1 MKKIFGYGK
10 KNEKG
15 ITLTALVITVVVLS
29 AIAAVGLKA
38 ADSEIKSV
46 NEIQNE
52 AQKQEDKI
60 ENTGKQINK
69 MYDDL
74 DIKDV
79 DLTAEI
85 KQTTCSFEISNVQL
99 QNSSEIIGRYKYFIK
114 EKDSSSYREL
124 SNTKD
129 NFMTMDKLRHNTQY
143 DIKIEVYNQSGKR
156 IKTSVKTAKTNE
168 LTAGS
173 LILKLKDNAGAEY
186 TPGTWTASDVYVRQV
201 EGNAGKTT
209 YQTVGSSAQTIAQ
222 GTSGEIIVSK
232 SGVTTIRVITTDG
245 TNKVNGKDYV
255 IKIDK
260 EAPISGALK
269 MQLDNSNGAEYKNDT
284 WTNHDI
290 YVSLQQGNS
299 NLSGIKSTIYNVTGA
314 ETHTNQTQPLTLKT
328 TGTYTINVITTN
340 NVGTTSTKTYTVKI
354 DKDAPEA
361 GKLIMKLGDNKGND
375 YADGT
380 WTNQNVYIAKQD
392 GTDALSGHKSTVYN
406 VTGKSNI
413 SNTQDAITLT
423 ETGEYTLTVITTD
436 NAENTSTRIYKVKI
450 DKVNPTTPEVT
461 NPSNGEWTKGQVKIT
476 IKSTDA
482 NSGIDR
488 IEWFENG
495 AWTTRQLTTTNG
507 VGTITYTVDRNTVI
521 RFRAVDKA
529 GNISDEA
536 TTTIKLDTSAPD
548 KQAPEATSTPS
559 TIKLTFKQTDNLSGI
574 NGSTI
579 RYAIY
584 KDGKWS
590 AWQTSDTFTG
600 LIHNAEYKVKT
611 QVSDNVGNTSESN
624 ETTISTKKL
633 EAGTLKLNL
642 INASGNSYVSGQ
654 WTKSNV
660 YVSLSQAQY
669 GTSNY
674 ESISGSAQTV
684 ATGTTADSL
693 ITKAGITT
701 LRVKTIDGPNTVYS
715 QNYIVKVDNQK
726 PTAGTLTM
734 KLNSSTGS
742 TYTSGNWTNQ
752 NVWIHKNDGSD
763 NLSGHQSTT
772 YNVSGAETL
781 NNQTAD
787 NTLQTEGTY
796 TLTVKTLDKVSNS
809 STRGYTVKIDKT
821 APTDAA
827 PTATAT
833 TNSITATFK
842 QTDSLSGINNS
853 SIQYAIKDGNSW
865 SAWQTSKT
873 FTGLKT
879 NQTYII
885 KTKATDNAGN
895 TQESKELS
903 IKTTELKAGTLTL
916 TKETATGSAYTSGQ
930 WSNKN
935 VYVKLVQSSTGTS
948 TYSST
953 SNSAQ
958 LVSAGTKVDTTVS
971 TNGTTTLKVTTTD
984 GNNTTY
990 SQEYVIKVDKELPT
1004 TISPTVSST
1013 TNTITVTCNQTDS
1026 LSGIN
1031 ASSKKYAIYKNGA
1044 WSAWQTSNKFTNL
1057 THNTE
1062 YKVKTQI
1069 TDNAG
1074 NTSESVEATAKTTTL
1089 TAGTLTLRKESST
1102 GSIYQSG
1109 TWSNKSIYVT
1119 LTKSSIGTTTYES
1132 VTGSAQTVAATDSAT
1147 TISADGTTTLRVK
1160 TTDGINTVYSQ
1171 DYVIKIDTVA
1181 PTAGKMALKLDN
1193 GSGGDYTE
1201 NTWTNHSVYAAL
1213 TNGSDILS
1221 GHKSTTYSITGG
1233 ATVSN
1238 ATAAT
1243 TLNDTNTYTIKVT
1256 TIDNAGNSATRT
1268 QIVKI
1273 DKEAPTAPEITNPS
1287 NGAWTNGNVTITA
1300 KSTDAHSGIDKIEW
1314 YENGA
1319 WTTRALTTT
1328 DGTGVIT
1335 YTADRNETIRFRAV
1349 DKAGNASSEST
1360 TVVKIDKT
1368 SPSDTAPTVVS
1379 TTNTI
1384 TVTSKQTDSL
1394 SGIKS
1399 GTIQYAIMKGTTWS
1413 AWQTSNQFTGLTHNT
1428 EYKVKTKVTDNAGNT
1443 KESLTTTI
1451 STKELQAGSLTLT
1464 IGTSSGS
1471 AYSEGTW
1478 TKSDVYVTLNKASTG
1493 TTTYESLAD
1502 SAQTVV
1508 AGTASNVKINTTG
1521 TTTLKVKTTDGK
1533 NTVYSKEYVIKIDK
1547 VVPTAGTLT
1556 MKKGSNTGAT
1566 YSNNTWTNQSVY
1578 IEKINGTDKESGHKS
1593 TVYSVTGK
1601 TTLNNQTGSNTL
1613 TDEGTYTAKVTTTDN
1628 ALNSSTRSYTIKIDK
1643 TAPTNTAPTVT
1654 VTTKSITVT
1663 NKQTDALSGIAS
1675 TQYALKTGSTWSAWQ
1690 TSNVFN
1696 NLTTNKTYSVK
1707 TKTTDNAGN
1716 SSESA
1721 ELSVT
1726 TNNLT
1731 AGSLT
1736 LKHTDAN
1743 GDAYTVNT
1751 WTKDSIYVALTKGS
1765 AGTTTYESILG
1776 SAQTVA
1782 AGTTATTTVNT
1793 NGTTTLR
1800 VKTTDGTNT
1809 VYSQEYIIKID
1820 KETPTNAAPTVNAT
1834 TNSLTVTNKQIDNL
1848 SGIASVQYAIY
1859 KGNSWSAWQTSNQ
1872 FTGLTHNTTYKVK
1885 TKTTDKV
1892 GNASESAENTT
1903 AKTSNLVA
1911 GTLTLTH
1918 NTASGSAYTSNTWTK
1933 DSVYVALAKASTGT
1947 TTYESITGSA
1957 QSVGSGTTADT
1968 TVNTNGTTTLR
1979 VKTTDGTNTVYSSN
1993 YVIKVDKVKPTAGT
2007 LTMKLGSSTGNA
2019 YTSNSW
2025 TNQSVWI
2032 HKNDGSDTLSGHKST
2047 TYTVSGA
2054 NLTNQTADNTISTEG
2069 TYTVT
2074 VTTYDNVDN
2083 SSTNSYNVKI
2093 DKTAPTTTAPTA
2105 TSTTNGIT
2113 VTFKQTDSLSGINAS
2128 TKQYA
2133 IYKNG
2138 AWSAWQ
2144 TSNEF
2149 TGLTYNTSYKVK
2161 TKVSDNAGN
2170 SSEST
2175 ELSISTKN
2183 LTAPTLSFKLE
2194 NNSGSD
2200 YTVGSWVGKNVYVT
2214 LNKAAS
2220 GTSTYESL
2228 QGSAQTVAA
2237 GTTAAA
2243 TISTSGTTTLRAKV
2257 TDGTNT
2263 IYSNNYVVKVDKNAP
2278 TNVAPTAS
2286 TTTNS
2291 ISVASKQTDNLS
2303 GLNSSTL
2310 QYAIYKGSSWSAWQT
2325 SNAFTGLTHNTAY
2338 KVKTKVSDNVGNTS
2352 ESKELSISTKQLTA
2366 GGLTLK
2372 HTNSSGADYTSNT
2385 WTKDN
2390 VFVTLKAG
2398 SAGTTTYESITGS
2411 AQTVAVGTTADTTVN
2426 TNGTTTLRVKTT
2438 DGTNTVYSSNYI
2450 IKKDTQKPTAGTLTM
2465 KLGSSTGSTY
2475 TSGAWT
2481 NQSVWLHKN
2490 DGSDTLSGHKST
2502 TYTVTGASLTNQTAD
2517 NTISTE
2523 GKYTATVTTYDNVSN
2538 SSTRNYTINIDKT
2551 APTTIAP
2558 TVTQTTNSVTIANKQ
2573 TDALSG
2579 IASVQ
2584 YALYNGSSWSSWQT
2598 TNTFTGLTT
2607 NKVYKVKTKTKDK
2620 AGNSSESAETS
2631 VTTTT
2636 LTAGTLTMKLGNSS
2650 GSTYTSGA
2658 WTNQNVYV
2666 TLNKATTG
2674 TTTYESVTG
2683 SAQTIASGTTAAS
2696 TVSTEGTTTL
2706 KVKTTD
2712 GTNTVYSSEYVIKV
2726 DKTAPDTTAP
2736 TISKTTKSIT
2746 VTCKQSDSLSG
2757 INASTK
2763 QYAIYKN
2770 GTWSAWQTSNV
2781 FNGLAAGKEYQVKTK
2796 VSDNAG
2802 NSAESAATKVT
2813 TTTLTAG
2820 TLTMKLGSSTG
2831 NNYTSGTWTNQKV
2844 YVSLNN
2850 GSAGTTTYESI
2861 SGSAQTVAAGTT
2873 AATTI
2878 SSEGTTTLRVTTTD
2892 GTNTVYSQNYVI
2904 KIDTVAPTAGKM
2916 TLKLDNNSGADYTEN
2931 TWTNHSVYAALTN
2944 GSDALSGH
2952 KSTTYSITGG
2962 ATVSNATAAT
2972 TLEGTNTYTIKVTT
2986 VDNAGN
2992 SATRTQI
2999 VKIDK
3004 EVPTAPTI
3012 TNPSNGAW
3020 KNANI
3025 IITAKSTDAHSGINR
3040 IEWYENGAWTTR
3052 ALTTTNGT
3060 GVITYTADRNE
3071 TIRFRAV
3078 DNVGNASTESTATV
3092 KIDKTAPTKDAP
3104 TATSTAQ
3111 SITVK
3116 CKQADVLSG
3125 INSSKTQY
3133 ALKTGDTWSAWQ
3145 TSNTFTKLTQS
3156 TSYVVKTKVT
3166 DNAGNSTESNETT
3179 ISTAKLAAGTLTLK
3193 LTNSSGNAY
3202 TSGSW
3207 TKTNVYVKLN
3217 AASVGTTTYAS
3228 ESGSAQTVASTTNDT
3243 TITTTGTT
3251 TLKVTTTDGT
3261 NTSTNTYT
3269 IKIDKVAPT
3278 AGTLTMKLG
3287 SSTGT
3292 AYTSG
3297 NWTNKNVWI
3306 HKNDGS
3312 DGQSGH
3318 KSTTYTI
3325 SAASLTNQTTDNTLT
3340 DEGKYTAVVT
3350 TTDNVS
3356 NSSTKNYNIN
3366 IDKTAP
3372 TTVAPTA
3379 SQTTNSITVTNKQTD
3394 SLSGVSSTQY
3404 AIYNGSSWSNWQS
3417 SNVFSGLTANK
3428 AYKVKTK
3435 STDKAGN
3442 SSESAALSITTSNL
3456 TAGSLTLK
3464 HTNASGA
3471 AYTANTWTKD
3481 SVYVTLNS
3489 GSSGTTTYASVSGSA
3504 QTVAATSSAT
3514 TISISG
3520 TTTLVVT
3527 TTDGSNTVKSGE
3539 YIIKVD
3545 KNAPTNTAPTIS
3557 ATTNSV
3563 TVTCK
3568 QTDNL
3573 SGINASTKQ
3582 YAIYKDGAWS
3592 AWQTSN
3598 VFTGLKHNTTYKVK
3612 TKVSDNVGNTSESAE
3627 NTAAKTSNLVAG
3639 TLTLTHNTA
3648 SGSAYTANTWTKD
3661 SVYVAL
3667 VKAATGTTTYESI
3680 SGSAQ
3685 TIAANTTNASTIST
3699 TGTTTLRVKTTD
3711 GTNTVYSSNYI
3722 IKIDKAKP
3730 TAGTLTMK
3738 LGSSTGNAYTS
3749 GNWTN
3754 QNVWLH
3760 KNDGS
3765 DNQSGHKS
3773 TTYTVSG
3780 ANLTNQTADNTISA
3794 EGKYTAT
3801 VTTYDNVDNSN
3812 TNTYNIN
3819 IDKTAPTNV
3828 APTASSTT
3836 NSVTVTF
3843 AQTDSL
3849 SGINASTKQ
3858 YAIYKDGT
3866 WSAWQTSNTFTGLK
3880 HNTAYT
3886 VKTKVSDNA
3895 GNSAESNT
3903 TAISTKNLAAASL
3916 TFKVGNNDYT
3926 LNSWTSSNVSV
3937 TLNKAASGTSTYE
3950 SISGSA
3956 QTIAVGTTATTTI
3969 STSGTTTLRAKVTDG
3984 TNTIYSNNY
3993 VVKVDKNAPT
4003 TTAPTVASTTNSITV
4018 TCKQTD
4024 NLSGINASTT
4034 QYAIYKGSSWS
4045 AWQTSNT
4052 FTGLTH
4058 NTAYKVK
4065 TKISDNV
4072 GNTSESTELSISTKQ
4087 LTAGGLTLK
4096 HTNSSGSAYTAN
4108 TWTKDNVYVTLNKA
4122 ASGTST
4128 YESVSGSAQTVAVG
4142 TTADT
4147 TINTNGTTTLRVKT
4161 TDGTNT
4167 VYSSNYIIKKDA
4179 QKPTAGTLT
4188 MKLRSSTGSA
4198 YTSGAWTNQN
4208 VWLHKNDG
4216 SDTLSGHKSTTYT
4229 VTAASLTNQTAD
4241 NTISAEGKYTAV
4253 VTTYDNV
4260 SNSSTRNYTINIDKT
4275 APTTVAPTAS
4285 TTTNSITVSNKQT
4298 DALSGIASVQ
4308 YALYNGSSWS
4318 SWQSSNTFTG
4328 LTTNK
4333 VYKVKT
4339 KTTDKAGNSSESIEA
4354 SATTTNLTVGTL
4366 TMKLGSSSG
4375 STYTSGAWTNQNVYV
4390 TLNKATTGTT
4400 TYLSTDS
4407 SVQAVAETAS
4417 ATTIN
4422 KEGTSILK
4430 VKTTDGTNTAYSSE
4444 YTIKIDKTAPTT
4456 AAPTASKTTKS
4467 ITVTCNQTDGLSGI
4481 NASTKQ
4487 YAIYKD
4493 GAWSAWQKSNVF
4505 NSLTAGKE
4513 YQVKTKVSDN
4523 AGNSAESTAT
4533 KVTTTTLTAG
4543 TLNLKLINST
4553 GANYTA
4559 GTWTNQNVYVTLNN
4573 GSAGSTT
4580 YSSVSGSAQS
4590 VASTTGATTITTAGT
4605 TTLKVTT
4612 TDGTNSASNTYV
4624 IKIDKTAPTAG
4635 TLTMKLNSSAGAAY
4649 TENTWTAN
4657 SVYVHLNNGSDETNG
4672 SGHKSTSY
4680 SITGPTTA
4688 SGTNDV
4694 TLTTTGTYTV
4704 KITTTDNA
4712 GNSATRTVTIKIDK
4726 ENPATPTITN
4736 AKNNTWTN
4744 DNVTVTIKSSDNHS
4758 GIDRIEWYENNA
4770 WTTRALTTTN
4780 GTGTISY
4787 TVNRNETVRFR
4798 AVDKV
4803 GNVSAEATTI
4813 VKIDKTAPTN
4823 TAPTATVT
4831 AQSIIVTCKQTDSLS
4846 GIKSGTTQYALK
4858 TGTTWSAWQTSNT
4871 FTKLKQST
4879 SYVVKTKVTDNAGN
4893 SAESSE
4899 TTVSTSKLT
4908 AGTLTLK
4915 HTNASGAAY
4924 TSNTWTKDNVYV
4936 TLNKGSAGTTTY
4948 ASESGSAQTVA
4959 VGTTA
4964 ATTITTAGTTT
4975 LKVTTT
4981 DGTNTST
4988 NTYTIKIDKTAPT
5001 AGTLTMKLGSSTGTT
5016 YTSGAWTN
5024 QNVWVHK
5031 NDGSDSQSGHKSTTY
5046 TISAASLTNQTA
5058 DNTLTK
5064 EGKYTAVVT
5073 TTDNV
5078 SNSSTKNYNINIDK
5092 TAPTTV
5098 APTASQTT
5106 NSITVTNKQT
5116 DALSGV
5122 SSTQYAIYNGSSWSS
5137 WQSSNVF
5144 SGLTTNKTYKVKT
5157 KTTDKA
5163 GNSSE
5168 SAELSVT
5175 TSNLKAGSL
5184 TLKHTNAS
5192 GAAYTAN
5199 TWTKDS
5205 VYVTLNNGSAGTTT
5219 YASVSGSAQTVAATS
5234 SATTITTSGTT
5245 TLVVTTTDGTNTV
5258 KSGEYIIKVDKNAP
5272 TTAAPKT
5279 SVTTNSVTVTCKQTD
5294 SLSGINAST
5303 TQYAIYKGSS
5313 WSAWQTSNKF
5323 TGLTHNTSYK
5333 VKTKISDN
5341 VGNSGESA
5349 ETTVS
5354 TSKLTAGNL
5363 TLKHTNAS
5371 GAAYTSGSWSTTNI
5385 YVALTSASTGTT
5397 TYESISGSAQTVATG
5412 TTTATTITTAGT
5424 TTLRVKTT
5432 DGTNTVYSSNYVIK
5446 IDKTKPTAGT
5456 MTMKLGSSSGSTYTS
5471 GTWTNQSVYIALKN
5485 GSDET
5490 GGSGHSSTTYSISG
5504 AATQSNQTA
5513 AQTLTAAGK
5522 YTITITTKDVAGNS
5536 STRTQYVYIDKT
5548 KPTAGTLTMKLD
5560 SSTGSSYTNNT
5571 WTNHSVY
5578 ISLNNG
5584 SDETNGSGHSSTTY
5598 SISGSAT
5605 QSNQTAAQTLSATG
5619 TYNITVTTKDKT
5631 GNTSTNNYVIKID
5644 KTAPNVG
5651 TLTMKLDSASGE
5663 NYTNDTWTNHNIYI
5677 AVNNGNDANSGHQ
5690 STTYSISGP
5699 ITVSNSSEAR
5709 TLTEEGTYTVVLTTK
5724 DMAGNTATR
5733 TYTIKVDKTPPIVSF
5748 DTNGCDSIALGQEI
5762 KTLIHINDEL
5772 SGNNIQYGRWMQS
5785 LEETTFP
5792 ILTQLSDFTG
5802 AGSWNAINNS
5812 YSGSVSADLLGYWK
5826 LWIYAEDVAGNYSI
5840 IHSNDFKTEKNNL
5853 DWWSFKN
5860 PNTFNRS
5867 YNAADGM
5874 NTINF
5879 CGINGYEIIYIPL
5892 KTIPGQKYY
5901 FRCAFQNLSTYT
5913 TGLYSG
5919 IMLQVLNNV
5928 TDGFN
5933 NENKIVENSY
5943 FPKTAGS
5950 EQYNGVE
5957 FTATQSITYIAFNFS
5972 TVDDWQNISLKLGK
5986 FILTTR

>member
-10 KNEKG
+10 KNERG

-52 AQKQEDKI
+52 AQKQEDKL

-114 EKDSSSYREL
+114 EKDSSSYREI
-124 SNTKD
+124 SSTKD

-143 DIKIEVYNQSGKR
+143 DIKIEVYNQSGKK

-209 YQTVGSSAQTIAQ
+209 YQTIGSSAQTIAQ
-222 GTSGEIIVSK
+222 GTSGETIVSK

-245 TNKVNGKDYV
+245 TNTVNGKDYV

-284 WTNHDI
+284 WTKHDI

-299 NLSGIKSTIYNVTGA
+299 NLSGIKSTVYNVTGA
-314 ETHTNQTQPLTLKT
+314 ETHTNQTQQLTLKT

-340 NVGTTSTKTYTVKI
+340 NVGITSTKTYTVKI

-380 WTNQNVYIAKQD
+380 WTNQNVYTAKQD

-476 IKSTDA
+476 IKSTDT

-536 TTTIKLDTSAPD
+536 TTTIKLDTSAPN

-674 ESISGSAQTV
+674 ESIAGSAQTV
-684 ATGTTADSL
+684 TTGTTADSL
-693 ITKAGITT
+693 ITKSGITT
-701 LRVKTIDGPNTVYS
+701 LRVKTVDGPNTVYS
-715 QNYIVKVDNQK
+715 QNYIVKVDNQN

-821 APTDAA
+821 APTDVA
-827 PTATAT
+827 PIATAT

-935 VYVKLVQSSTGTS
+935 VCVKLVQSSTGTS

-1057 THNTE
+1057 AHNTE

-1132 VTGSAQTVAATDSAT
+1132 VTGSAQTVTSTDSAT
-1147 TISADGTTTLRVK
+1147 TISANGTTTLRVK

-1193 GSGGDYTE
+1193 SSGGDYTE

-1213 TNGSDILS
+1213 TNGSDTLS

-1243 TLNDTNTYTIKVT
+1243 TLEDTNTYTIKVT

-1300 KSTDAHSGIDKIEW
+1300 KSTDAHSGIDRIEW

-1451 STKELQAGSLTLT
+1451 STKKLQAGSLTLT
-1464 IGTSSGS
+1464 IGTNSGS

-1521 TTTLKVKTTDGK
+1521 TTTLKVKTTDGS

-1593 TVYSVTGK
+1593 TVYSIIGK
-1601 TTLNNQTGSNTL
+1601 ATLNNQTGSNTL

-1696 NLTTNKTYSVK
+1696 NLITNKTYSVK

-1765 AGTTTYESILG
+1765 AGITTYESISG

-1782 AGTTATTTVNT
+1782 AGTTAATTVTT

-1800 VKTTDGTNT
+1800 VKTTEGTNT

-1820 KETPTNAAPTVNAT
+1820 KEAPTNAAPTVNAT

-1933 DSVYVALAKASTGT
+1933 DSVYVALVKASTGT

-1968 TVNTNGTTTLR
+1968 TVTTNGTTTLR

-1993 YVIKVDKVKPTAGT
+1993 YVIKVDKAKPTAGT

-2025 TNQSVWI
+2025 TNQNVWL

-2069 TYTVT
+2069 KYTAT

-2093 DKTAPTTTAPTA
+2093 DKTAPTTTTPTA

-2149 TGLTYNTSYKVK
+2149 TGLTYNTPYKVK

-2194 NNSGSD
+2194 NNTGSD

-2220 GTSTYESL
+2220 GTSTYESIS
-2228 QGSAQTVAA
+2228 GSAQTVAA
-2237 GTTAAA
+2237 TTAAT

-2303 GLNSSTL
+2303 GLNSATL
-2310 QYAIYKGSSWSAWQT
+2310 QYAIYKG
-2325 SNAFTGLTHNTAY
+2325 N
-2338 KVKTKVSDNVGNTS
+2338 
-2352 ESKELSISTKQLTA
+2352 
-2366 GGLTLK
+2366 
-2372 HTNSSGADYTSNT
+2372 
-2385 WTKDN
+2385 
-2390 VFVTLKAG
+2390 
-2398 SAGTTTYESITGS
+2398 
-2411 AQTVAVGTTADTTVN
+2411 
-2426 TNGTTTLRVKTT
+2426 
-2438 DGTNTVYSSNYI
+2438 
-2450 IKKDTQKPTAGTLTM
+2450 
-2465 KLGSSTGSTY
+2465 
-2475 TSGAWT
+2475 
-2481 NQSVWLHKN
+2481 
-2490 DGSDTLSGHKST
+2490 
-2502 TYTVTGASLTNQTAD
+2502 
-2517 NTISTE
+2517 
-2523 GKYTATVTTYDNVSN
+2523 
-2538 SSTRNYTINIDKT
+2538 
-2551 APTTIAP
+2551 
-2558 TVTQTTNSVTIANKQ
+2558 
-2573 TDALSG
+2573 
-2579 IASVQ
+2579 
-2584 YALYNGSSWSSWQT
+2584 
-2598 TNTFTGLTT
+2598 
-2607 NKVYKVKTKTKDK
+2607 
-2620 AGNSSESAETS
+2620 
-2631 VTTTT
+2631 
-2636 LTAGTLTMKLGNSS
+2636 
-2650 GSTYTSGA
+2650 
-2658 WTNQNVYV
+2658 
-2666 TLNKATTG
+2666 
-2674 TTTYESVTG
+2674 
-2683 SAQTIASGTTAAS
+2683 
-2696 TVSTEGTTTL
+2696 
-2706 KVKTTD
+2706 
-2712 GTNTVYSSEYVIKV
+2712 
-2726 DKTAPDTTAP
+2726 
-2736 TISKTTKSIT
+2736 
-2746 VTCKQSDSLSG
+2746 
-2757 INASTK
+2757 
-2763 QYAIYKN
+2763 
-2770 GTWSAWQTSNV
+2770 
-2781 FNGLAAGKEYQVKTK
+2781 
-2796 VSDNAG
+2796 
-2802 NSAESAATKVT
+2802 
-2813 TTTLTAG
+2813 
-2820 TLTMKLGSSTG
+2820 
-2831 NNYTSGTWTNQKV
+2831 
-2844 YVSLNN
+2844 
-2850 GSAGTTTYESI
+2850 
-2861 SGSAQTVAAGTT
+2861 
-2873 AATTI
+2873 
-2878 SSEGTTTLRVTTTD
+2878 
-2892 GTNTVYSQNYVI
+2892 
-2904 KIDTVAPTAGKM
+2904 
-2916 TLKLDNNSGADYTEN
+2916 
-2931 TWTNHSVYAALTN
+2931 
-2944 GSDALSGH
+2944 
-2952 KSTTYSITGG
+2952 
-2962 ATVSNATAAT
+2962 
-2972 TLEGTNTYTIKVTT
+2972 
-2986 VDNAGN
+2986 
-2992 SATRTQI
+2992 
-2999 VKIDK
+2999 
-3004 EVPTAPTI
+3004 
-3012 TNPSNGAW
+3012 
-3020 KNANI
+3020 
-3025 IITAKSTDAHSGINR
+3025 
-3040 IEWYENGAWTTR
+3040 
-3052 ALTTTNGT
+3052 
-3060 GVITYTADRNE
+3060 
-3071 TIRFRAV
+3071 
-3078 DNVGNASTESTATV
+3078 
-3092 KIDKTAPTKDAP
+3092 
-3104 TATSTAQ
+3104 
-3111 SITVK
+3111 
-3116 CKQADVLSG
+3116 
-3125 INSSKTQY
+3125 
-3133 ALKTGDTWSAWQ
+3133 
-3145 TSNTFTKLTQS
+3145 
-3156 TSYVVKTKVT
+3156 
-3166 DNAGNSTESNETT
+3166 
-3179 ISTAKLAAGTLTLK
+3179 
-3193 LTNSSGNAY
+3193 
-3202 TSGSW
+3202 
-3207 TKTNVYVKLN
+3207 
-3217 AASVGTTTYAS
+3217 
-3228 ESGSAQTVASTTNDT
+3228 
-3243 TITTTGTT
+3243 
-3251 TLKVTTTDGT
+3251 
-3261 NTSTNTYT
+3261 
-3269 IKIDKVAPT
+3269 
-3278 AGTLTMKLG
+3278 
-3287 SSTGT
+3287 
-3292 AYTSG
+3292 
-3297 NWTNKNVWI
+3297 
-3306 HKNDGS
+3306 
-3312 DGQSGH
+3312 
-3318 KSTTYTI
+3318 
-3325 SAASLTNQTTDNTLT
+3325 
-3340 DEGKYTAVVT
+3340 
-3350 TTDNVS
+3350 
-3356 NSSTKNYNIN
+3356 
-3366 IDKTAP
+3366 
-3372 TTVAPTA
+3372 
-3379 SQTTNSITVTNKQTD
+3379 
-3394 SLSGVSSTQY
+3394 
-3404 AIYNGSSWSNWQS
+3404 
-3417 SNVFSGLTANK
+3417 
-3428 AYKVKTK
+3428 
-3435 STDKAGN
+3435 
-3442 SSESAALSITTSNL
+3442 
-3456 TAGSLTLK
+3456 
-3464 HTNASGA
+3464 
-3471 AYTANTWTKD
+3471 
-3481 SVYVTLNS
+3481 
-3489 GSSGTTTYASVSGSA
+3489 
-3504 QTVAATSSAT
+3504 
-3514 TISISG
+3514 
-3520 TTTLVVT
+3520 
-3527 TTDGSNTVKSGE
+3527 
-3539 YIIKVD
+3539 
-3545 KNAPTNTAPTIS
+3545 
-3557 ATTNSV
+3557 
-3563 TVTCK
+3563 
-3568 QTDNL
+3568 
-3573 SGINASTKQ
+3573 
-3582 YAIYKDGAWS
+3582 
-3592 AWQTSN
+3592 
-3598 VFTGLKHNTTYKVK
+3598 
-3612 TKVSDNVGNTSESAE
+3612 
-3627 NTAAKTSNLVAG
+3627 
-3639 TLTLTHNTA
+3639 
-3648 SGSAYTANTWTKD
+3648 
-3661 SVYVAL
+3661 
-3667 VKAATGTTTYESI
+3667 
-3680 SGSAQ
+3680 
-3685 TIAANTTNASTIST
+3685 
-3699 TGTTTLRVKTTD
+3699 
-3711 GTNTVYSSNYI
+3711 
-3722 IKIDKAKP
+3722 
-3730 TAGTLTMK
+3730 
-3738 LGSSTGNAYTS
+3738 
-3749 GNWTN
+3749 
-3754 QNVWLH
+3754 
-3760 KNDGS
+3760 
-3765 DNQSGHKS
+3765 
-3773 TTYTVSG
+3773 
-3780 ANLTNQTADNTISA
+3780 
-3794 EGKYTAT
+3794 
-3801 VTTYDNVDNSN
+3801 
-3812 TNTYNIN
+3812 
-3819 IDKTAPTNV
+3819 
-3828 APTASSTT
+3828 
-3836 NSVTVTF
+3836 
-3843 AQTDSL
+3843 
-3849 SGINASTKQ
+3849 
-3858 YAIYKDGT
+3858 
-3866 WSAWQTSNTFTGLK
+3866 
-3880 HNTAYT
+3880 
-3886 VKTKVSDNA
+3886 
-3895 GNSAESNT
+3895 
-3903 TAISTKNLAAASL
+3903 
-3916 TFKVGNNDYT
+3916 
-3926 LNSWTSSNVSV
+3926 
-3937 TLNKAASGTSTYE
+3937 
-3950 SISGSA
+3950 
-3956 QTIAVGTTATTTI
+3956 
-3969 STSGTTTLRAKVTDG
+3969 
-3984 TNTIYSNNY
+3984 
-3993 VVKVDKNAPT
+3993 
-4003 TTAPTVASTTNSITV
+4003 
-4018 TCKQTD
+4018 
-4024 NLSGINASTT
+4024 
-4034 QYAIYKGSSWS
+4034 SWS

-4052 FTGLTH
+4052 FKGLTH

-4096 HTNSSGSAYTAN
+4096 HTNSSGAAYTAN

-4147 TINTNGTTTLRVKT
+4147 TVNTNGTTTLRVKT

-4167 VYSSNYIIKKDA
+4167 VYSGNYIIKKDA
-4179 QKPTAGTLT
+4179 QNPTAGTLT
-4188 MKLRSSTGSA
+4188 MKLNNSSGGA
-4198 YTSGAWTNQN
+4198 YTSGNWTNQS

-4229 VTAASLTNQTAD
+4229 VASTSITNQTAD
-4241 NTISAEGKYTAV
+4241 NTISTEGKYTAT

-4275 APTTVAPTAS
+4275 APTTIAPGVK
-4285 TTTNSITVSNKQT
+4285 TTTNSITVSSKQT

-4354 SATTTNLTVGTL
+4354 SATTTNITAGTL

-4407 SVQAVAETAS
+4407 SAQAVAETAS

-4487 YAIYKD
+4487 YAIYKN
-4493 GAWSAWQKSNVF
+4493 GAWSAWQTSNVF
-4505 NSLTAGKE
+4505 NNLTSGKE

-4573 GSAGSTT
+4573 GSAGTTT
-4580 YSSVSGSAQS
+4580 YASVSGSAQS
-4590 VASTTGATTITTAGT
+4590 VASTTGATTIEAAGT

-4612 TDGTNSASNTYV
+4612 TDGTNSVSNTYV

-4635 TLTMKLNSSAGAAY
+4635 TLTMKLNSSKGAAY
-4649 TENTWTAN
+4649 TANTWTAN

-4688 SGTNDV
+4688 SGTNDA
-4694 TLTTTGTYTV
+4694 TLTTTGTYTA

-4726 ENPATPTITN
+4726 EKPVTPTITN
-4736 AKNNTWTN
+4736 AKNNTWTH

-4831 AQSIIVTCKQTDSLS
+4831 AQSITVTCKQTDSLS

-4858 TGTTWSAWQTSNT
+4858 TGDTWSAWQTSNK

-4899 TTVSTSKLT
+4899 TTVYTSKLA

-4915 HTNASGAAY
+4915 HTDASGAAY

-4936 TLNKGSAGTTTY
+4936 TLNNGSAGTTTY
-4948 ASESGSAQTVA
+4948 ASVSGSAQTVA
-4959 VGTTA
+4959 AGTTG

-4988 NTYTIKIDKTAPT
+4988 NSYIIKIDKTAPT
-5001 AGTLTMKLGSSTGTT
+5001 VGTLTMKLGSSTGTT
-5016 YTSGAWTN
+5016 YTSGNWTN

-5106 NSITVTNKQT
+5106 NLITVTNKQT

-5175 TSNLKAGSL
+5175 TSNLTAGSL

-5245 TLVVTTTDGTNTV
+5245 KLVVTTTDGTNTV

-5272 TTAAPKT
+5272 TTAAPTT

-5354 TSKLTAGNL
+5354 TSKLAAGSL

-5371 GAAYTSGSWSTTNI
+5371 GAAYTSGSWSTTDI
-5385 YVALTSASTGTT
+5385 YVTLTRASTGTT

-5412 TTTATTITTAGT
+5412 TTAAITITTAGT

-5471 GTWTNQSVYIALKN
+5471 GTWTNQSVYIALNN

-5522 YTITITTKDVAGNS
+5522 YTITITTKDIAGNS

-5571 WTNHSVY
+5571 WTKHNVY

-5605 QSNQTAAQTLSATG
+5605 QSNQTAAQTLLATG
-5619 TYNITVTTKDKT
+5619 TYNITVTTKDKA

-5651 TLTMKLDSASGE
+5651 TLTMKLDSISGE

-5699 ITVSNSSEAR
+5699 ITVTNSSEAR
-5709 TLTEEGTYTVVLTTK
+5709 TLTAEGTYTVVLTTK
-5724 DMAGNTATR
+5724 DNAQNTATR
-5733 TYTIKVDKTPPIVSF
+5733 TYTIKVDKTPPQVQLSNNGGDFNIKSREELLNYSDYNKISSEWTTRITYGSASHDATDVENSNFYGNFPSVALNLNVSYKNSVSIFSKQKLDVTNIDKIVLKAFLYENGPNNDMINTTRFGLATSDAEADKNWLTYVQKEYKGSPETCENGTVAQTVNYETF
-5748 DTNGCDSIALGQEI
+5748 EIDTTSIVGEYYVQLNVSHNFLGGYTANTHIETMYYEYNSSTVGNMSSKISCSDNNGISNVRYSWSTSSTQEPANWTNITNNSVVNQKLKKGSYYLWVKATDNVGNEKIFVSSPYNVNYEISYDTNGSSQPPKTQTKIPGKQLTLTEEIPTRRGYTFKCWNTKEDGTGTNYYPGSIYQ
-5762 KTLIHINDEL
+5762 NDESITL
-5772 SGNNIQYGRWMQS
+5772 CAIWNRNIVPDLRKPNVTFTLTPSELTSGNVTVNVSIS
-5785 LEETTFP
+5785 
-5792 ILTQLSDFTG
+5792 SDLISRGYTLQTSKNYNTG
-5802 AGSWNAINNS
+5802 WTDASSQIATAN
-5812 YSGSVSADLLGYWK
+5812 YDR
-5826 LWIYAEDVAGNYSI
+5826 IYARLRDNNGNFGDYVTYI
-5840 IHSNDFKTEKNNL
+5840 VQNIDKDPPVIQQITVVSN
-5853 DWWSFKN
+5853 
-5860 PNTFNRS
+5860 
-5867 YNAADGM
+5867 
-5874 NTINF
+5874 
-5879 CGINGYEIIYIPL
+5879 GIKLTVIDP
-5892 KTIPGQKYY
+5892 
-5901 FRCAFQNLSTYT
+5901 
-5913 TGLYSG
+5913 
-5919 IMLQVLNNV
+5919 
-5928 TDGFN
+5928 
-5933 NENKIVENSY
+5933 
-5943 FPKTAGS
+5943 
-5950 EQYNGVE
+5950 YNGVITGYAITE
-5957 FTATQSITYIAFNFS
+5957 NNVQPSTFIDCYVGTLDTTITNIALTKGKTYYIWVRDRMNFITYKTI
-5972 TVDDWQNISLKLGK
+5972 TI
-5986 FILTTR
+5986 

>member
-1 MKKIFGYGK
+1 MKKIFCYGK

-52 AQKQEDKI
+52 AQKQEDKL

-114 EKDSSSYREL
+114 EKDSSSYREI
-124 SNTKD
+124 SSTKD

-143 DIKIEVYNQSGKR
+143 DIKIEVYNQSGKK

-222 GTSGEIIVSK
+222 GTSGETIVSK

-245 TNKVNGKDYV
+245 TNTVNGKDYV

-269 MQLDNSNGAEYKNDT
+269 MQLDNNNGAEYKNDT
-284 WTNHDI
+284 WTKHDV

-299 NLSGIKSTIYNVTGA
+299 NLSGIKSTVYNVTGA
-314 ETHTNQTQPLTLKT
+314 ESHTNQTQPLTLKT

-375 YADGT
+375 YTDGT

-529 GNISDEA
+529 GNISDEV
-536 TTTIKLDTSAPD
+536 TTTIKLDTSTPD

-559 TIKLTFKQTDNLSGI
+559 TIKVTFKQTDNLSGI
-574 NGSTI
+574 NESTI

-701 LRVKTIDGPNTVYS
+701 LRVKTVDGPNTVYS
-715 QNYIVKVDNQK
+715 QNYIVKVDNQN

-833 TNSITATFK
+833 TNRITVTFK

-865 SAWQTSKT
+865 SSWQTSKT

-903 IKTTELKAGTLTL
+903 ITTTELKAGTLTL

-958 LVSAGTKVDTTVS
+958 LVSAGTTVDTTVS

-984 GNNTTY
+984 GNNTAY

-1044 WSAWQTSNKFTNL
+1044 WSSWQTSNKFTNL

-1132 VTGSAQTVAATDSAT
+1132 VTGSAQTVTPTDSAT
-1147 TISADGTTTLRVK
+1147 KISADGTTTVRVK
-1160 TTDGINTVYSQ
+1160 TTDGINTVYSKE
-1171 DYVIKIDTVA
+1171 YIIKIDTVA

-1193 GSGGDYTE
+1193 SSGGDYTE

-1213 TNGSDILS
+1213 TNGSDTLS

-1243 TLNDTNTYTIKVT
+1243 TLATTNTYTIKVT
-1256 TIDNAGNSATRT
+1256 TVDNAGNSATRT

-1335 YTADRNETIRFRAV
+1335 YTVDRNKTIRFRAV

-1368 SPSDTAPTVVS
+1368 SPLDTAPTVVS

-1451 STKELQAGSLTLT
+1451 STKKLQAGSLTLT
-1464 IGTSSGS
+1464 IGTNSGS

-1521 TTTLKVKTTDGK
+1521 TTTLKVKTTDGS

-1593 TVYSVTGK
+1593 TVYSITGK
-1601 TTLNNQTGSNTL
+1601 ATLNNQTGSNTL

-1654 VTTKSITVT
+1654 VTTNSITVT

-1721 ELSVT
+1721 ELSIT

-1743 GDAYTVNT
+1743 GDVYTVNT

-1765 AGTTTYESILG
+1765 AGTTTYESISG

-1782 AGTTATTTVNT
+1782 AGTTAATTVTT

-1800 VKTTDGTNT
+1800 VKTTDGMNT

-1820 KETPTNAAPTVNAT
+1820 KEAPTNAAPTVNAT

-1872 FTGLTHNTTYKVK
+1872 FTGLIHNTTYKVK

-1933 DSVYVALAKASTGT
+1933 DSVYVALVKASTGT

-1979 VKTTDGTNTVYSSN
+1979 VKTTDGTNTVYSGN
-1993 YVIKVDKVKPTAGT
+1993 YIIKKDAQNPTAGT
-2007 LTMKLGSSTGNA
+2007 LTMKLNNSSGGA
-2019 YTSNSW
+2019 YTS
-2025 TNQSVWI
+2025 
-2032 HKNDGSDTLSGHKST
+2032 
-2047 TYTVSGA
+2047 
-2054 NLTNQTADNTISTEG
+2054 
-2069 TYTVT
+2069 
-2074 VTTYDNVDN
+2074 
-2083 SSTNSYNVKI
+2083 
-2093 DKTAPTTTAPTA
+2093 
-2105 TSTTNGIT
+2105 
-2113 VTFKQTDSLSGINAS
+2113 
-2128 TKQYA
+2128 
-2133 IYKNG
+2133 
-2138 AWSAWQ
+2138 
-2144 TSNEF
+2144 
-2149 TGLTYNTSYKVK
+2149 
-2161 TKVSDNAGN
+2161 GN
-2170 SSEST
+2170 
-2175 ELSISTKN
+2175 
-2183 LTAPTLSFKLE
+2183 
-2194 NNSGSD
+2194 
-2200 YTVGSWVGKNVYVT
+2200 
-2214 LNKAAS
+2214 
-2220 GTSTYESL
+2220 
-2228 QGSAQTVAA
+2228 
-2237 GTTAAA
+2237 
-2243 TISTSGTTTLRAKV
+2243 
-2257 TDGTNT
+2257 
-2263 IYSNNYVVKVDKNAP
+2263 
-2278 TNVAPTAS
+2278 
-2286 TTTNS
+2286 
-2291 ISVASKQTDNLS
+2291 
-2303 GLNSSTL
+2303 
-2310 QYAIYKGSSWSAWQT
+2310 
-2325 SNAFTGLTHNTAY
+2325 
-2338 KVKTKVSDNVGNTS
+2338 
-2352 ESKELSISTKQLTA
+2352 
-2366 GGLTLK
+2366 
-2372 HTNSSGADYTSNT
+2372 
-2385 WTKDN
+2385 
-2390 VFVTLKAG
+2390 
-2398 SAGTTTYESITGS
+2398 
-2411 AQTVAVGTTADTTVN
+2411 
-2426 TNGTTTLRVKTT
+2426 
-2438 DGTNTVYSSNYI
+2438 
-2450 IKKDTQKPTAGTLTM
+2450 
-2465 KLGSSTGSTY
+2465 
-2475 TSGAWT
+2475 WT

-2502 TYTVTGASLTNQTAD
+2502 TYTVASTSITNQTAD

-2558 TVTQTTNSVTIANKQ
+2558 GVKTTTNSITISSKQ

-2598 TNTFTGLTT
+2598 
-2607 NKVYKVKTKTKDK
+2607 
-2620 AGNSSESAETS
+2620 
-2631 VTTTT
+2631 
-2636 LTAGTLTMKLGNSS
+2636 
-2650 GSTYTSGA
+2650 
-2658 WTNQNVYV
+2658 
-2666 TLNKATTG
+2666 
-2674 TTTYESVTG
+2674 
-2683 SAQTIASGTTAAS
+2683 
-2696 TVSTEGTTTL
+2696 
-2706 KVKTTD
+2706 
-2712 GTNTVYSSEYVIKV
+2712 
-2726 DKTAPDTTAP
+2726 
-2736 TISKTTKSIT
+2736 
-2746 VTCKQSDSLSG
+2746 
-2757 INASTK
+2757 
-2763 QYAIYKN
+2763 
-2770 GTWSAWQTSNV
+2770 
-2781 FNGLAAGKEYQVKTK
+2781 
-2796 VSDNAG
+2796 
-2802 NSAESAATKVT
+2802 
-2813 TTTLTAG
+2813 
-2820 TLTMKLGSSTG
+2820 
-2831 NNYTSGTWTNQKV
+2831 
-2844 YVSLNN
+2844 
-2850 GSAGTTTYESI
+2850 
-2861 SGSAQTVAAGTT
+2861 
-2873 AATTI
+2873 
-2878 SSEGTTTLRVTTTD
+2878 
-2892 GTNTVYSQNYVI
+2892 
-2904 KIDTVAPTAGKM
+2904 
-2916 TLKLDNNSGADYTEN
+2916 
-2931 TWTNHSVYAALTN
+2931 
-2944 GSDALSGH
+2944 
-2952 KSTTYSITGG
+2952 
-2962 ATVSNATAAT
+2962 
-2972 TLEGTNTYTIKVTT
+2972 
-2986 VDNAGN
+2986 
-2992 SATRTQI
+2992 
-2999 VKIDK
+2999 
-3004 EVPTAPTI
+3004 
-3012 TNPSNGAW
+3012 
-3020 KNANI
+3020 
-3025 IITAKSTDAHSGINR
+3025 
-3040 IEWYENGAWTTR
+3040 
-3052 ALTTTNGT
+3052 
-3060 GVITYTADRNE
+3060 
-3071 TIRFRAV
+3071 
-3078 DNVGNASTESTATV
+3078 
-3092 KIDKTAPTKDAP
+3092 
-3104 TATSTAQ
+3104 
-3111 SITVK
+3111 
-3116 CKQADVLSG
+3116 
-3125 INSSKTQY
+3125 
-3133 ALKTGDTWSAWQ
+3133 
-3145 TSNTFTKLTQS
+3145 
-3156 TSYVVKTKVT
+3156 
-3166 DNAGNSTESNETT
+3166 
-3179 ISTAKLAAGTLTLK
+3179 
-3193 LTNSSGNAY
+3193 
-3202 TSGSW
+3202 
-3207 TKTNVYVKLN
+3207 
-3217 AASVGTTTYAS
+3217 
-3228 ESGSAQTVASTTNDT
+3228 
-3243 TITTTGTT
+3243 
-3251 TLKVTTTDGT
+3251 
-3261 NTSTNTYT
+3261 
-3269 IKIDKVAPT
+3269 
-3278 AGTLTMKLG
+3278 
-3287 SSTGT
+3287 
-3292 AYTSG
+3292 
-3297 NWTNKNVWI
+3297 
-3306 HKNDGS
+3306 
-3312 DGQSGH
+3312 
-3318 KSTTYTI
+3318 
-3325 SAASLTNQTTDNTLT
+3325 
-3340 DEGKYTAVVT
+3340 
-3350 TTDNVS
+3350 
-3356 NSSTKNYNIN
+3356 
-3366 IDKTAP
+3366 
-3372 TTVAPTA
+3372 
-3379 SQTTNSITVTNKQTD
+3379 
-3394 SLSGVSSTQY
+3394 
-3404 AIYNGSSWSNWQS
+3404 
-3417 SNVFSGLTANK
+3417 
-3428 AYKVKTK
+3428 
-3435 STDKAGN
+3435 
-3442 SSESAALSITTSNL
+3442 
-3456 TAGSLTLK
+3456 
-3464 HTNASGA
+3464 
-3471 AYTANTWTKD
+3471 
-3481 SVYVTLNS
+3481 
-3489 GSSGTTTYASVSGSA
+3489 
-3504 QTVAATSSAT
+3504 
-3514 TISISG
+3514 
-3520 TTTLVVT
+3520 
-3527 TTDGSNTVKSGE
+3527 
-3539 YIIKVD
+3539 
-3545 KNAPTNTAPTIS
+3545 
-3557 ATTNSV
+3557 
-3563 TVTCK
+3563 
-3568 QTDNL
+3568 
-3573 SGINASTKQ
+3573 
-3582 YAIYKDGAWS
+3582 
-3592 AWQTSN
+3592 
-3598 VFTGLKHNTTYKVK
+3598 
-3612 TKVSDNVGNTSESAE
+3612 
-3627 NTAAKTSNLVAG
+3627 
-3639 TLTLTHNTA
+3639 
-3648 SGSAYTANTWTKD
+3648 
-3661 SVYVAL
+3661 
-3667 VKAATGTTTYESI
+3667 
-3680 SGSAQ
+3680 
-3685 TIAANTTNASTIST
+3685 
-3699 TGTTTLRVKTTD
+3699 
-3711 GTNTVYSSNYI
+3711 
-3722 IKIDKAKP
+3722 
-3730 TAGTLTMK
+3730 
-3738 LGSSTGNAYTS
+3738 
-3749 GNWTN
+3749 
-3754 QNVWLH
+3754 
-3760 KNDGS
+3760 
-3765 DNQSGHKS
+3765 
-3773 TTYTVSG
+3773 
-3780 ANLTNQTADNTISA
+3780 
-3794 EGKYTAT
+3794 
-3801 VTTYDNVDNSN
+3801 
-3812 TNTYNIN
+3812 
-3819 IDKTAPTNV
+3819 
-3828 APTASSTT
+3828 
-3836 NSVTVTF
+3836 
-3843 AQTDSL
+3843 
-3849 SGINASTKQ
+3849 
-3858 YAIYKDGT
+3858 
-3866 WSAWQTSNTFTGLK
+3866 
-3880 HNTAYT
+3880 
-3886 VKTKVSDNA
+3886 
-3895 GNSAESNT
+3895 
-3903 TAISTKNLAAASL
+3903 
-3916 TFKVGNNDYT
+3916 
-3926 LNSWTSSNVSV
+3926 
-3937 TLNKAASGTSTYE
+3937 
-3950 SISGSA
+3950 
-3956 QTIAVGTTATTTI
+3956 
-3969 STSGTTTLRAKVTDG
+3969 
-3984 TNTIYSNNY
+3984 
-3993 VVKVDKNAPT
+3993 
-4003 TTAPTVASTTNSITV
+4003 
-4018 TCKQTD
+4018 
-4024 NLSGINASTT
+4024 
-4034 QYAIYKGSSWS
+4034 
-4045 AWQTSNT
+4045 
-4052 FTGLTH
+4052 
-4058 NTAYKVK
+4058 
-4065 TKISDNV
+4065 
-4072 GNTSESTELSISTKQ
+4072 
-4087 LTAGGLTLK
+4087 
-4096 HTNSSGSAYTAN
+4096 
-4108 TWTKDNVYVTLNKA
+4108 
-4122 ASGTST
+4122 
-4128 YESVSGSAQTVAVG
+4128 
-4142 TTADT
+4142 
-4147 TINTNGTTTLRVKT
+4147 
-4161 TDGTNT
+4161 
-4167 VYSSNYIIKKDA
+4167 
-4179 QKPTAGTLT
+4179 
-4188 MKLRSSTGSA
+4188 
-4198 YTSGAWTNQN
+4198 
-4208 VWLHKNDG
+4208 
-4216 SDTLSGHKSTTYT
+4216 
-4229 VTAASLTNQTAD
+4229 
-4241 NTISAEGKYTAV
+4241 
-4253 VTTYDNV
+4253 
-4260 SNSSTRNYTINIDKT
+4260 
-4275 APTTVAPTAS
+4275 
-4285 TTTNSITVSNKQT
+4285 
-4298 DALSGIASVQ
+4298 
-4308 YALYNGSSWS
+4308 
-4318 SWQSSNTFTG
+4318 SNTFTG

-4339 KTTDKAGNSSESIEA
+4339 KTTDKAGNSSESIET

-4407 SVQAVAETAS
+4407 SAQAVAETAS

-4430 VKTTDGTNTAYSSE
+4430 VKTTDGINTAYSSE

-4493 GAWSAWQKSNVF
+4493 GAWSAWQTSNVF

-4573 GSAGSTT
+4573 GYVGTTT
-4580 YSSVSGSAQS
+4580 YASVSGSAQS
-4590 VASTTGATTITTAGT
+4590 VASTTGATTIEAAGT

-4612 TDGTNSASNTYV
+4612 TDGTNSVSNTYV

-4635 TLTMKLNSSAGAAY
+4635 TLTMKLNSSTGAAY
-4649 TENTWTAN
+4649 TANTWTAN

-4688 SGTNDV
+4688 SGTNDA
-4694 TLTTTGTYTV
+4694 TLTTTGTYTA

-4726 ENPATPTITN
+4726 EKPATPTITN
-4736 AKNNTWTN
+4736 AKNNTWTH
-4744 DNVTVTIKSSDNHS
+4744 DNVTVTIKSLDNHS
-4758 GIDRIEWYENNA
+4758 GIDRIEWYENSA

-4787 TVNRNETVRFR
+4787 TANRNETVRFR

-4831 AQSIIVTCKQTDSLS
+4831 AQSITVTCKQTDSLS

-4858 TGTTWSAWQTSNT
+4858 TGDTWSAWQTSNT

-4899 TTVSTSKLT
+4899 TTVSTSKLA

-4915 HTNASGAAY
+4915 HTDASGATY

-4936 TLNKGSAGTTTY
+4936 TLNNGSAGTTTY
-4948 ASESGSAQTVA
+4948 ASVSGSAQTVA
-4959 VGTTA
+4959 AGTTG
-4964 ATTITTAGTTT
+4964 ATTIEAAGTTK
-4975 LKVTTT
+4975 LVVTTT

-4988 NTYTIKIDKTAPT
+4988 NSYIIKIDKTAPT
-5001 AGTLTMKLGSSTGTT
+5001 VGTLTMKLGSSTGTT
-5016 YTSGAWTN
+5016 YTSGNWTN

-5175 TSNLKAGSL
+5175 TSNLTAGSL

-5245 TLVVTTTDGTNTV
+5245 KLVVTTTDGTNTA

-5272 TTAAPKT
+5272 TNTAPTT

-5354 TSKLTAGNL
+5354 TSKLAAGSL

-5371 GAAYTSGSWSTTNI
+5371 GAAYTSGSWSTTDI
-5385 YVALTSASTGTT
+5385 YVTLTRASTGTT

-5412 TTTATTITTAGT
+5412 TTAAITITTAGT

-5471 GTWTNQSVYIALKN
+5471 GTWTNQSVYIALNN

-5522 YTITITTKDVAGNS
+5522 YTITITTKDIAGNS

-5571 WTNHSVY
+5571 WTKHNVY

-5619 TYNITVTTKDKT
+5619 TYNITVTTKDKA

-5644 KTAPNVG
+5644 KKAPNVG

-5699 ITVSNSSEAR
+5699 ITVTNSSEAR
-5709 TLTEEGTYTVVLTTK
+5709 TLTAEGTYTVVLTTK
-5724 DMAGNTATR
+5724 DNVGNSSSR
-5733 TYTIKVDKTPPIVSF
+5733 TYVLKIDKTPPSVSF
-5748 DTNGCDSIALGQEI
+5748 ETNGCTSIALGQDI

-5785 LEETTFP
+5785 LEKDTFP
-5792 ILTQLSDFTG
+5792 VLTQLSDFTG
-5802 AGSWNAINNS
+5802 AGGWKFINNS
-5812 YSGSVSADLLGYWK
+5812 YSEGVSADFLGYWK
-5826 LWIYAEDVAGNYSI
+5826 LWIYVEDTAGNYSI
-5840 IHSNDFKTEKNNL
+5840 IHSNDFQTEKNNL

-5867 YNAADGM
+5867 YNPSDGM
-5874 NTINF
+5874 NTISF

-5892 KTIPGQKYY
+5892 KTIPGQRYY
-5901 FRCAFQNLSTYT
+5901 FRCAYQNLSTYT

-5919 IMLQVLNNV
+5919 IMMQILKNV
-5928 TDGFN
+5928 SDGFN
-5933 NENKIVENSY
+5933 DENKIVENSY
-5943 FPKTAGS
+5943 FAKTAGS

-5957 FTATQSITYIAFNFS
+5957 FTATQSVTYIAFNFS

>member
-52 AQKQEDKI
+52 AQKQEDKL

-114 EKDSSSYREL
+114 EKDSSSYREI
-124 SNTKD
+124 SSTKD

-143 DIKIEVYNQSGKR
+143 DIKIEVYNQSGKK

-222 GTSGEIIVSK
+222 GTSGETIVSK

-245 TNKVNGKDYV
+245 TNTVNGKDYV

-284 WTNHDI
+284 WTKHDV

-299 NLSGIKSTIYNVTGA
+299 NLSGIKSTVYNVTGT
-314 ETHTNQTQPLTLKT
+314 ESHTNQTQPLTLKT

-701 LRVKTIDGPNTVYS
+701 LRVKTVDGPNTVYS
-715 QNYIVKVDNQK
+715 QNYIVKVDNQN

-787 NTLQTEGTY
+787 NTIQTEGTY

-821 APTDAA
+821 APTDVA
-827 PTATAT
+827 PIATAT

-865 SAWQTSKT
+865 SSWQTSKT

-895 TQESKELS
+895 TRESKELS
-903 IKTTELKAGTLTL
+903 ITTTELKAGTLTL

-958 LVSAGTKVDTTVS
+958 LVSAGTTVDTTVS

-984 GNNTTY
+984 GNNTAY

-1074 NTSESVEATAKTTTL
+1074 NKSESVEATAKTTTL

-1132 VTGSAQTVAATDSAT
+1132 VTGSAQTITSTDSAT
-1147 TISADGTTTLRVK
+1147 KISADGTTTVRVK
-1160 TTDGINTVYSQ
+1160 TTDGINTVYSKE
-1171 DYVIKIDTVA
+1171 YVIKIDTVA

-1193 GSGGDYTE
+1193 SSGGDYTE

-1213 TNGSDILS
+1213 TNGSDTLS

-1243 TLNDTNTYTIKVT
+1243 TLATTNTYTIKVT
-1256 TIDNAGNSATRT
+1256 TVDNAGNSATRT

-1368 SPSDTAPTVVS
+1368 SPSDIAPTVVS

-1451 STKELQAGSLTLT
+1451 VTKKLQAGSLTLT
-1464 IGTSSGS
+1464 IGTNSGS

-1521 TTTLKVKTTDGK
+1521 TTTLKVKTTDGS

-1593 TVYSVTGK
+1593 TVYSITGK
-1601 TTLNNQTGSNTL
+1601 ATLNNQTGSNTL

-1654 VTTKSITVT
+1654 VTTNSITVT

-1721 ELSVT
+1721 ELSIT

-1765 AGTTTYESILG
+1765 AGTTTYESISG

-1782 AGTTATTTVNT
+1782 AGTTAATTVTT

-1800 VKTTDGTNT
+1800 VKTTDGMNT

-1820 KETPTNAAPTVNAT
+1820 KEAPTNAAPTVNAT

-1872 FTGLTHNTTYKVK
+1872 FTGLIHNTTYKVK

-1933 DSVYVALAKASTGT
+1933 DNVYVALVKASTGT

-1979 VKTTDGTNTVYSSN
+1979 VKTTDGTNTVYNSN
-1993 YVIKVDKVKPTAGT
+1993 YVIKVDKAKPTAGT

-2025 TNQSVWI
+2025 TNQNVWL

-2054 NLTNQTADNTISTEG
+2054 NLTNQTADNTISVEG
-2069 TYTVT
+2069 KYTAT

-2149 TGLTYNTSYKVK
+2149 TGVTYNTSYKVK

-2214 LNKAAS
+2214 LNKATS

-2237 GTTAAA
+2237 TTAAT

-2278 TNVAPTAS
+2278 TNVAPTATS
-2286 TTTNS
+2286 TTNS

-2310 QYAIYKGSSWSAWQT
+2310 QYAIYKGNSWSAWQA
-2325 SNAFTGLTHNTAY
+2325 SNTFTGLTHNTAY

-2352 ESKELSISTKQLTA
+2352 ESTELSISTKQLTA

-2372 HTNSSGADYTSNT
+2372 HTNSSGAAYTANT

-2390 VFVTLKAG
+2390 VYVTLNKAA
-2398 SAGTTTYESITGS
+2398 SGTSTYESVSGS

-2438 DGTNTVYSSNYI
+2438 DGTNTVYSGNYI
-2450 IKKDTQKPTAGTLTM
+2450 IKKDAQNPTAGTLTM
-2465 KLGSSTGSTY
+2465 KLNNSSGGAY
-2475 TSGAWT
+2475 TSGKWT

-2502 TYTVTGASLTNQTAD
+2502 TYTVASTSITNQTAD

-2558 TVTQTTNSVTIANKQ
+2558 
-2573 TDALSG
+2573 G
-2579 IASVQ
+2579 
-2584 YALYNGSSWSSWQT
+2584 
-2598 TNTFTGLTT
+2598 
-2607 NKVYKVKTKTKDK
+2607 VK
-2620 AGNSSESAETS
+2620 
-2631 VTTTT
+2631 
-2636 LTAGTLTMKLGNSS
+2636 
-2650 GSTYTSGA
+2650 
-2658 WTNQNVYV
+2658 
-2666 TLNKATTG
+2666 
-2674 TTTYESVTG
+2674 
-2683 SAQTIASGTTAAS
+2683 
-2696 TVSTEGTTTL
+2696 
-2706 KVKTTD
+2706 
-2712 GTNTVYSSEYVIKV
+2712 
-2726 DKTAPDTTAP
+2726 
-2736 TISKTTKSIT
+2736 
-2746 VTCKQSDSLSG
+2746 
-2757 INASTK
+2757 
-2763 QYAIYKN
+2763 
-2770 GTWSAWQTSNV
+2770 
-2781 FNGLAAGKEYQVKTK
+2781 
-2796 VSDNAG
+2796 
-2802 NSAESAATKVT
+2802 
-2813 TTTLTAG
+2813 
-2820 TLTMKLGSSTG
+2820 
-2831 NNYTSGTWTNQKV
+2831 
-2844 YVSLNN
+2844 
-2850 GSAGTTTYESI
+2850 
-2861 SGSAQTVAAGTT
+2861 
-2873 AATTI
+2873 
-2878 SSEGTTTLRVTTTD
+2878 
-2892 GTNTVYSQNYVI
+2892 
-2904 KIDTVAPTAGKM
+2904 
-2916 TLKLDNNSGADYTEN
+2916 
-2931 TWTNHSVYAALTN
+2931 
-2944 GSDALSGH
+2944 
-2952 KSTTYSITGG
+2952 
-2962 ATVSNATAAT
+2962 
-2972 TLEGTNTYTIKVTT
+2972 
-2986 VDNAGN
+2986 
-2992 SATRTQI
+2992 
-2999 VKIDK
+2999 
-3004 EVPTAPTI
+3004 
-3012 TNPSNGAW
+3012 
-3020 KNANI
+3020 
-3025 IITAKSTDAHSGINR
+3025 
-3040 IEWYENGAWTTR
+3040 
-3052 ALTTTNGT
+3052 
-3060 GVITYTADRNE
+3060 
-3071 TIRFRAV
+3071 
-3078 DNVGNASTESTATV
+3078 
-3092 KIDKTAPTKDAP
+3092 
-3104 TATSTAQ
+3104 
-3111 SITVK
+3111 
-3116 CKQADVLSG
+3116 
-3125 INSSKTQY
+3125 
-3133 ALKTGDTWSAWQ
+3133 
-3145 TSNTFTKLTQS
+3145 
-3156 TSYVVKTKVT
+3156 
-3166 DNAGNSTESNETT
+3166 
-3179 ISTAKLAAGTLTLK
+3179 
-3193 LTNSSGNAY
+3193 
-3202 TSGSW
+3202 
-3207 TKTNVYVKLN
+3207 
-3217 AASVGTTTYAS
+3217 
-3228 ESGSAQTVASTTNDT
+3228 
-3243 TITTTGTT
+3243 
-3251 TLKVTTTDGT
+3251 
-3261 NTSTNTYT
+3261 
-3269 IKIDKVAPT
+3269 
-3278 AGTLTMKLG
+3278 
-3287 SSTGT
+3287 
-3292 AYTSG
+3292 
-3297 NWTNKNVWI
+3297 
-3306 HKNDGS
+3306 
-3312 DGQSGH
+3312 
-3318 KSTTYTI
+3318 
-3325 SAASLTNQTTDNTLT
+3325 
-3340 DEGKYTAVVT
+3340 
-3350 TTDNVS
+3350 
-3356 NSSTKNYNIN
+3356 
-3366 IDKTAP
+3366 
-3372 TTVAPTA
+3372 
-3379 SQTTNSITVTNKQTD
+3379 
-3394 SLSGVSSTQY
+3394 
-3404 AIYNGSSWSNWQS
+3404 
-3417 SNVFSGLTANK
+3417 
-3428 AYKVKTK
+3428 
-3435 STDKAGN
+3435 
-3442 SSESAALSITTSNL
+3442 
-3456 TAGSLTLK
+3456 
-3464 HTNASGA
+3464 
-3471 AYTANTWTKD
+3471 
-3481 SVYVTLNS
+3481 
-3489 GSSGTTTYASVSGSA
+3489 
-3504 QTVAATSSAT
+3504 
-3514 TISISG
+3514 
-3520 TTTLVVT
+3520 
-3527 TTDGSNTVKSGE
+3527 
-3539 YIIKVD
+3539 
-3545 KNAPTNTAPTIS
+3545 
-3557 ATTNSV
+3557 
-3563 TVTCK
+3563 
-3568 QTDNL
+3568 
-3573 SGINASTKQ
+3573 
-3582 YAIYKDGAWS
+3582 
-3592 AWQTSN
+3592 
-3598 VFTGLKHNTTYKVK
+3598 
-3612 TKVSDNVGNTSESAE
+3612 
-3627 NTAAKTSNLVAG
+3627 
-3639 TLTLTHNTA
+3639 
-3648 SGSAYTANTWTKD
+3648 
-3661 SVYVAL
+3661 
-3667 VKAATGTTTYESI
+3667 
-3680 SGSAQ
+3680 
-3685 TIAANTTNASTIST
+3685 
-3699 TGTTTLRVKTTD
+3699 
-3711 GTNTVYSSNYI
+3711 
-3722 IKIDKAKP
+3722 
-3730 TAGTLTMK
+3730 
-3738 LGSSTGNAYTS
+3738 
-3749 GNWTN
+3749 
-3754 QNVWLH
+3754 
-3760 KNDGS
+3760 
-3765 DNQSGHKS
+3765 
-3773 TTYTVSG
+3773 
-3780 ANLTNQTADNTISA
+3780 
-3794 EGKYTAT
+3794 
-3801 VTTYDNVDNSN
+3801 
-3812 TNTYNIN
+3812 
-3819 IDKTAPTNV
+3819 
-3828 APTASSTT
+3828 
-3836 NSVTVTF
+3836 
-3843 AQTDSL
+3843 
-3849 SGINASTKQ
+3849 
-3858 YAIYKDGT
+3858 
-3866 WSAWQTSNTFTGLK
+3866 
-3880 HNTAYT
+3880 
-3886 VKTKVSDNA
+3886 
-3895 GNSAESNT
+3895 
-3903 TAISTKNLAAASL
+3903 
-3916 TFKVGNNDYT
+3916 
-3926 LNSWTSSNVSV
+3926 
-3937 TLNKAASGTSTYE
+3937 
-3950 SISGSA
+3950 
-3956 QTIAVGTTATTTI
+3956 
-3969 STSGTTTLRAKVTDG
+3969 
-3984 TNTIYSNNY
+3984 
-3993 VVKVDKNAPT
+3993 
-4003 TTAPTVASTTNSITV
+4003 
-4018 TCKQTD
+4018 
-4024 NLSGINASTT
+4024 
-4034 QYAIYKGSSWS
+4034 
-4045 AWQTSNT
+4045 
-4052 FTGLTH
+4052 
-4058 NTAYKVK
+4058 
-4065 TKISDNV
+4065 
-4072 GNTSESTELSISTKQ
+4072 
-4087 LTAGGLTLK
+4087 
-4096 HTNSSGSAYTAN
+4096 
-4108 TWTKDNVYVTLNKA
+4108 
-4122 ASGTST
+4122 
-4128 YESVSGSAQTVAVG
+4128 
-4142 TTADT
+4142 
-4147 TINTNGTTTLRVKT
+4147 
-4161 TDGTNT
+4161 
-4167 VYSSNYIIKKDA
+4167 
-4179 QKPTAGTLT
+4179 
-4188 MKLRSSTGSA
+4188 
-4198 YTSGAWTNQN
+4198 
-4208 VWLHKNDG
+4208 
-4216 SDTLSGHKSTTYT
+4216 
-4229 VTAASLTNQTAD
+4229 
-4241 NTISAEGKYTAV
+4241 
-4253 VTTYDNV
+4253 
-4260 SNSSTRNYTINIDKT
+4260 
-4275 APTTVAPTAS
+4275 
-4285 TTTNSITVSNKQT
+4285 TTTNSITISSKQT

-4354 SATTTNLTVGTL
+4354 SATTTNLTAGTL

-4375 STYTSGAWTNQNVYV
+4375 GAYTSGTWTNQNVYV

-4407 SVQAVAETAS
+4407 SAQTVAETAS

-4430 VKTTDGTNTAYSSE
+4430 VKTTDGINTAYSSE

-4467 ITVTCNQTDGLSGI
+4467 ITITCKQTDGLSGI

-4493 GAWSAWQKSNVF
+4493 GAWSAWQTSNVF
-4505 NSLTAGKE
+4505 NNLTSGKE

-4573 GSAGSTT
+4573 GSAGTTT
-4580 YSSVSGSAQS
+4580 YASVSGSAQS
-4590 VASTTGATTITTAGT
+4590 VASTTGATTIEAAGT

-4612 TDGTNSASNTYV
+4612 TDGTNSVSNTYV

-4635 TLTMKLNSSAGAAY
+4635 TLTMKLNSSTGAAY
-4649 TENTWTAN
+4649 TANTWTAN
-4657 SVYVHLNNGSDETNG
+4657 SIHVHLNNGSDETNG

-4694 TLTTTGTYTV
+4694 TLTTTGTYTA

-4726 ENPATPTITN
+4726 EKPATPTITN

-4787 TVNRNETVRFR
+4787 TANRNETVRFR

-4831 AQSIIVTCKQTDSLS
+4831 AQSITVTCKQTDSLS

-4858 TGTTWSAWQTSNT
+4858 TGDTWSAWQTSNT

-4899 TTVSTSKLT
+4899 TTVYTSKLA

-4915 HTNASGAAY
+4915 YTDASGATY

-4936 TLNKGSAGTTTY
+4936 TLNNGSAGTTTY
-4948 ASESGSAQTVA
+4948 ASVSGSAQSVA
-4959 VGTTA
+4959 STTG
-4964 ATTITTAGTTT
+4964 ATTIEAAGTTT

-4988 NTYTIKIDKTAPT
+4988 NSYIIKIDKTAPT
-5001 AGTLTMKLGSSTGTT
+5001 VGTLTMKLGSSTGTT
-5016 YTSGAWTN
+5016 YTSGNWTN

-5175 TSNLKAGSL
+5175 TSNLTAGSL

-5192 GAAYTAN
+5192 GTAYTAN

-5205 VYVTLNNGSAGTTT
+5205 VYATLNNGSAGTTT
-5219 YASVSGSAQTVAATS
+5219 YTSVSGSAQTVAVTS

-5245 TLVVTTTDGTNTV
+5245 KLVVTTTDGTNTA

-5272 TTAAPKT
+5272 TNTAPTT
-5279 SVTTNSVTVTCKQTD
+5279 SATTNSVTVTCKQTD

-5354 TSKLTAGNL
+5354 TSKLAAGSL

-5371 GAAYTSGSWSTTNI
+5371 GAAYTSGSWSTTDI
-5385 YVALTSASTGTT
+5385 YVTLTRASTGTT

-5412 TTTATTITTAGT
+5412 TTAAITITTAGT

-5471 GTWTNQSVYIALKN
+5471 GTWTNQSVYIALNN

-5522 YTITITTKDVAGNS
+5522 YTITITTKDIAGNS

-5560 SSTGSSYTNNT
+5560 SSTGSSYLNNT

-5605 QSNQTAAQTLSATG
+5605 QSNQTAAQTLLATG
-5619 TYNITVTTKDKT
+5619 TYNITVTTKDKA

-5644 KTAPNVG
+5644 KKAPNVG
-5651 TLTMKLDSASGE
+5651 TLTMKLDSTSGE

-5699 ITVSNSSEAR
+5699 ITVTNSSEAR
-5709 TLTEEGTYTVVLTTK
+5709 TLTAEGTYTVVLTTK
-5724 DMAGNTATR
+5724 DNVGNSSSR
-5733 TYTIKVDKTPPIVSF
+5733 TYVLKIDKTPPSVSF
-5748 DTNGCDSIALGQEI
+5748 ETNGCTSIALGQDV

-5785 LEETTFP
+5785 LEKDTFP
-5792 ILTQLSDFTG
+5792 VLTQLSDFTG
-5802 AGSWNAINNS
+5802 AGGWKFINNS
-5812 YSGSVSADLLGYWK
+5812 YSEGVSADFLGYWK
-5826 LWIYAEDVAGNYSI
+5826 LWIYVEDTAGNYSI
-5840 IHSNDFKTEKNNL
+5840 IHSNDFQTEKNNL

-5867 YNAADGM
+5867 YNPSDGM
-5874 NTINF
+5874 NTISF

-5892 KTIPGQKYY
+5892 KTIPGQRYY
-5901 FRCAFQNLSTYT
+5901 FRCAYQNLSTYT

-5919 IMLQVLNNV
+5919 IMMQILKNV
-5928 TDGFN
+5928 SDGFN
-5933 NENKIVENSY
+5933 DENKIVENSY
-5943 FPKTAGS
+5943 FAKTAGS

-5957 FTATQSITYIAFNFS
+5957 FTATQSVTYIAFNFS

>member
-52 AQKQEDKI
+52 AQKQEDKL

-85 KQTTCSFEISNVQL
+85 KQTTCSFEISKVQL

-114 EKDSSSYREL
+114 EKDSSSYREI
-124 SNTKD
+124 SSTKD

-143 DIKIEVYNQSGKR
+143 DIKIEVYNQSGKK

-222 GTSGEIIVSK
+222 GTSGETIVSK

-245 TNKVNGKDYV
+245 TNTVNGKDYV

-269 MQLDNSNGAEYKNDT
+269 MQLDNNNGAEYKNDT
-284 WTNHDI
+284 WTKHDV

-299 NLSGIKSTIYNVTGA
+299 NLSGIKSTVYNVTGT
-314 ETHTNQTQPLTLKT
+314 ESHTNQTQPLTLKT

-529 GNISDEA
+529 GNISDEV
-536 TTTIKLDTSAPD
+536 TTTIKLDTSTPD

-559 TIKLTFKQTDNLSGI
+559 TIKVTFKQTDNLSGI

-701 LRVKTIDGPNTVYS
+701 LRVKTVDGPNTVYS
-715 QNYIVKVDNQK
+715 QNYIVKVDNQN

-833 TNSITATFK
+833 TNRITVTFK

-865 SAWQTSKT
+865 SSWQTSKT

-895 TQESKELS
+895 TRESKELS
-903 IKTTELKAGTLTL
+903 ITTTELKAGTLTL

-958 LVSAGTKVDTTVS
+958 LVSAGTTVDTTVS

-984 GNNTTY
+984 GNNTAY

-1004 TISPTVSST
+1004 TTSPTVSST

-1044 WSAWQTSNKFTNL
+1044 WSSWQTSNKFTNL

-1132 VTGSAQTVAATDSAT
+1132 VTGSAQTITSTDSAT
-1147 TISADGTTTLRVK
+1147 KISADGTTTVRVK
-1160 TTDGINTVYSQ
+1160 TTDGINTVYSKE
-1171 DYVIKIDTVA
+1171 YVIKIDTVA

-1193 GSGGDYTE
+1193 SSGGDYTE

-1213 TNGSDILS
+1213 TNGSDTLS
-1221 GHKSTTYSITGG
+1221 GHKSTTYSRTGG

-1243 TLNDTNTYTIKVT
+1243 TLATTNTYTIKVT
-1256 TIDNAGNSATRT
+1256 TVDNAGNSATRT

-1368 SPSDTAPTVVS
+1368 SPSDIAPTVVS

-1451 STKELQAGSLTLT
+1451 VTKKLQAGSLTLT
-1464 IGTSSGS
+1464 IGTNSGS

-1521 TTTLKVKTTDGK
+1521 TTTLKVKTTDGS

-1593 TVYSVTGK
+1593 TVYSITGK
-1601 TTLNNQTGSNTL
+1601 ATLNNQTGSNTL

-1628 ALNSSTRSYTIKIDK
+1628 ALNSSTKSYTIKIDK

-1654 VTTKSITVT
+1654 VTTNSITVT
-1663 NKQTDALSGIAS
+1663 NKQTDALSGMAS

-1721 ELSVT
+1721 ELSIT
-1726 TNNLT
+1726 TNELT

-1743 GDAYTVNT
+1743 GDVYTVNT

-1765 AGTTTYESILG
+1765 AGTTTYESISG

-1782 AGTTATTTVNT
+1782 AGTTAATTVTT

-1800 VKTTDGTNT
+1800 VKTTDGMNT

-1820 KETPTNAAPTVNAT
+1820 KEAPTNAAPTVNAT

-1872 FTGLTHNTTYKVK
+1872 FTGLIHNTTYKVK

-1933 DSVYVALAKASTGT
+1933 DSVYVALVKASTGT

-1979 VKTTDGTNTVYSSN
+1979 VKTTDGTNTVYNSN
-1993 YVIKVDKVKPTAGT
+1993 YVIKVDKAKPTAGT

-2025 TNQSVWI
+2025 TNQNVWL

-2054 NLTNQTADNTISTEG
+2054 NLTNQTADNTISVEG
-2069 TYTVT
+2069 KYTAT

-2149 TGLTYNTSYKVK
+2149 TGVTYNTSYKVK

-2214 LNKAAS
+2214 LNKATS

-2237 GTTAAA
+2237 TTAAT

-2278 TNVAPTAS
+2278 TNVAPTATS
-2286 TTTNS
+2286 TTNS

-2310 QYAIYKGSSWSAWQT
+2310 QYAIYKGNSWSAWQA
-2325 SNAFTGLTHNTAY
+2325 SNTFTGLTHNTAY

-2352 ESKELSISTKQLTA
+2352 ESTELSISTKQLTA

-2372 HTNSSGADYTSNT
+2372 HTNSSGAAYTANT

-2390 VFVTLKAG
+2390 VYVTLNKAA
-2398 SAGTTTYESITGS
+2398 SGTSTYESVSGS

-2438 DGTNTVYSSNYI
+2438 DGTNTVYSGNYI
-2450 IKKDTQKPTAGTLTM
+2450 IKKDAQNPTAGTLTM
-2465 KLGSSTGSTY
+2465 KLNNSSGGAY
-2475 TSGAWT
+2475 TSGKWT

-2502 TYTVTGASLTNQTAD
+2502 TYTVASTSITNQTAD

-2558 TVTQTTNSVTIANKQ
+2558 
-2573 TDALSG
+2573 G
-2579 IASVQ
+2579 
-2584 YALYNGSSWSSWQT
+2584 
-2598 TNTFTGLTT
+2598 
-2607 NKVYKVKTKTKDK
+2607 VK
-2620 AGNSSESAETS
+2620 
-2631 VTTTT
+2631 
-2636 LTAGTLTMKLGNSS
+2636 
-2650 GSTYTSGA
+2650 
-2658 WTNQNVYV
+2658 
-2666 TLNKATTG
+2666 
-2674 TTTYESVTG
+2674 
-2683 SAQTIASGTTAAS
+2683 
-2696 TVSTEGTTTL
+2696 
-2706 KVKTTD
+2706 
-2712 GTNTVYSSEYVIKV
+2712 
-2726 DKTAPDTTAP
+2726 
-2736 TISKTTKSIT
+2736 
-2746 VTCKQSDSLSG
+2746 
-2757 INASTK
+2757 
-2763 QYAIYKN
+2763 
-2770 GTWSAWQTSNV
+2770 
-2781 FNGLAAGKEYQVKTK
+2781 
-2796 VSDNAG
+2796 
-2802 NSAESAATKVT
+2802 
-2813 TTTLTAG
+2813 
-2820 TLTMKLGSSTG
+2820 
-2831 NNYTSGTWTNQKV
+2831 
-2844 YVSLNN
+2844 
-2850 GSAGTTTYESI
+2850 
-2861 SGSAQTVAAGTT
+2861 
-2873 AATTI
+2873 
-2878 SSEGTTTLRVTTTD
+2878 
-2892 GTNTVYSQNYVI
+2892 
-2904 KIDTVAPTAGKM
+2904 
-2916 TLKLDNNSGADYTEN
+2916 
-2931 TWTNHSVYAALTN
+2931 
-2944 GSDALSGH
+2944 
-2952 KSTTYSITGG
+2952 
-2962 ATVSNATAAT
+2962 
-2972 TLEGTNTYTIKVTT
+2972 
-2986 VDNAGN
+2986 
-2992 SATRTQI
+2992 
-2999 VKIDK
+2999 
-3004 EVPTAPTI
+3004 
-3012 TNPSNGAW
+3012 
-3020 KNANI
+3020 
-3025 IITAKSTDAHSGINR
+3025 
-3040 IEWYENGAWTTR
+3040 
-3052 ALTTTNGT
+3052 
-3060 GVITYTADRNE
+3060 
-3071 TIRFRAV
+3071 
-3078 DNVGNASTESTATV
+3078 
-3092 KIDKTAPTKDAP
+3092 
-3104 TATSTAQ
+3104 
-3111 SITVK
+3111 
-3116 CKQADVLSG
+3116 
-3125 INSSKTQY
+3125 
-3133 ALKTGDTWSAWQ
+3133 
-3145 TSNTFTKLTQS
+3145 
-3156 TSYVVKTKVT
+3156 
-3166 DNAGNSTESNETT
+3166 
-3179 ISTAKLAAGTLTLK
+3179 
-3193 LTNSSGNAY
+3193 
-3202 TSGSW
+3202 
-3207 TKTNVYVKLN
+3207 
-3217 AASVGTTTYAS
+3217 
-3228 ESGSAQTVASTTNDT
+3228 
-3243 TITTTGTT
+3243 
-3251 TLKVTTTDGT
+3251 
-3261 NTSTNTYT
+3261 
-3269 IKIDKVAPT
+3269 
-3278 AGTLTMKLG
+3278 
-3287 SSTGT
+3287 
-3292 AYTSG
+3292 
-3297 NWTNKNVWI
+3297 
-3306 HKNDGS
+3306 
-3312 DGQSGH
+3312 
-3318 KSTTYTI
+3318 
-3325 SAASLTNQTTDNTLT
+3325 
-3340 DEGKYTAVVT
+3340 
-3350 TTDNVS
+3350 
-3356 NSSTKNYNIN
+3356 
-3366 IDKTAP
+3366 
-3372 TTVAPTA
+3372 
-3379 SQTTNSITVTNKQTD
+3379 
-3394 SLSGVSSTQY
+3394 
-3404 AIYNGSSWSNWQS
+3404 
-3417 SNVFSGLTANK
+3417 
-3428 AYKVKTK
+3428 
-3435 STDKAGN
+3435 
-3442 SSESAALSITTSNL
+3442 
-3456 TAGSLTLK
+3456 
-3464 HTNASGA
+3464 
-3471 AYTANTWTKD
+3471 
-3481 SVYVTLNS
+3481 
-3489 GSSGTTTYASVSGSA
+3489 
-3504 QTVAATSSAT
+3504 
-3514 TISISG
+3514 
-3520 TTTLVVT
+3520 
-3527 TTDGSNTVKSGE
+3527 
-3539 YIIKVD
+3539 
-3545 KNAPTNTAPTIS
+3545 
-3557 ATTNSV
+3557 
-3563 TVTCK
+3563 
-3568 QTDNL
+3568 
-3573 SGINASTKQ
+3573 
-3582 YAIYKDGAWS
+3582 
-3592 AWQTSN
+3592 
-3598 VFTGLKHNTTYKVK
+3598 
-3612 TKVSDNVGNTSESAE
+3612 
-3627 NTAAKTSNLVAG
+3627 
-3639 TLTLTHNTA
+3639 
-3648 SGSAYTANTWTKD
+3648 
-3661 SVYVAL
+3661 
-3667 VKAATGTTTYESI
+3667 
-3680 SGSAQ
+3680 
-3685 TIAANTTNASTIST
+3685 
-3699 TGTTTLRVKTTD
+3699 
-3711 GTNTVYSSNYI
+3711 
-3722 IKIDKAKP
+3722 
-3730 TAGTLTMK
+3730 
-3738 LGSSTGNAYTS
+3738 
-3749 GNWTN
+3749 
-3754 QNVWLH
+3754 
-3760 KNDGS
+3760 
-3765 DNQSGHKS
+3765 
-3773 TTYTVSG
+3773 
-3780 ANLTNQTADNTISA
+3780 
-3794 EGKYTAT
+3794 
-3801 VTTYDNVDNSN
+3801 
-3812 TNTYNIN
+3812 
-3819 IDKTAPTNV
+3819 
-3828 APTASSTT
+3828 
-3836 NSVTVTF
+3836 
-3843 AQTDSL
+3843 
-3849 SGINASTKQ
+3849 
-3858 YAIYKDGT
+3858 
-3866 WSAWQTSNTFTGLK
+3866 
-3880 HNTAYT
+3880 
-3886 VKTKVSDNA
+3886 
-3895 GNSAESNT
+3895 
-3903 TAISTKNLAAASL
+3903 
-3916 TFKVGNNDYT
+3916 
-3926 LNSWTSSNVSV
+3926 
-3937 TLNKAASGTSTYE
+3937 
-3950 SISGSA
+3950 
-3956 QTIAVGTTATTTI
+3956 
-3969 STSGTTTLRAKVTDG
+3969 
-3984 TNTIYSNNY
+3984 
-3993 VVKVDKNAPT
+3993 
-4003 TTAPTVASTTNSITV
+4003 
-4018 TCKQTD
+4018 
-4024 NLSGINASTT
+4024 
-4034 QYAIYKGSSWS
+4034 
-4045 AWQTSNT
+4045 
-4052 FTGLTH
+4052 
-4058 NTAYKVK
+4058 
-4065 TKISDNV
+4065 
-4072 GNTSESTELSISTKQ
+4072 
-4087 LTAGGLTLK
+4087 
-4096 HTNSSGSAYTAN
+4096 
-4108 TWTKDNVYVTLNKA
+4108 
-4122 ASGTST
+4122 
-4128 YESVSGSAQTVAVG
+4128 
-4142 TTADT
+4142 
-4147 TINTNGTTTLRVKT
+4147 
-4161 TDGTNT
+4161 
-4167 VYSSNYIIKKDA
+4167 
-4179 QKPTAGTLT
+4179 
-4188 MKLRSSTGSA
+4188 
-4198 YTSGAWTNQN
+4198 
-4208 VWLHKNDG
+4208 
-4216 SDTLSGHKSTTYT
+4216 
-4229 VTAASLTNQTAD
+4229 
-4241 NTISAEGKYTAV
+4241 
-4253 VTTYDNV
+4253 
-4260 SNSSTRNYTINIDKT
+4260 
-4275 APTTVAPTAS
+4275 
-4285 TTTNSITVSNKQT
+4285 TTTNSITISSKQT

-4354 SATTTNLTVGTL
+4354 SATTTNLTAGTL

-4375 STYTSGAWTNQNVYV
+4375 GAYTSGTWTNQNVYV

-4407 SVQAVAETAS
+4407 SAQTVAETAS

-4430 VKTTDGTNTAYSSE
+4430 VKTTDGINTAYSSE

-4467 ITVTCNQTDGLSGI
+4467 ITITCKQTDGLSGI

-4493 GAWSAWQKSNVF
+4493 GAWSAWQTSNVF
-4505 NSLTAGKE
+4505 NNLTSGKE

-4573 GSAGSTT
+4573 GSAGTTT
-4580 YSSVSGSAQS
+4580 YASVSGSAQS
-4590 VASTTGATTITTAGT
+4590 VASTTGATTIEAAGT

-4612 TDGTNSASNTYV
+4612 TDGTNSVSNTYV

-4635 TLTMKLNSSAGAAY
+4635 TLTMKLNSSTGAAY
-4649 TENTWTAN
+4649 TANTWTAN
-4657 SVYVHLNNGSDETNG
+4657 SIHVHLNNGSDETNG

-4694 TLTTTGTYTV
+4694 TLTTTGTYTA

-4726 ENPATPTITN
+4726 EKPATPTITN

-4787 TVNRNETVRFR
+4787 TANRNETVRFR

-4831 AQSIIVTCKQTDSLS
+4831 AQSITVTCKQTDSLS

-4858 TGTTWSAWQTSNT
+4858 TGDTWSAWQTSNT

-4899 TTVSTSKLT
+4899 TTVYTSKLA

-4915 HTNASGAAY
+4915 YTDASGATY

-4936 TLNKGSAGTTTY
+4936 TLNNGSAGTTTY
-4948 ASESGSAQTVA
+4948 ASVSGSAQSVA
-4959 VGTTA
+4959 STTG
-4964 ATTITTAGTTT
+4964 ATTIEAAGTTT

-4988 NTYTIKIDKTAPT
+4988 NSYIIKIDKTAPT
-5001 AGTLTMKLGSSTGTT
+5001 VGTLTMKLGSSTGTT
-5016 YTSGAWTN
+5016 YTSGNWTN

-5175 TSNLKAGSL
+5175 TSNLTAGSL

-5192 GAAYTAN
+5192 GTAYTAN

-5205 VYVTLNNGSAGTTT
+5205 VYATLNNGSAGTTT
-5219 YASVSGSAQTVAATS
+5219 YTSVSGSAQTVAVTS

-5245 TLVVTTTDGTNTV
+5245 KLVVTTTDGTNTA

-5272 TTAAPKT
+5272 TNTAPTT
-5279 SVTTNSVTVTCKQTD
+5279 SATTNSVTVTCKQTD

-5354 TSKLTAGNL
+5354 TSKLAAGSL

-5371 GAAYTSGSWSTTNI
+5371 GAAYTSGSWSTTDI
-5385 YVALTSASTGTT
+5385 YVTLTRASTGTT

-5412 TTTATTITTAGT
+5412 TTAATTVTTAGT

-5471 GTWTNQSVYIALKN
+5471 GTWTNQSVYIALNN

-5536 STRTQYVYIDKT
+5536 STRTQYIYIDKT

-5560 SSTGSSYTNNT
+5560 SSTGSSYSNNT

-5619 TYNITVTTKDKT
+5619 TYNITVTTKDKA

-5644 KTAPNVG
+5644 KKAPNVG

-5699 ITVSNSSEAR
+5699 ITVTNSSEAR
-5709 TLTEEGTYTVVLTTK
+5709 TLTAEGTYTVVLTTK
-5724 DMAGNTATR
+5724 DNVGNSSSR
-5733 TYTIKVDKTPPIVSF
+5733 TYVLKIDKTPPSVSF
-5748 DTNGCDSIALGQEI
+5748 ETNGCTSIALGQDV

-5785 LEETTFP
+5785 LEKDTFP
-5792 ILTQLSDFTG
+5792 VLTQLSDFTG
-5802 AGSWNAINNS
+5802 AGGWKFINNS
-5812 YSGSVSADLLGYWK
+5812 YSESVSADFLGYWK
-5826 LWIYAEDVAGNYSI
+5826 LWIYVEDTAGNYSI
-5840 IHSNDFKTEKNNL
+5840 IHSNDFQTEKNNL

-5867 YNAADGM
+5867 YNPSDGM
-5874 NTINF
+5874 NTISF

-5892 KTIPGQKYY
+5892 KTIPGQRYY
-5901 FRCAFQNLSTYT
+5901 FRCAYQNLSTYT

-5919 IMLQVLNNV
+5919 IMMQILKNV
-5928 TDGFN
+5928 SDGFN
-5933 NENKIVENSY
+5933 DENKIVENSY
-5943 FPKTAGS
+5943 FAKTAGS

-5957 FTATQSITYIAFNFS
+5957 FTATQSVTYIAFNFS

>member
-52 AQKQEDKI
+52 AQKQEDKL

-85 KQTTCSFEISNVQL
+85 KQTTCSFEISKVQL

-114 EKDSSSYREL
+114 EKDSSSYREI
-124 SNTKD
+124 SSTKD

-143 DIKIEVYNQSGKR
+143 DIKIEVYNQSGKK

-222 GTSGEIIVSK
+222 GTSGETIVSK

-245 TNKVNGKDYV
+245 TNTVNGKDYV

-269 MQLDNSNGAEYKNDT
+269 MQLDNNNGAEYKNDT
-284 WTNHDI
+284 WTKHDV

-299 NLSGIKSTIYNVTGA
+299 NLSGIKSTVYNVTGT
-314 ETHTNQTQPLTLKT
+314 ESHTNQTQPLTLKT

-529 GNISDEA
+529 GNISDEV
-536 TTTIKLDTSAPD
+536 TTTIKLDTSTPD

-559 TIKLTFKQTDNLSGI
+559 TIKVTFKQTDNLSGI

-701 LRVKTIDGPNTVYS
+701 LRVKTVDGPNTVYS
-715 QNYIVKVDNQK
+715 QNYIVKVDNQN

-833 TNSITATFK
+833 TNRITVTFK

-865 SAWQTSKT
+865 SSWQTSKT

-895 TQESKELS
+895 TRESKELS
-903 IKTTELKAGTLTL
+903 ITTTELKAGTLTL

-958 LVSAGTKVDTTVS
+958 LVSAGTTVDTTVS

-984 GNNTTY
+984 GNNTAY

-1004 TISPTVSST
+1004 TTSPTVSST

-1044 WSAWQTSNKFTNL
+1044 WSSWQTSNKFTNL

-1132 VTGSAQTVAATDSAT
+1132 VTGSAQTITSTDSAT
-1147 TISADGTTTLRVK
+1147 KISADGTTTVRVK
-1160 TTDGINTVYSQ
+1160 TTDGINTVYSKE
-1171 DYVIKIDTVA
+1171 YVIKIDTVA

-1193 GSGGDYTE
+1193 SSGGDYTE

-1213 TNGSDILS
+1213 TNGSDTLS
-1221 GHKSTTYSITGG
+1221 GHKSTTYSRTGG

-1243 TLNDTNTYTIKVT
+1243 TLATTNTYTIKVT
-1256 TIDNAGNSATRT
+1256 TVDNAGNSATRT

-1368 SPSDTAPTVVS
+1368 SPSDTAPTAIS

-1451 STKELQAGSLTLT
+1451 STKKLQAGSLTLT
-1464 IGTSSGS
+1464 IGTNSGS
-1471 AYSEGTW
+1471 AYSEGIW

-1521 TTTLKVKTTDGK
+1521 TTTLKVKTTDGS

-1593 TVYSVTGK
+1593 TVYSITGK
-1601 TTLNNQTGSNTL
+1601 ATLNNQTGSNTL

-1654 VTTKSITVT
+1654 VTTNSITIT

-1765 AGTTTYESILG
+1765 AGTTTYESISG

-1782 AGTTATTTVNT
+1782 AGTTAATTVTT

-1800 VKTTDGTNT
+1800 VKTTDRTNT

-1820 KETPTNAAPTVNAT
+1820 KEAPTNAAPTVNAT

-1933 DSVYVALAKASTGT
+1933 DSVYVALVKASTGT

-1968 TVNTNGTTTLR
+1968 TVTTNGTTTLR

-1993 YVIKVDKVKPTAGT
+1993 YVIKVDKAKPTAGT

-2025 TNQSVWI
+2025 TNQNVWL

-2054 NLTNQTADNTISTEG
+2054 NLTNQTADNTISVEG
-2069 TYTVT
+2069 KYTAT

-2149 TGLTYNTSYKVK
+2149 TGVTYNTSYKVK

-2214 LNKAAS
+2214 LNKATS

-2237 GTTAAA
+2237 TTAAT

-2278 TNVAPTAS
+2278 TNVAPTATS
-2286 TTTNS
+2286 TTNS

-2310 QYAIYKGSSWSAWQT
+2310 QYAIYKGNSWSAWQA
-2325 SNAFTGLTHNTAY
+2325 SNTFTGLTHNTAY

-2352 ESKELSISTKQLTA
+2352 ESTELSISTKQLTA

-2372 HTNSSGADYTSNT
+2372 HTNSSGAAYTANT

-2390 VFVTLKAG
+2390 VYVTLNKAA
-2398 SAGTTTYESITGS
+2398 SGTSTYESVSGS

-2438 DGTNTVYSSNYI
+2438 DGTNTVYSGNYI
-2450 IKKDTQKPTAGTLTM
+2450 IKKDAQNPTAGTLTM
-2465 KLGSSTGSTY
+2465 KLNNSSGGAY
-2475 TSGAWT
+2475 TSGNWT

-2502 TYTVTGASLTNQTAD
+2502 TYTVASTSITNQTAD

-2558 TVTQTTNSVTIANKQ
+2558 
-2573 TDALSG
+2573 G
-2579 IASVQ
+2579 
-2584 YALYNGSSWSSWQT
+2584 
-2598 TNTFTGLTT
+2598 
-2607 NKVYKVKTKTKDK
+2607 VK
-2620 AGNSSESAETS
+2620 
-2631 VTTTT
+2631 
-2636 LTAGTLTMKLGNSS
+2636 
-2650 GSTYTSGA
+2650 
-2658 WTNQNVYV
+2658 
-2666 TLNKATTG
+2666 
-2674 TTTYESVTG
+2674 
-2683 SAQTIASGTTAAS
+2683 
-2696 TVSTEGTTTL
+2696 
-2706 KVKTTD
+2706 
-2712 GTNTVYSSEYVIKV
+2712 
-2726 DKTAPDTTAP
+2726 
-2736 TISKTTKSIT
+2736 
-2746 VTCKQSDSLSG
+2746 
-2757 INASTK
+2757 
-2763 QYAIYKN
+2763 
-2770 GTWSAWQTSNV
+2770 
-2781 FNGLAAGKEYQVKTK
+2781 
-2796 VSDNAG
+2796 
-2802 NSAESAATKVT
+2802 
-2813 TTTLTAG
+2813 
-2820 TLTMKLGSSTG
+2820 
-2831 NNYTSGTWTNQKV
+2831 
-2844 YVSLNN
+2844 
-2850 GSAGTTTYESI
+2850 
-2861 SGSAQTVAAGTT
+2861 
-2873 AATTI
+2873 
-2878 SSEGTTTLRVTTTD
+2878 
-2892 GTNTVYSQNYVI
+2892 
-2904 KIDTVAPTAGKM
+2904 
-2916 TLKLDNNSGADYTEN
+2916 
-2931 TWTNHSVYAALTN
+2931 
-2944 GSDALSGH
+2944 
-2952 KSTTYSITGG
+2952 
-2962 ATVSNATAAT
+2962 
-2972 TLEGTNTYTIKVTT
+2972 
-2986 VDNAGN
+2986 
-2992 SATRTQI
+2992 
-2999 VKIDK
+2999 
-3004 EVPTAPTI
+3004 
-3012 TNPSNGAW
+3012 
-3020 KNANI
+3020 
-3025 IITAKSTDAHSGINR
+3025 
-3040 IEWYENGAWTTR
+3040 
-3052 ALTTTNGT
+3052 
-3060 GVITYTADRNE
+3060 
-3071 TIRFRAV
+3071 
-3078 DNVGNASTESTATV
+3078 
-3092 KIDKTAPTKDAP
+3092 
-3104 TATSTAQ
+3104 
-3111 SITVK
+3111 
-3116 CKQADVLSG
+3116 
-3125 INSSKTQY
+3125 
-3133 ALKTGDTWSAWQ
+3133 
-3145 TSNTFTKLTQS
+3145 
-3156 TSYVVKTKVT
+3156 
-3166 DNAGNSTESNETT
+3166 
-3179 ISTAKLAAGTLTLK
+3179 
-3193 LTNSSGNAY
+3193 
-3202 TSGSW
+3202 
-3207 TKTNVYVKLN
+3207 
-3217 AASVGTTTYAS
+3217 
-3228 ESGSAQTVASTTNDT
+3228 
-3243 TITTTGTT
+3243 
-3251 TLKVTTTDGT
+3251 
-3261 NTSTNTYT
+3261 
-3269 IKIDKVAPT
+3269 
-3278 AGTLTMKLG
+3278 
-3287 SSTGT
+3287 
-3292 AYTSG
+3292 
-3297 NWTNKNVWI
+3297 
-3306 HKNDGS
+3306 
-3312 DGQSGH
+3312 
-3318 KSTTYTI
+3318 
-3325 SAASLTNQTTDNTLT
+3325 
-3340 DEGKYTAVVT
+3340 
-3350 TTDNVS
+3350 
-3356 NSSTKNYNIN
+3356 
-3366 IDKTAP
+3366 
-3372 TTVAPTA
+3372 
-3379 SQTTNSITVTNKQTD
+3379 
-3394 SLSGVSSTQY
+3394 
-3404 AIYNGSSWSNWQS
+3404 
-3417 SNVFSGLTANK
+3417 
-3428 AYKVKTK
+3428 
-3435 STDKAGN
+3435 
-3442 SSESAALSITTSNL
+3442 
-3456 TAGSLTLK
+3456 
-3464 HTNASGA
+3464 
-3471 AYTANTWTKD
+3471 
-3481 SVYVTLNS
+3481 
-3489 GSSGTTTYASVSGSA
+3489 
-3504 QTVAATSSAT
+3504 
-3514 TISISG
+3514 
-3520 TTTLVVT
+3520 
-3527 TTDGSNTVKSGE
+3527 
-3539 YIIKVD
+3539 
-3545 KNAPTNTAPTIS
+3545 
-3557 ATTNSV
+3557 
-3563 TVTCK
+3563 
-3568 QTDNL
+3568 
-3573 SGINASTKQ
+3573 
-3582 YAIYKDGAWS
+3582 
-3592 AWQTSN
+3592 
-3598 VFTGLKHNTTYKVK
+3598 
-3612 TKVSDNVGNTSESAE
+3612 
-3627 NTAAKTSNLVAG
+3627 
-3639 TLTLTHNTA
+3639 
-3648 SGSAYTANTWTKD
+3648 
-3661 SVYVAL
+3661 
-3667 VKAATGTTTYESI
+3667 
-3680 SGSAQ
+3680 
-3685 TIAANTTNASTIST
+3685 
-3699 TGTTTLRVKTTD
+3699 
-3711 GTNTVYSSNYI
+3711 
-3722 IKIDKAKP
+3722 
-3730 TAGTLTMK
+3730 
-3738 LGSSTGNAYTS
+3738 
-3749 GNWTN
+3749 
-3754 QNVWLH
+3754 
-3760 KNDGS
+3760 
-3765 DNQSGHKS
+3765 
-3773 TTYTVSG
+3773 
-3780 ANLTNQTADNTISA
+3780 
-3794 EGKYTAT
+3794 
-3801 VTTYDNVDNSN
+3801 
-3812 TNTYNIN
+3812 
-3819 IDKTAPTNV
+3819 
-3828 APTASSTT
+3828 
-3836 NSVTVTF
+3836 
-3843 AQTDSL
+3843 
-3849 SGINASTKQ
+3849 
-3858 YAIYKDGT
+3858 
-3866 WSAWQTSNTFTGLK
+3866 
-3880 HNTAYT
+3880 
-3886 VKTKVSDNA
+3886 
-3895 GNSAESNT
+3895 
-3903 TAISTKNLAAASL
+3903 
-3916 TFKVGNNDYT
+3916 
-3926 LNSWTSSNVSV
+3926 
-3937 TLNKAASGTSTYE
+3937 
-3950 SISGSA
+3950 
-3956 QTIAVGTTATTTI
+3956 
-3969 STSGTTTLRAKVTDG
+3969 
-3984 TNTIYSNNY
+3984 
-3993 VVKVDKNAPT
+3993 
-4003 TTAPTVASTTNSITV
+4003 
-4018 TCKQTD
+4018 
-4024 NLSGINASTT
+4024 
-4034 QYAIYKGSSWS
+4034 
-4045 AWQTSNT
+4045 
-4052 FTGLTH
+4052 
-4058 NTAYKVK
+4058 
-4065 TKISDNV
+4065 
-4072 GNTSESTELSISTKQ
+4072 
-4087 LTAGGLTLK
+4087 
-4096 HTNSSGSAYTAN
+4096 
-4108 TWTKDNVYVTLNKA
+4108 
-4122 ASGTST
+4122 
-4128 YESVSGSAQTVAVG
+4128 
-4142 TTADT
+4142 
-4147 TINTNGTTTLRVKT
+4147 
-4161 TDGTNT
+4161 
-4167 VYSSNYIIKKDA
+4167 
-4179 QKPTAGTLT
+4179 
-4188 MKLRSSTGSA
+4188 
-4198 YTSGAWTNQN
+4198 
-4208 VWLHKNDG
+4208 
-4216 SDTLSGHKSTTYT
+4216 
-4229 VTAASLTNQTAD
+4229 
-4241 NTISAEGKYTAV
+4241 
-4253 VTTYDNV
+4253 
-4260 SNSSTRNYTINIDKT
+4260 
-4275 APTTVAPTAS
+4275 
-4285 TTTNSITVSNKQT
+4285 TTTNSITVSSKQT

-4318 SWQSSNTFTG
+4318 SWQSANTFTG

-4354 SATTTNLTVGTL
+4354 SATTTNLTAGTL

-4375 STYTSGAWTNQNVYV
+4375 GAYTSGIWTNQNVYV

-4407 SVQAVAETAS
+4407 SAQAVAETAS

-4430 VKTTDGTNTAYSSE
+4430 VKTTDGINTAYSSE

-4467 ITVTCNQTDGLSGI
+4467 ITITCKQTDGLSGI

-4493 GAWSAWQKSNVF
+4493 GAWSAWQTSNVF
-4505 NSLTAGKE
+4505 NNLTSGKE

-4573 GSAGSTT
+4573 GSAGTTT
-4580 YSSVSGSAQS
+4580 YASVSGSAQS
-4590 VASTTGATTITTAGT
+4590 VASTTGATTIEAAGT

-4612 TDGTNSASNTYV
+4612 TDGTNSVSNTYV

-4635 TLTMKLNSSAGAAY
+4635 TLTMKLNSSTGAAY
-4649 TENTWTAN
+4649 TANTWTAN

-4688 SGTNDV
+4688 SGTNDA
-4694 TLTTTGTYTV
+4694 TLTTTGTYTA

-4726 ENPATPTITN
+4726 EKPVTPTITN
-4736 AKNNTWTN
+4736 AKNNTWTH

-4787 TVNRNETVRFR
+4787 TANRNETVRFR

-4831 AQSIIVTCKQTDSLS
+4831 AQSITVTCKQTDSLS

-4858 TGTTWSAWQTSNT
+4858 TGDTWSAWQTSNT

-4899 TTVSTSKLT
+4899 TTVYTSKLA

-4915 HTNASGAAY
+4915 HTDASGATY

-4936 TLNKGSAGTTTY
+4936 TLNNGSAGKTTY
-4948 ASESGSAQTVA
+4948 ASVSGSAQTVA
-4959 VGTTA
+4959 AGTTG
-4964 ATTITTAGTTT
+4964 ATTIEAAGTTT

-4988 NTYTIKIDKTAPT
+4988 NSYIIKIDKTAPT
-5001 AGTLTMKLGSSTGTT
+5001 VGTLTMKLGSSTGTT
-5016 YTSGAWTN
+5016 YTSGNWTN

-5122 SSTQYAIYNGSSWSS
+5122 SSIQYAIYNGSSWSS

-5175 TSNLKAGSL
+5175 TSNLTAGSL

-5192 GAAYTAN
+5192 GTAYTAN

-5205 VYVTLNNGSAGTTT
+5205 VYATLNNGSAGTTT
-5219 YASVSGSAQTVAATS
+5219 YTSVSGSAQTVAVTS

-5245 TLVVTTTDGTNTV
+5245 KLVVTTTDGTNTA

-5272 TTAAPKT
+5272 TNTAPTT
-5279 SVTTNSVTVTCKQTD
+5279 SATTNSVTVTCKQTD

-5354 TSKLTAGNL
+5354 TSKLAAGSL

-5371 GAAYTSGSWSTTNI
+5371 GAAYTSGSWSTTDI
-5385 YVALTSASTGTT
+5385 YVTLTRASTGTT

-5412 TTTATTITTAGT
+5412 TTAATTVTTAGT

-5471 GTWTNQSVYIALKN
+5471 GTWTNQSVYIALNN

-5536 STRTQYVYIDKT
+5536 STRTQYIYIDKT

-5560 SSTGSSYTNNT
+5560 SSTGSSYSNNT

-5619 TYNITVTTKDKT
+5619 TYNITVTTKDKA

-5644 KTAPNVG
+5644 KKAPNVG

-5699 ITVSNSSEAR
+5699 ITVTNSSEAR
-5709 TLTEEGTYTVVLTTK
+5709 TLTAEGTYTVVLTTK
-5724 DMAGNTATR
+5724 DNVGNSSSR
-5733 TYTIKVDKTPPIVSF
+5733 TYVLKIDKTPPSVSF
-5748 DTNGCDSIALGQEI
+5748 ETNGCTSIALGQDI

-5785 LEETTFP
+5785 LEKDTFP
-5792 ILTQLSDFTG
+5792 VLTQLSDFTG
-5802 AGSWNAINNS
+5802 AGGWKFINNS
-5812 YSGSVSADLLGYWK
+5812 YSEGVSADFLGYWK
-5826 LWIYAEDVAGNYSI
+5826 LWIYVEDTAGNYSI
-5840 IHSNDFKTEKNNL
+5840 IHSNDFQTEKNNL

-5867 YNAADGM
+5867 YNPSDGM
-5874 NTINF
+5874 NTISF

-5892 KTIPGQKYY
+5892 KTIPGQRYY
-5901 FRCAFQNLSTYT
+5901 FRCAYQNLSTYT

-5919 IMLQVLNNV
+5919 IMMQILKNV
-5928 TDGFN
+5928 SDGFN
-5933 NENKIVENSY
+5933 DENKIVENSY
-5943 FPKTAGS
+5943 FAKTAGS

-5957 FTATQSITYIAFNFS
+5957 FTATQSVTYIAFNFS

>member
-52 AQKQEDKI
+52 AQKQEDKL

-85 KQTTCSFEISNVQL
+85 KQTTCSFEISKVQL

-114 EKDSSSYREL
+114 EKDSSSYREI
-124 SNTKD
+124 SSTKD

-143 DIKIEVYNQSGKR
+143 DIKIEVYNQSGKK

-222 GTSGEIIVSK
+222 GTSGETIVSK

-245 TNKVNGKDYV
+245 TNTVNGKDYV

-269 MQLDNSNGAEYKNDT
+269 MQLDNNNGAEYKNDT
-284 WTNHDI
+284 WTKHDV

-299 NLSGIKSTIYNVTGA
+299 NLSGIKSTVYNVTGT
-314 ETHTNQTQPLTLKT
+314 ESHTNQTQPLTLKT

-529 GNISDEA
+529 GNISDEV
-536 TTTIKLDTSAPD
+536 TTTIKLDTSTPD

-559 TIKLTFKQTDNLSGI
+559 TIKVTFKQTDNLSGI

-701 LRVKTIDGPNTVYS
+701 LRVKTVDGPNTVYS
-715 QNYIVKVDNQK
+715 QNYIVKVDNQN

-833 TNSITATFK
+833 TNRITVTFK

-865 SAWQTSKT
+865 SSWQTSKT

-895 TQESKELS
+895 TRESKELS
-903 IKTTELKAGTLTL
+903 ITTTELKAGTLTL

-958 LVSAGTKVDTTVS
+958 LVSAGTTVDTTVS

-984 GNNTTY
+984 GNNTAY

-1004 TISPTVSST
+1004 TTSPTVSST

-1044 WSAWQTSNKFTNL
+1044 WSSWQTSNKFTNL

-1132 VTGSAQTVAATDSAT
+1132 VTGSAQTITSTDSAT
-1147 TISADGTTTLRVK
+1147 KISADGTTTVRVK
-1160 TTDGINTVYSQ
+1160 TTDGINTVYSKE
-1171 DYVIKIDTVA
+1171 YVIKIDTVA

-1193 GSGGDYTE
+1193 SSGGDYTE

-1213 TNGSDILS
+1213 TNGSDTLS
-1221 GHKSTTYSITGG
+1221 GHKSTTYSRTGG

-1243 TLNDTNTYTIKVT
+1243 TLATTNTYTIKVT
-1256 TIDNAGNSATRT
+1256 TVDNAGNSATRT

-1368 SPSDTAPTVVS
+1368 SPSDTAPTAIS

-1413 AWQTSNQFTGLTHNT
+1413 AWQTSNQFTGLTQNT

-1451 STKELQAGSLTLT
+1451 STKKLQAGSLTLT
-1464 IGTSSGS
+1464 IGTNSGS
-1471 AYSEGTW
+1471 AYSEGIW

-1521 TTTLKVKTTDGK
+1521 TTTLKVKTTDGS

-1593 TVYSVTGK
+1593 TVYSITGK
-1601 TTLNNQTGSNTL
+1601 ATLNNQTGSNTL

-1654 VTTKSITVT
+1654 VTTNSITIT

-1765 AGTTTYESILG
+1765 AGTTTYESISG

-1782 AGTTATTTVNT
+1782 AGTTAATTVTT

-1800 VKTTDGTNT
+1800 VKTTDRTNT

-1820 KETPTNAAPTVNAT
+1820 KEAPTNAAPTVNAT

-1933 DSVYVALAKASTGT
+1933 DSVYVALVKASTGT

-1968 TVNTNGTTTLR
+1968 TVTTNGTTTLR

-1993 YVIKVDKVKPTAGT
+1993 YVIKVDKAKPTAGT

-2025 TNQSVWI
+2025 TNQNVWL

-2054 NLTNQTADNTISTEG
+2054 NLTNQTADNTISVEG
-2069 TYTVT
+2069 KYTAT

-2149 TGLTYNTSYKVK
+2149 TGVTYNTSYKVK

-2214 LNKAAS
+2214 LNKATS

-2237 GTTAAA
+2237 TTAAT

-2278 TNVAPTAS
+2278 TNVAPTATS
-2286 TTTNS
+2286 TTNS

-2310 QYAIYKGSSWSAWQT
+2310 QYAIYKGNSWSAWQA
-2325 SNAFTGLTHNTAY
+2325 SNTFTGLTHNTAY

-2352 ESKELSISTKQLTA
+2352 ESTELSISTKQLTA

-2372 HTNSSGADYTSNT
+2372 HTNSSGAAYTANT

-2390 VFVTLKAG
+2390 VYVTLNKAA
-2398 SAGTTTYESITGS
+2398 SGTSTYESVSGS

-2438 DGTNTVYSSNYI
+2438 DGTNTVYSGNYI
-2450 IKKDTQKPTAGTLTM
+2450 IKKDAQNPTAGTLTM
-2465 KLGSSTGSTY
+2465 KLNNSSGGAY
-2475 TSGAWT
+2475 TSGNWT

-2502 TYTVTGASLTNQTAD
+2502 TYTVASTSITNQTAD

-2558 TVTQTTNSVTIANKQ
+2558 
-2573 TDALSG
+2573 G
-2579 IASVQ
+2579 
-2584 YALYNGSSWSSWQT
+2584 
-2598 TNTFTGLTT
+2598 
-2607 NKVYKVKTKTKDK
+2607 VK
-2620 AGNSSESAETS
+2620 
-2631 VTTTT
+2631 
-2636 LTAGTLTMKLGNSS
+2636 
-2650 GSTYTSGA
+2650 
-2658 WTNQNVYV
+2658 
-2666 TLNKATTG
+2666 
-2674 TTTYESVTG
+2674 
-2683 SAQTIASGTTAAS
+2683 
-2696 TVSTEGTTTL
+2696 
-2706 KVKTTD
+2706 
-2712 GTNTVYSSEYVIKV
+2712 
-2726 DKTAPDTTAP
+2726 
-2736 TISKTTKSIT
+2736 
-2746 VTCKQSDSLSG
+2746 
-2757 INASTK
+2757 
-2763 QYAIYKN
+2763 
-2770 GTWSAWQTSNV
+2770 
-2781 FNGLAAGKEYQVKTK
+2781 
-2796 VSDNAG
+2796 
-2802 NSAESAATKVT
+2802 
-2813 TTTLTAG
+2813 
-2820 TLTMKLGSSTG
+2820 
-2831 NNYTSGTWTNQKV
+2831 
-2844 YVSLNN
+2844 
-2850 GSAGTTTYESI
+2850 
-2861 SGSAQTVAAGTT
+2861 
-2873 AATTI
+2873 
-2878 SSEGTTTLRVTTTD
+2878 
-2892 GTNTVYSQNYVI
+2892 
-2904 KIDTVAPTAGKM
+2904 
-2916 TLKLDNNSGADYTEN
+2916 
-2931 TWTNHSVYAALTN
+2931 
-2944 GSDALSGH
+2944 
-2952 KSTTYSITGG
+2952 
-2962 ATVSNATAAT
+2962 
-2972 TLEGTNTYTIKVTT
+2972 
-2986 VDNAGN
+2986 
-2992 SATRTQI
+2992 
-2999 VKIDK
+2999 
-3004 EVPTAPTI
+3004 
-3012 TNPSNGAW
+3012 
-3020 KNANI
+3020 
-3025 IITAKSTDAHSGINR
+3025 
-3040 IEWYENGAWTTR
+3040 
-3052 ALTTTNGT
+3052 
-3060 GVITYTADRNE
+3060 
-3071 TIRFRAV
+3071 
-3078 DNVGNASTESTATV
+3078 
-3092 KIDKTAPTKDAP
+3092 
-3104 TATSTAQ
+3104 
-3111 SITVK
+3111 
-3116 CKQADVLSG
+3116 
-3125 INSSKTQY
+3125 
-3133 ALKTGDTWSAWQ
+3133 
-3145 TSNTFTKLTQS
+3145 
-3156 TSYVVKTKVT
+3156 
-3166 DNAGNSTESNETT
+3166 
-3179 ISTAKLAAGTLTLK
+3179 
-3193 LTNSSGNAY
+3193 
-3202 TSGSW
+3202 
-3207 TKTNVYVKLN
+3207 
-3217 AASVGTTTYAS
+3217 
-3228 ESGSAQTVASTTNDT
+3228 
-3243 TITTTGTT
+3243 
-3251 TLKVTTTDGT
+3251 
-3261 NTSTNTYT
+3261 
-3269 IKIDKVAPT
+3269 
-3278 AGTLTMKLG
+3278 
-3287 SSTGT
+3287 
-3292 AYTSG
+3292 
-3297 NWTNKNVWI
+3297 
-3306 HKNDGS
+3306 
-3312 DGQSGH
+3312 
-3318 KSTTYTI
+3318 
-3325 SAASLTNQTTDNTLT
+3325 
-3340 DEGKYTAVVT
+3340 
-3350 TTDNVS
+3350 
-3356 NSSTKNYNIN
+3356 
-3366 IDKTAP
+3366 
-3372 TTVAPTA
+3372 
-3379 SQTTNSITVTNKQTD
+3379 
-3394 SLSGVSSTQY
+3394 
-3404 AIYNGSSWSNWQS
+3404 
-3417 SNVFSGLTANK
+3417 
-3428 AYKVKTK
+3428 
-3435 STDKAGN
+3435 
-3442 SSESAALSITTSNL
+3442 
-3456 TAGSLTLK
+3456 
-3464 HTNASGA
+3464 
-3471 AYTANTWTKD
+3471 
-3481 SVYVTLNS
+3481 
-3489 GSSGTTTYASVSGSA
+3489 
-3504 QTVAATSSAT
+3504 
-3514 TISISG
+3514 
-3520 TTTLVVT
+3520 
-3527 TTDGSNTVKSGE
+3527 
-3539 YIIKVD
+3539 
-3545 KNAPTNTAPTIS
+3545 
-3557 ATTNSV
+3557 
-3563 TVTCK
+3563 
-3568 QTDNL
+3568 
-3573 SGINASTKQ
+3573 
-3582 YAIYKDGAWS
+3582 
-3592 AWQTSN
+3592 
-3598 VFTGLKHNTTYKVK
+3598 
-3612 TKVSDNVGNTSESAE
+3612 
-3627 NTAAKTSNLVAG
+3627 
-3639 TLTLTHNTA
+3639 
-3648 SGSAYTANTWTKD
+3648 
-3661 SVYVAL
+3661 
-3667 VKAATGTTTYESI
+3667 
-3680 SGSAQ
+3680 
-3685 TIAANTTNASTIST
+3685 
-3699 TGTTTLRVKTTD
+3699 
-3711 GTNTVYSSNYI
+3711 
-3722 IKIDKAKP
+3722 
-3730 TAGTLTMK
+3730 
-3738 LGSSTGNAYTS
+3738 
-3749 GNWTN
+3749 
-3754 QNVWLH
+3754 
-3760 KNDGS
+3760 
-3765 DNQSGHKS
+3765 
-3773 TTYTVSG
+3773 
-3780 ANLTNQTADNTISA
+3780 
-3794 EGKYTAT
+3794 
-3801 VTTYDNVDNSN
+3801 
-3812 TNTYNIN
+3812 
-3819 IDKTAPTNV
+3819 
-3828 APTASSTT
+3828 
-3836 NSVTVTF
+3836 
-3843 AQTDSL
+3843 
-3849 SGINASTKQ
+3849 
-3858 YAIYKDGT
+3858 
-3866 WSAWQTSNTFTGLK
+3866 
-3880 HNTAYT
+3880 
-3886 VKTKVSDNA
+3886 
-3895 GNSAESNT
+3895 
-3903 TAISTKNLAAASL
+3903 
-3916 TFKVGNNDYT
+3916 
-3926 LNSWTSSNVSV
+3926 
-3937 TLNKAASGTSTYE
+3937 
-3950 SISGSA
+3950 
-3956 QTIAVGTTATTTI
+3956 
-3969 STSGTTTLRAKVTDG
+3969 
-3984 TNTIYSNNY
+3984 
-3993 VVKVDKNAPT
+3993 
-4003 TTAPTVASTTNSITV
+4003 
-4018 TCKQTD
+4018 
-4024 NLSGINASTT
+4024 
-4034 QYAIYKGSSWS
+4034 
-4045 AWQTSNT
+4045 
-4052 FTGLTH
+4052 
-4058 NTAYKVK
+4058 
-4065 TKISDNV
+4065 
-4072 GNTSESTELSISTKQ
+4072 
-4087 LTAGGLTLK
+4087 
-4096 HTNSSGSAYTAN
+4096 
-4108 TWTKDNVYVTLNKA
+4108 
-4122 ASGTST
+4122 
-4128 YESVSGSAQTVAVG
+4128 
-4142 TTADT
+4142 
-4147 TINTNGTTTLRVKT
+4147 
-4161 TDGTNT
+4161 
-4167 VYSSNYIIKKDA
+4167 
-4179 QKPTAGTLT
+4179 
-4188 MKLRSSTGSA
+4188 
-4198 YTSGAWTNQN
+4198 
-4208 VWLHKNDG
+4208 
-4216 SDTLSGHKSTTYT
+4216 
-4229 VTAASLTNQTAD
+4229 
-4241 NTISAEGKYTAV
+4241 
-4253 VTTYDNV
+4253 
-4260 SNSSTRNYTINIDKT
+4260 
-4275 APTTVAPTAS
+4275 
-4285 TTTNSITVSNKQT
+4285 TTTNSITVSSKQT

-4318 SWQSSNTFTG
+4318 SWQSANTFTG

-4354 SATTTNLTVGTL
+4354 SATTTNLTAGTL

-4375 STYTSGAWTNQNVYV
+4375 GAYTSGIWTNQNVYV

-4407 SVQAVAETAS
+4407 SAQAVAETAS

-4430 VKTTDGTNTAYSSE
+4430 VKTTDGINTAYSSE

-4467 ITVTCNQTDGLSGI
+4467 ITITCKQTDGLSGI

-4493 GAWSAWQKSNVF
+4493 GAWSAWQTSNVF
-4505 NSLTAGKE
+4505 NNLTSGKE

-4573 GSAGSTT
+4573 GSAGTTT
-4580 YSSVSGSAQS
+4580 YASVSGSAQS
-4590 VASTTGATTITTAGT
+4590 VASTTGATTIEAAGT

-4612 TDGTNSASNTYV
+4612 TDGTNSVSNTYV

-4635 TLTMKLNSSAGAAY
+4635 TLTMKLNSSTGAAY
-4649 TENTWTAN
+4649 TANTWTAN

-4688 SGTNDV
+4688 SGTNDA
-4694 TLTTTGTYTV
+4694 TLTTTGTYTA

-4726 ENPATPTITN
+4726 EKPVTPTITN
-4736 AKNNTWTN
+4736 AKNNTWTH

-4787 TVNRNETVRFR
+4787 TANRNETVRFR

-4831 AQSIIVTCKQTDSLS
+4831 AQSITVTCKQTDSLS

-4858 TGTTWSAWQTSNT
+4858 TGDTWSAWQTSNT

-4899 TTVSTSKLT
+4899 TTVYTSKLA

-4915 HTNASGAAY
+4915 HTDASGATY

-4936 TLNKGSAGTTTY
+4936 TLNNGSAGKTTY
-4948 ASESGSAQTVA
+4948 ASVSGSAQTVA
-4959 VGTTA
+4959 AGTTG
-4964 ATTITTAGTTT
+4964 ATTIEAAGTTT

-4988 NTYTIKIDKTAPT
+4988 NSYIIKIDKTAPT
-5001 AGTLTMKLGSSTGTT
+5001 VGTLTMKLGSSTGTT
-5016 YTSGAWTN
+5016 YTSGNWTN

-5122 SSTQYAIYNGSSWSS
+5122 SSIQYAIYNGSSWSS

-5175 TSNLKAGSL
+5175 TSNLTAGSL

-5192 GAAYTAN
+5192 GTAYTAN

-5205 VYVTLNNGSAGTTT
+5205 VYATLNNGSAGTTT
-5219 YASVSGSAQTVAATS
+5219 YTSVSGSAQTVAVTS

-5245 TLVVTTTDGTNTV
+5245 KLVVTTTDGTNTA

-5272 TTAAPKT
+5272 TNTAPTT
-5279 SVTTNSVTVTCKQTD
+5279 SATTNSVTVTCKQTD

-5354 TSKLTAGNL
+5354 TSKLAAGSL

-5371 GAAYTSGSWSTTNI
+5371 GAAYTSGSWSTTDI
-5385 YVALTSASTGTT
+5385 YVTLTRASTGTT

-5412 TTTATTITTAGT
+5412 TTAATTVTTAGT

-5471 GTWTNQSVYIALKN
+5471 GTWTNQSVYIALNN

-5536 STRTQYVYIDKT
+5536 STRTQYIYIDKT

-5560 SSTGSSYTNNT
+5560 SSTGSSYSNNT

-5619 TYNITVTTKDKT
+5619 TYNITVTTKDKA

-5644 KTAPNVG
+5644 KKAPNVG

-5699 ITVSNSSEAR
+5699 ITVTNSSEAR
-5709 TLTEEGTYTVVLTTK
+5709 TLTAEGTYTVVLTTK

-5733 TYTIKVDKTPPIVSF
+5733 TYTIKVDKTPPQVQLSNNGGDFNIKSREELLNYSDYNKISSEWTTRITYGSASHNDTDVENSNFYGNFPSVALNLNVSYKNSVSIFSKQKLDVTNIDKIVLKAFLYENGPNNDMINTTRFGLATSDAEADKNWLTYVQKEYKGSPETCENGTVAQTVNYETF
-5748 DTNGCDSIALGQEI
+5748 EIDTTSIVGEYYVQLNVSHNFLGGYTATTHIETMYYEYNSSTVGNMSSKISCSDNNGISNVRYSWSTSSTQEPANWTNITNNSLVNQKLKKGSYYLWVKATDNVGNEKIFVSSPYNVNYEISYDTNGSSQPPKTQTKIPGKQLTLTEEIPTRRGYTFKCWNTKEDGTGTNYYPGSIYQ
-5762 KTLIHINDEL
+5762 NDESITL
-5772 SGNNIQYGRWMQS
+5772 CAIWNRNIVPDLRKPNVTFTQTPSELTSGNVTVNVSIS
-5785 LEETTFP
+5785 
-5792 ILTQLSDFTG
+5792 SDLISRGYTLQTSKNYNTG
-5802 AGSWNAINNS
+5802 WTDASSQIATEN
-5812 YSGSVSADLLGYWK
+5812 YDR
-5826 LWIYAEDVAGNYSI
+5826 IYARLRDNNGNFGDYVTYI
-5840 IHSNDFKTEKNNL
+5840 VQNIDKYPPVIQQITVVSN
-5853 DWWSFKN
+5853 
-5860 PNTFNRS
+5860 
-5867 YNAADGM
+5867 
-5874 NTINF
+5874 
-5879 CGINGYEIIYIPL
+5879 GIKLTVIDP
-5892 KTIPGQKYY
+5892 
-5901 FRCAFQNLSTYT
+5901 
-5913 TGLYSG
+5913 
-5919 IMLQVLNNV
+5919 
-5928 TDGFN
+5928 
-5933 NENKIVENSY
+5933 
-5943 FPKTAGS
+5943 
-5950 EQYNGVE
+5950 YNGVITGYAITE
-5957 FTATQSITYIAFNFS
+5957 NNAQPSTFIDCYVGTLDTTITNIALTKGKTYYIWVRDRMNFITYKTI
-5972 TVDDWQNISLKLGK
+5972 TI
-5986 FILTTR
+5986 

>member
-1 MKKIFGYGK
+1 MKKIFCYGK

-52 AQKQEDKI
+52 AQKQEDKL

-85 KQTTCSFEISNVQL
+85 KQTTCSFEISKVQL

-114 EKDSSSYREL
+114 EKDSSSYREI
-124 SNTKD
+124 SSTKD

-143 DIKIEVYNQSGKR
+143 DIKIEVYNQSGKK

-222 GTSGEIIVSK
+222 GTSGETIVSK

-245 TNKVNGKDYV
+245 TNTVNGKDYV

-269 MQLDNSNGAEYKNDT
+269 MQLDNNNGAEYKNDT
-284 WTNHDI
+284 WTKHDV

-299 NLSGIKSTIYNVTGA
+299 NLSGIKSTVYNVTGT
-314 ETHTNQTQPLTLKT
+314 ESHTNQTQPLTLKT

-529 GNISDEA
+529 GNISDEV
-536 TTTIKLDTSAPD
+536 TTTIKLDTSTPD

-559 TIKLTFKQTDNLSGI
+559 TIKVTFKQTDHLSGI

-701 LRVKTIDGPNTVYS
+701 LRVKTVDGPNTVYS
-715 QNYIVKVDNQK
+715 QNYIVKVDNQN

-787 NTLQTEGTY
+787 NTIQTEGTY

-821 APTDAA
+821 APTDVA
-827 PTATAT
+827 PIATAT

-865 SAWQTSKT
+865 SSWQTSKT

-895 TQESKELS
+895 TRESKELS
-903 IKTTELKAGTLTL
+903 ITTTELKAGTLTL

-958 LVSAGTKVDTTVS
+958 LVSAGTTVDTTVS

-984 GNNTTY
+984 GNNTAY

-1004 TISPTVSST
+1004 TTSPTVSST

-1044 WSAWQTSNKFTNL
+1044 WSSWQTSNKFTNL

-1132 VTGSAQTVAATDSAT
+1132 VTGSAQTVTPTDSAT
-1147 TISADGTTTLRVK
+1147 KISADGTTTVRVK
-1160 TTDGINTVYSQ
+1160 TTDGINTVYSKE
-1171 DYVIKIDTVA
+1171 YVIKIDTVA

-1193 GSGGDYTE
+1193 SSGGDYTE

-1213 TNGSDILS
+1213 TNGSDTLS

-1243 TLNDTNTYTIKVT
+1243 TLATTNTYTIKVT
-1256 TIDNAGNSATRT
+1256 TVDNAGNSATRT

-1368 SPSDTAPTVVS
+1368 SPSDIAPTVVS

-1451 STKELQAGSLTLT
+1451 VTKKLQAGSLTLT
-1464 IGTSSGS
+1464 IGTNSGS

-1521 TTTLKVKTTDGK
+1521 TTTLKVKTTDGS

-1593 TVYSVTGK
+1593 TVYSITGK
-1601 TTLNNQTGSNTL
+1601 ATLNNQTGSNTL

-1628 ALNSSTRSYTIKIDK
+1628 ALNSSTKSYTIKIDK

-1654 VTTKSITVT
+1654 VTTNSITVT
-1663 NKQTDALSGIAS
+1663 NKQTDALSGMAS

-1721 ELSVT
+1721 ELSIT
-1726 TNNLT
+1726 TNELT

-1765 AGTTTYESILG
+1765 AGTTTYESISG

-1782 AGTTATTTVNT
+1782 AGTTAATTVTT

-1800 VKTTDGTNT
+1800 VKTTDGMNT

-1820 KETPTNAAPTVNAT
+1820 KEAPTNAAPTVNAT

-1872 FTGLTHNTTYKVK
+1872 FTGLIHNTTYKVK

-1933 DSVYVALAKASTGT
+1933 DSVYVALVKASTGT

-1957 QSVGSGTTADT
+1957 QSVGSGTIADT
-1968 TVNTNGTTTLR
+1968 TVTTNGTTTLR

-1993 YVIKVDKVKPTAGT
+1993 YVIKVDKAKPTAGT

-2025 TNQSVWI
+2025 TNQNVWL

-2054 NLTNQTADNTISTEG
+2054 NLTNQTVDNTISTEG

-2074 VTTYDNVDN
+2074 VTTYDNVNN
-2083 SSTNSYNVKI
+2083 SSTNSYNLKI

-2105 TSTTNGIT
+2105 TSTTNGIK
-2113 VTFKQTDSLSGINAS
+2113 VTFKQTDSLSGINNS
-2128 TKQYA
+2128 SIQYA

-2144 TSNEF
+2144 TSDSF

-2161 TKVSDNAGN
+2161 TKVRDNAGN

-2214 LNKAAS
+2214 LNKATS

-2237 GTTAAA
+2237 TTAAT

-2278 TNVAPTAS
+2278 TNVAPTATS
-2286 TTTNS
+2286 TTNS

-2310 QYAIYKGSSWSAWQT
+2310 QYAIYKGNSWSAWQ
-2325 SNAFTGLTHNTAY
+2325 A
-2338 KVKTKVSDNVGNTS
+2338 
-2352 ESKELSISTKQLTA
+2352 
-2366 GGLTLK
+2366 
-2372 HTNSSGADYTSNT
+2372 
-2385 WTKDN
+2385 
-2390 VFVTLKAG
+2390 
-2398 SAGTTTYESITGS
+2398 
-2411 AQTVAVGTTADTTVN
+2411 
-2426 TNGTTTLRVKTT
+2426 
-2438 DGTNTVYSSNYI
+2438 
-2450 IKKDTQKPTAGTLTM
+2450 
-2465 KLGSSTGSTY
+2465 
-2475 TSGAWT
+2475 
-2481 NQSVWLHKN
+2481 
-2490 DGSDTLSGHKST
+2490 
-2502 TYTVTGASLTNQTAD
+2502 
-2517 NTISTE
+2517 
-2523 GKYTATVTTYDNVSN
+2523 
-2538 SSTRNYTINIDKT
+2538 
-2551 APTTIAP
+2551 
-2558 TVTQTTNSVTIANKQ
+2558 
-2573 TDALSG
+2573 
-2579 IASVQ
+2579 
-2584 YALYNGSSWSSWQT
+2584 
-2598 TNTFTGLTT
+2598 
-2607 NKVYKVKTKTKDK
+2607 
-2620 AGNSSESAETS
+2620 
-2631 VTTTT
+2631 
-2636 LTAGTLTMKLGNSS
+2636 
-2650 GSTYTSGA
+2650 
-2658 WTNQNVYV
+2658 
-2666 TLNKATTG
+2666 
-2674 TTTYESVTG
+2674 
-2683 SAQTIASGTTAAS
+2683 
-2696 TVSTEGTTTL
+2696 
-2706 KVKTTD
+2706 
-2712 GTNTVYSSEYVIKV
+2712 
-2726 DKTAPDTTAP
+2726 
-2736 TISKTTKSIT
+2736 
-2746 VTCKQSDSLSG
+2746 
-2757 INASTK
+2757 
-2763 QYAIYKN
+2763 
-2770 GTWSAWQTSNV
+2770 
-2781 FNGLAAGKEYQVKTK
+2781 
-2796 VSDNAG
+2796 
-2802 NSAESAATKVT
+2802 
-2813 TTTLTAG
+2813 
-2820 TLTMKLGSSTG
+2820 
-2831 NNYTSGTWTNQKV
+2831 
-2844 YVSLNN
+2844 
-2850 GSAGTTTYESI
+2850 
-2861 SGSAQTVAAGTT
+2861 
-2873 AATTI
+2873 
-2878 SSEGTTTLRVTTTD
+2878 
-2892 GTNTVYSQNYVI
+2892 
-2904 KIDTVAPTAGKM
+2904 
-2916 TLKLDNNSGADYTEN
+2916 
-2931 TWTNHSVYAALTN
+2931 
-2944 GSDALSGH
+2944 
-2952 KSTTYSITGG
+2952 
-2962 ATVSNATAAT
+2962 
-2972 TLEGTNTYTIKVTT
+2972 
-2986 VDNAGN
+2986 
-2992 SATRTQI
+2992 
-2999 VKIDK
+2999 
-3004 EVPTAPTI
+3004 
-3012 TNPSNGAW
+3012 
-3020 KNANI
+3020 
-3025 IITAKSTDAHSGINR
+3025 
-3040 IEWYENGAWTTR
+3040 
-3052 ALTTTNGT
+3052 
-3060 GVITYTADRNE
+3060 
-3071 TIRFRAV
+3071 
-3078 DNVGNASTESTATV
+3078 
-3092 KIDKTAPTKDAP
+3092 
-3104 TATSTAQ
+3104 
-3111 SITVK
+3111 
-3116 CKQADVLSG
+3116 
-3125 INSSKTQY
+3125 
-3133 ALKTGDTWSAWQ
+3133 
-3145 TSNTFTKLTQS
+3145 
-3156 TSYVVKTKVT
+3156 
-3166 DNAGNSTESNETT
+3166 
-3179 ISTAKLAAGTLTLK
+3179 
-3193 LTNSSGNAY
+3193 
-3202 TSGSW
+3202 
-3207 TKTNVYVKLN
+3207 
-3217 AASVGTTTYAS
+3217 
-3228 ESGSAQTVASTTNDT
+3228 
-3243 TITTTGTT
+3243 
-3251 TLKVTTTDGT
+3251 
-3261 NTSTNTYT
+3261 
-3269 IKIDKVAPT
+3269 
-3278 AGTLTMKLG
+3278 
-3287 SSTGT
+3287 
-3292 AYTSG
+3292 
-3297 NWTNKNVWI
+3297 
-3306 HKNDGS
+3306 
-3312 DGQSGH
+3312 
-3318 KSTTYTI
+3318 
-3325 SAASLTNQTTDNTLT
+3325 
-3340 DEGKYTAVVT
+3340 
-3350 TTDNVS
+3350 
-3356 NSSTKNYNIN
+3356 
-3366 IDKTAP
+3366 
-3372 TTVAPTA
+3372 
-3379 SQTTNSITVTNKQTD
+3379 
-3394 SLSGVSSTQY
+3394 
-3404 AIYNGSSWSNWQS
+3404 
-3417 SNVFSGLTANK
+3417 
-3428 AYKVKTK
+3428 
-3435 STDKAGN
+3435 
-3442 SSESAALSITTSNL
+3442 
-3456 TAGSLTLK
+3456 
-3464 HTNASGA
+3464 
-3471 AYTANTWTKD
+3471 
-3481 SVYVTLNS
+3481 
-3489 GSSGTTTYASVSGSA
+3489 
-3504 QTVAATSSAT
+3504 
-3514 TISISG
+3514 
-3520 TTTLVVT
+3520 
-3527 TTDGSNTVKSGE
+3527 
-3539 YIIKVD
+3539 
-3545 KNAPTNTAPTIS
+3545 
-3557 ATTNSV
+3557 
-3563 TVTCK
+3563 
-3568 QTDNL
+3568 
-3573 SGINASTKQ
+3573 
-3582 YAIYKDGAWS
+3582 
-3592 AWQTSN
+3592 
-3598 VFTGLKHNTTYKVK
+3598 
-3612 TKVSDNVGNTSESAE
+3612 
-3627 NTAAKTSNLVAG
+3627 
-3639 TLTLTHNTA
+3639 
-3648 SGSAYTANTWTKD
+3648 
-3661 SVYVAL
+3661 
-3667 VKAATGTTTYESI
+3667 
-3680 SGSAQ
+3680 
-3685 TIAANTTNASTIST
+3685 
-3699 TGTTTLRVKTTD
+3699 
-3711 GTNTVYSSNYI
+3711 
-3722 IKIDKAKP
+3722 
-3730 TAGTLTMK
+3730 
-3738 LGSSTGNAYTS
+3738 
-3749 GNWTN
+3749 
-3754 QNVWLH
+3754 
-3760 KNDGS
+3760 
-3765 DNQSGHKS
+3765 
-3773 TTYTVSG
+3773 
-3780 ANLTNQTADNTISA
+3780 
-3794 EGKYTAT
+3794 
-3801 VTTYDNVDNSN
+3801 
-3812 TNTYNIN
+3812 
-3819 IDKTAPTNV
+3819 
-3828 APTASSTT
+3828 
-3836 NSVTVTF
+3836 
-3843 AQTDSL
+3843 
-3849 SGINASTKQ
+3849 
-3858 YAIYKDGT
+3858 
-3866 WSAWQTSNTFTGLK
+3866 
-3880 HNTAYT
+3880 
-3886 VKTKVSDNA
+3886 
-3895 GNSAESNT
+3895 
-3903 TAISTKNLAAASL
+3903 
-3916 TFKVGNNDYT
+3916 
-3926 LNSWTSSNVSV
+3926 
-3937 TLNKAASGTSTYE
+3937 
-3950 SISGSA
+3950 
-3956 QTIAVGTTATTTI
+3956 
-3969 STSGTTTLRAKVTDG
+3969 
-3984 TNTIYSNNY
+3984 
-3993 VVKVDKNAPT
+3993 
-4003 TTAPTVASTTNSITV
+4003 
-4018 TCKQTD
+4018 
-4024 NLSGINASTT
+4024 
-4034 QYAIYKGSSWS
+4034 
-4045 AWQTSNT
+4045 SNT

-4065 TKISDNV
+4065 TKVSDNV

-4096 HTNSSGSAYTAN
+4096 HTNSSGAAYTAN

-4147 TINTNGTTTLRVKT
+4147 TVNTNGTTTLRVKT

-4167 VYSSNYIIKKDA
+4167 VYSGNYIIKKDA
-4179 QKPTAGTLT
+4179 QNPTAGTLT
-4188 MKLRSSTGSA
+4188 MKLGNSTGST

-4229 VTAASLTNQTAD
+4229 VASTSITNQTAD
-4241 NTISAEGKYTAV
+4241 NTISTEGKYTAT

-4275 APTTVAPTAS
+4275 VPTTIAPGVK
-4285 TTTNSITVSNKQT
+4285 TTTNSITISSKQT

-4339 KTTDKAGNSSESIEA
+4339 KTIDKAGNSSESIET

-4375 STYTSGAWTNQNVYV
+4375 GAYTSGTWTNQNVYV

-4407 SVQAVAETAS
+4407 SAQTVAETAS

-4430 VKTTDGTNTAYSSE
+4430 VKTTDGINTAYSSE

-4467 ITVTCNQTDGLSGI
+4467 ITITCKQTDGLSGI

-4493 GAWSAWQKSNVF
+4493 GAWSAWQTSNVF
-4505 NSLTAGKE
+4505 NNLTSGKE

-4573 GSAGSTT
+4573 GSAGTTT
-4580 YSSVSGSAQS
+4580 YASVSGSAQS
-4590 VASTTGATTITTAGT
+4590 VASTTGATTIEAAGT

-4612 TDGTNSASNTYV
+4612 TDGTNSVSNTYV

-4635 TLTMKLNSSAGAAY
+4635 TLTMKLNSSTGAAY
-4649 TENTWTAN
+4649 TANTWTAN
-4657 SVYVHLNNGSDETNG
+4657 SIHVHLNNGSDETNG

-4694 TLTTTGTYTV
+4694 TLTTTGTYTA

-4726 ENPATPTITN
+4726 EKPATPTITN

-4787 TVNRNETVRFR
+4787 TANRNETVRFR

-4831 AQSIIVTCKQTDSLS
+4831 AQSITVTCKQTDSLS

-4858 TGTTWSAWQTSNT
+4858 TGDTWSAWQTSNT

-4899 TTVSTSKLT
+4899 TTVYTSKLA

-4915 HTNASGAAY
+4915 YTDASGATY

-4936 TLNKGSAGTTTY
+4936 TLNNGSAGTTTY
-4948 ASESGSAQTVA
+4948 ASVSGSAQSVA
-4959 VGTTA
+4959 STTG
-4964 ATTITTAGTTT
+4964 ATTIEAAGTTT

-4988 NTYTIKIDKTAPT
+4988 NSYIIKIDKTAPT
-5001 AGTLTMKLGSSTGTT
+5001 VGTLTMKLGSSTGTT
-5016 YTSGAWTN
+5016 YTSGNWTN

-5175 TSNLKAGSL
+5175 TSNLTAGSL

-5192 GAAYTAN
+5192 GTAYTAN

-5205 VYVTLNNGSAGTTT
+5205 VYATLNNGSAGTTT
-5219 YASVSGSAQTVAATS
+5219 YTSVSGSAQTVAVTS

-5245 TLVVTTTDGTNTV
+5245 KLVVTTTDGTNTA

-5272 TTAAPKT
+5272 TNTAPTT
-5279 SVTTNSVTVTCKQTD
+5279 SATTNSVTVTCKQTD

-5354 TSKLTAGNL
+5354 TSKLAAGSL

-5371 GAAYTSGSWSTTNI
+5371 GAAYTSGSWSTTDI
-5385 YVALTSASTGTT
+5385 YVTLTRASTGTT

-5412 TTTATTITTAGT
+5412 TTAATTVTTAGT

-5471 GTWTNQSVYIALKN
+5471 GTWTNQSVYIALNN

-5536 STRTQYVYIDKT
+5536 STRTQYIYIDKT

-5560 SSTGSSYTNNT
+5560 SSTGSSYSNNT

-5619 TYNITVTTKDKT
+5619 TYNITVTTKDKA

-5644 KTAPNVG
+5644 KKAPNVG

-5699 ITVSNSSEAR
+5699 ITVTNSSEAR
-5709 TLTEEGTYTVVLTTK
+5709 TLTAEGTYTVVLTTK

-5733 TYTIKVDKTPPIVSF
+5733 TYTIKVDKTPPQVQLSNNGGDFNIKSREELLNYSDYNKISSEWTTRITYGSASHDDTDVENSNFYGNFPSVALNLNVSYKNSVSIFSKQKLDVTNIDKIVLKAFLYENGPNNDMINTTRFGLATSDAEADKNWLTYVQKEYKGSPETCENGTVAQTVNYETF
-5748 DTNGCDSIALGQEI
+5748 EIDTTSIVGEYYVQLNVSHNFLGGYTANTHIETMYYEYNSSTVGNMSSKISCSDNNGISNVRYSWSTSSTQEPANWTNITNNSVVNQKLKKGSYYLWVKATDNVGNEKIFVSSPYNVNYEISYDTNGSSQPPKTQTKIPGKQLTLTEEIPTRRGYTFKCWNTKEDGTGTNYYPGSIYQ
-5762 KTLIHINDEL
+5762 NDESITL
-5772 SGNNIQYGRWMQS
+5772 CAIWNRNIVPDLRKPNVTFTLTPSELTSGNVTVNVSIS
-5785 LEETTFP
+5785 
-5792 ILTQLSDFTG
+5792 SDLISRGYTLQTSKNYNTG
-5802 AGSWNAINNS
+5802 WTDASSQIATAN
-5812 YSGSVSADLLGYWK
+5812 YDR
-5826 LWIYAEDVAGNYSI
+5826 IYARLRDNNGNFGDYVTYI
-5840 IHSNDFKTEKNNL
+5840 VQNIDKDPPVIQQITVVSN
-5853 DWWSFKN
+5853 
-5860 PNTFNRS
+5860 
-5867 YNAADGM
+5867 
-5874 NTINF
+5874 
-5879 CGINGYEIIYIPL
+5879 GIKLTVIDP
-5892 KTIPGQKYY
+5892 
-5901 FRCAFQNLSTYT
+5901 
-5913 TGLYSG
+5913 
-5919 IMLQVLNNV
+5919 
-5928 TDGFN
+5928 
-5933 NENKIVENSY
+5933 
-5943 FPKTAGS
+5943 
-5950 EQYNGVE
+5950 YNGVITGYAITE
-5957 FTATQSITYIAFNFS
+5957 NNVQPSTFIDCYVGTLDTTITNIALTKGKTYYIWVRDRMNFITYKTI
-5972 TVDDWQNISLKLGK
+5972 TI
-5986 FILTTR
+5986 

>member
-52 AQKQEDKI
+52 AQKQEDKL

-85 KQTTCSFEISNVQL
+85 KQTTCSFEISKVQL

-114 EKDSSSYREL
+114 EKDSSSYREI
-124 SNTKD
+124 SSTKD

-143 DIKIEVYNQSGKR
+143 DIKIEVYNQSGKK

-222 GTSGEIIVSK
+222 GTSGETIVSK

-245 TNKVNGKDYV
+245 TNTVNGKDYV

-269 MQLDNSNGAEYKNDT
+269 MQLDNNNGAEYKNDT
-284 WTNHDI
+284 WTKHDV

-299 NLSGIKSTIYNVTGA
+299 NLSGIKSTVYNVTGT
-314 ETHTNQTQPLTLKT
+314 ESHTNQTQPLTLKT

-476 IKSTDA
+476 IKSTDT

-529 GNISDEA
+529 GNISDEV
-536 TTTIKLDTSAPD
+536 TTTIKLDTSTPD

-559 TIKLTFKQTDNLSGI
+559 TIKVTFKQTDNLSGI

-701 LRVKTIDGPNTVYS
+701 LRVKTVDGPNTVYS
-715 QNYIVKVDNQK
+715 QNYIVKVDNQN

-833 TNSITATFK
+833 TNRITVTFK

-865 SAWQTSKT
+865 SSWQTSKT

-895 TQESKELS
+895 TRESKELS
-903 IKTTELKAGTLTL
+903 ITTTELKAGTLTL

-958 LVSAGTKVDTTVS
+958 LVSAGTTVDTTVS

-984 GNNTTY
+984 GNNTAY

-1044 WSAWQTSNKFTNL
+1044 WSSWQTSNKFTNL

-1132 VTGSAQTVAATDSAT
+1132 VTGSAQTITSTDSAT
-1147 TISADGTTTLRVK
+1147 KISADGTTTVRVK
-1160 TTDGINTVYSQ
+1160 TTDGINTVYSKE
-1171 DYVIKIDTVA
+1171 YVIKIDTVA

-1193 GSGGDYTE
+1193 SSGGDYTE

-1213 TNGSDILS
+1213 TNGSDTLS

-1243 TLNDTNTYTIKVT
+1243 TLATTNTYTIKVT
-1256 TIDNAGNSATRT
+1256 TVDNAGNSATRT

-1368 SPSDTAPTVVS
+1368 SPSDIAPTVVS

-1451 STKELQAGSLTLT
+1451 VTKKLQAGSLTLT
-1464 IGTSSGS
+1464 IGTNSGS

-1521 TTTLKVKTTDGK
+1521 TTTLKVKTTDGS

-1593 TVYSVTGK
+1593 TVYSITGK
-1601 TTLNNQTGSNTL
+1601 ATLNNQTGSNTL

-1654 VTTKSITVT
+1654 VTTNSITVT

-1721 ELSVT
+1721 ELSIT

-1765 AGTTTYESILG
+1765 AGTTTYESISG

-1782 AGTTATTTVNT
+1782 AGTTAATTVTT

-1800 VKTTDGTNT
+1800 VKTTDGMNT

-1820 KETPTNAAPTVNAT
+1820 KEAPTNAAPTVNAT

-1872 FTGLTHNTTYKVK
+1872 FTGLIHNTTYKVK

-1933 DSVYVALAKASTGT
+1933 DSVYVALVKASTGT

-1968 TVNTNGTTTLR
+1968 TVTTNGTTTLR

-1993 YVIKVDKVKPTAGT
+1993 YVIKVDKAKPTAGT

-2025 TNQSVWI
+2025 TNQNVWL

-2054 NLTNQTADNTISTEG
+2054 NLTNQTVDNTINTEG

-2074 VTTYDNVDN
+2074 VTTYDNVNN

-2144 TSNEF
+2144 TSNSF

-2214 LNKAAS
+2214 LNKATS

-2237 GTTAAA
+2237 TTAAT

-2278 TNVAPTAS
+2278 TNVAPTATS
-2286 TTTNS
+2286 TTNS

-2310 QYAIYKGSSWSAWQT
+2310 QYAIYKGNSWSAWQA
-2325 SNAFTGLTHNTAY
+2325 SNTFTGLTHNTAY

-2352 ESKELSISTKQLTA
+2352 ESTELSISTKQLTA

-2372 HTNSSGADYTSNT
+2372 HTNSSGAAYTANT

-2390 VFVTLKAG
+2390 VYVTLNKAA
-2398 SAGTTTYESITGS
+2398 SGTSTYESVSGS

-2438 DGTNTVYSSNYI
+2438 DGTNTVYSGNYI
-2450 IKKDTQKPTAGTLTM
+2450 IKKDAQNPTAGTLTM
-2465 KLGSSTGSTY
+2465 KLNNSSGGAY
-2475 TSGAWT
+2475 TSGNWT

-2502 TYTVTGASLTNQTAD
+2502 TYTVASTSITNQTAD

-2558 TVTQTTNSVTIANKQ
+2558 
-2573 TDALSG
+2573 G
-2579 IASVQ
+2579 
-2584 YALYNGSSWSSWQT
+2584 
-2598 TNTFTGLTT
+2598 
-2607 NKVYKVKTKTKDK
+2607 VK
-2620 AGNSSESAETS
+2620 
-2631 VTTTT
+2631 
-2636 LTAGTLTMKLGNSS
+2636 
-2650 GSTYTSGA
+2650 
-2658 WTNQNVYV
+2658 
-2666 TLNKATTG
+2666 
-2674 TTTYESVTG
+2674 
-2683 SAQTIASGTTAAS
+2683 
-2696 TVSTEGTTTL
+2696 
-2706 KVKTTD
+2706 
-2712 GTNTVYSSEYVIKV
+2712 
-2726 DKTAPDTTAP
+2726 
-2736 TISKTTKSIT
+2736 
-2746 VTCKQSDSLSG
+2746 
-2757 INASTK
+2757 
-2763 QYAIYKN
+2763 
-2770 GTWSAWQTSNV
+2770 
-2781 FNGLAAGKEYQVKTK
+2781 
-2796 VSDNAG
+2796 
-2802 NSAESAATKVT
+2802 
-2813 TTTLTAG
+2813 
-2820 TLTMKLGSSTG
+2820 
-2831 NNYTSGTWTNQKV
+2831 
-2844 YVSLNN
+2844 
-2850 GSAGTTTYESI
+2850 
-2861 SGSAQTVAAGTT
+2861 
-2873 AATTI
+2873 
-2878 SSEGTTTLRVTTTD
+2878 
-2892 GTNTVYSQNYVI
+2892 
-2904 KIDTVAPTAGKM
+2904 
-2916 TLKLDNNSGADYTEN
+2916 
-2931 TWTNHSVYAALTN
+2931 
-2944 GSDALSGH
+2944 
-2952 KSTTYSITGG
+2952 
-2962 ATVSNATAAT
+2962 
-2972 TLEGTNTYTIKVTT
+2972 
-2986 VDNAGN
+2986 
-2992 SATRTQI
+2992 
-2999 VKIDK
+2999 
-3004 EVPTAPTI
+3004 
-3012 TNPSNGAW
+3012 
-3020 KNANI
+3020 
-3025 IITAKSTDAHSGINR
+3025 
-3040 IEWYENGAWTTR
+3040 
-3052 ALTTTNGT
+3052 
-3060 GVITYTADRNE
+3060 
-3071 TIRFRAV
+3071 
-3078 DNVGNASTESTATV
+3078 
-3092 KIDKTAPTKDAP
+3092 
-3104 TATSTAQ
+3104 
-3111 SITVK
+3111 
-3116 CKQADVLSG
+3116 
-3125 INSSKTQY
+3125 
-3133 ALKTGDTWSAWQ
+3133 
-3145 TSNTFTKLTQS
+3145 
-3156 TSYVVKTKVT
+3156 
-3166 DNAGNSTESNETT
+3166 
-3179 ISTAKLAAGTLTLK
+3179 
-3193 LTNSSGNAY
+3193 
-3202 TSGSW
+3202 
-3207 TKTNVYVKLN
+3207 
-3217 AASVGTTTYAS
+3217 
-3228 ESGSAQTVASTTNDT
+3228 
-3243 TITTTGTT
+3243 
-3251 TLKVTTTDGT
+3251 
-3261 NTSTNTYT
+3261 
-3269 IKIDKVAPT
+3269 
-3278 AGTLTMKLG
+3278 
-3287 SSTGT
+3287 
-3292 AYTSG
+3292 
-3297 NWTNKNVWI
+3297 
-3306 HKNDGS
+3306 
-3312 DGQSGH
+3312 
-3318 KSTTYTI
+3318 
-3325 SAASLTNQTTDNTLT
+3325 
-3340 DEGKYTAVVT
+3340 
-3350 TTDNVS
+3350 
-3356 NSSTKNYNIN
+3356 
-3366 IDKTAP
+3366 
-3372 TTVAPTA
+3372 
-3379 SQTTNSITVTNKQTD
+3379 
-3394 SLSGVSSTQY
+3394 
-3404 AIYNGSSWSNWQS
+3404 
-3417 SNVFSGLTANK
+3417 
-3428 AYKVKTK
+3428 
-3435 STDKAGN
+3435 
-3442 SSESAALSITTSNL
+3442 
-3456 TAGSLTLK
+3456 
-3464 HTNASGA
+3464 
-3471 AYTANTWTKD
+3471 
-3481 SVYVTLNS
+3481 
-3489 GSSGTTTYASVSGSA
+3489 
-3504 QTVAATSSAT
+3504 
-3514 TISISG
+3514 
-3520 TTTLVVT
+3520 
-3527 TTDGSNTVKSGE
+3527 
-3539 YIIKVD
+3539 
-3545 KNAPTNTAPTIS
+3545 
-3557 ATTNSV
+3557 
-3563 TVTCK
+3563 
-3568 QTDNL
+3568 
-3573 SGINASTKQ
+3573 
-3582 YAIYKDGAWS
+3582 
-3592 AWQTSN
+3592 
-3598 VFTGLKHNTTYKVK
+3598 
-3612 TKVSDNVGNTSESAE
+3612 
-3627 NTAAKTSNLVAG
+3627 
-3639 TLTLTHNTA
+3639 
-3648 SGSAYTANTWTKD
+3648 
-3661 SVYVAL
+3661 
-3667 VKAATGTTTYESI
+3667 
-3680 SGSAQ
+3680 
-3685 TIAANTTNASTIST
+3685 
-3699 TGTTTLRVKTTD
+3699 
-3711 GTNTVYSSNYI
+3711 
-3722 IKIDKAKP
+3722 
-3730 TAGTLTMK
+3730 
-3738 LGSSTGNAYTS
+3738 
-3749 GNWTN
+3749 
-3754 QNVWLH
+3754 
-3760 KNDGS
+3760 
-3765 DNQSGHKS
+3765 
-3773 TTYTVSG
+3773 
-3780 ANLTNQTADNTISA
+3780 
-3794 EGKYTAT
+3794 
-3801 VTTYDNVDNSN
+3801 
-3812 TNTYNIN
+3812 
-3819 IDKTAPTNV
+3819 
-3828 APTASSTT
+3828 
-3836 NSVTVTF
+3836 
-3843 AQTDSL
+3843 
-3849 SGINASTKQ
+3849 
-3858 YAIYKDGT
+3858 
-3866 WSAWQTSNTFTGLK
+3866 
-3880 HNTAYT
+3880 
-3886 VKTKVSDNA
+3886 
-3895 GNSAESNT
+3895 
-3903 TAISTKNLAAASL
+3903 
-3916 TFKVGNNDYT
+3916 
-3926 LNSWTSSNVSV
+3926 
-3937 TLNKAASGTSTYE
+3937 
-3950 SISGSA
+3950 
-3956 QTIAVGTTATTTI
+3956 
-3969 STSGTTTLRAKVTDG
+3969 
-3984 TNTIYSNNY
+3984 
-3993 VVKVDKNAPT
+3993 
-4003 TTAPTVASTTNSITV
+4003 
-4018 TCKQTD
+4018 
-4024 NLSGINASTT
+4024 
-4034 QYAIYKGSSWS
+4034 
-4045 AWQTSNT
+4045 
-4052 FTGLTH
+4052 
-4058 NTAYKVK
+4058 
-4065 TKISDNV
+4065 
-4072 GNTSESTELSISTKQ
+4072 
-4087 LTAGGLTLK
+4087 
-4096 HTNSSGSAYTAN
+4096 
-4108 TWTKDNVYVTLNKA
+4108 
-4122 ASGTST
+4122 
-4128 YESVSGSAQTVAVG
+4128 
-4142 TTADT
+4142 
-4147 TINTNGTTTLRVKT
+4147 
-4161 TDGTNT
+4161 
-4167 VYSSNYIIKKDA
+4167 
-4179 QKPTAGTLT
+4179 
-4188 MKLRSSTGSA
+4188 
-4198 YTSGAWTNQN
+4198 
-4208 VWLHKNDG
+4208 
-4216 SDTLSGHKSTTYT
+4216 
-4229 VTAASLTNQTAD
+4229 
-4241 NTISAEGKYTAV
+4241 
-4253 VTTYDNV
+4253 
-4260 SNSSTRNYTINIDKT
+4260 
-4275 APTTVAPTAS
+4275 
-4285 TTTNSITVSNKQT
+4285 TTTNSITISSKQT

-4354 SATTTNLTVGTL
+4354 SATTTNLTAGTL

-4375 STYTSGAWTNQNVYV
+4375 GAYTSGTWTNQNVYV

-4407 SVQAVAETAS
+4407 SAQTVAETAS

-4430 VKTTDGTNTAYSSE
+4430 VKTTDGINTAYSSE

-4467 ITVTCNQTDGLSGI
+4467 ITITCKQTDGLSGI

-4493 GAWSAWQKSNVF
+4493 GAWSAWQTSNVF
-4505 NSLTAGKE
+4505 NNLTSGKE

-4573 GSAGSTT
+4573 GSAGTTT
-4580 YSSVSGSAQS
+4580 YASVSGSAQS
-4590 VASTTGATTITTAGT
+4590 VASTTGATTIEAAGT

-4612 TDGTNSASNTYV
+4612 TDGTNSVSNTYV

-4635 TLTMKLNSSAGAAY
+4635 TLTMKLNSSTGAAY
-4649 TENTWTAN
+4649 TANTWTAN
-4657 SVYVHLNNGSDETNG
+4657 SIHVHLNNGSDETNG

-4694 TLTTTGTYTV
+4694 TLTTTGTYTA

-4726 ENPATPTITN
+4726 EKPATPTITN

-4787 TVNRNETVRFR
+4787 TANRNETVRFR

-4831 AQSIIVTCKQTDSLS
+4831 AQSITVTCKQTDSLS

-4858 TGTTWSAWQTSNT
+4858 TGDTWSAWQTSNT

-4899 TTVSTSKLT
+4899 TTVYTSKLA

-4915 HTNASGAAY
+4915 YTDASGATY

-4936 TLNKGSAGTTTY
+4936 TLNNGSAGTTTY
-4948 ASESGSAQTVA
+4948 ASVSGSAQSVA
-4959 VGTTA
+4959 STTG
-4964 ATTITTAGTTT
+4964 ATTIEAAGTTT

-4988 NTYTIKIDKTAPT
+4988 NSYIIKIDKTAPT
-5001 AGTLTMKLGSSTGTT
+5001 VGTLTMKLGSSTGTT
-5016 YTSGAWTN
+5016 YTSGNWTN

-5175 TSNLKAGSL
+5175 TSNLTAGSL

-5192 GAAYTAN
+5192 GTAYTTN

-5205 VYVTLNNGSAGTTT
+5205 VYATLNNGSAGTTT
-5219 YASVSGSAQTVAATS
+5219 YTSISGSAQTVAVTS

-5245 TLVVTTTDGTNTV
+5245 KLVVTTTDGTNTA

-5272 TTAAPKT
+5272 TNTAPTT

-5354 TSKLTAGNL
+5354 TSKLAAGSL

-5371 GAAYTSGSWSTTNI
+5371 GAAYTLGSWSTTDI
-5385 YVALTSASTGTT
+5385 YVTLTRASTGTT

-5412 TTTATTITTAGT
+5412 TTAATTITTAGT

-5471 GTWTNQSVYIALKN
+5471 GTWTNQSVYIALNN

-5522 YTITITTKDVAGNS
+5522 YTITITTKDIAGNS

-5560 SSTGSSYTNNT
+5560 SSTGSSYLNNT

-5605 QSNQTAAQTLSATG
+5605 QSNQTAAQTLLATG
-5619 TYNITVTTKDKT
+5619 TYNITVTTKDKA

-5644 KTAPNVG
+5644 KKAPNVG
-5651 TLTMKLDSASGE
+5651 TLTMKLDSTSGE

-5699 ITVSNSSEAR
+5699 IMVTNSSEAR
-5709 TLTEEGTYTVVLTTK
+5709 TLTAEGTYTVVLTTK

-5733 TYTIKVDKTPPIVSF
+5733 TYTIKVDKTPPQVQLSNNGGDFNIKSREELLNYSDYNKISSEWTTRITYGSASHNDTDVENSNFYGNFPSVALNLNVSYKNSVSIFSKQKLDVTNIDKIVLKAFLYENGPNNDMINTTRFGLATSDAEADKNWLTYVQKEYKGSPETCENGTVAQTVNYETF
-5748 DTNGCDSIALGQEI
+5748 EIDTTSIVGEYYVQLNVSHNFLGGYTATTHIETMYYEYNSSTVGNMSSKISCSDNNGISNVRYSWSTSSTQEPANWTNITNNSLVNQKLKKGSYYLWVKATDNVGNEKIFVSSPYNVNYEISYDTNGSSQPPKTQTKIPGKQLTLTEEIPTRRGYTFKCWNTKEDGTGTNYYPGSIYQ
-5762 KTLIHINDEL
+5762 NDESITL
-5772 SGNNIQYGRWMQS
+5772 CAIWNRNIVPDLRKPNVTFTQTPSELTSGNVTVNVSIS
-5785 LEETTFP
+5785 
-5792 ILTQLSDFTG
+5792 SDLISRGYTLQTSKNYNTG
-5802 AGSWNAINNS
+5802 WTDASSQIATEN
-5812 YSGSVSADLLGYWK
+5812 YDR
-5826 LWIYAEDVAGNYSI
+5826 IYARLRDNNGNFGDYVTYI
-5840 IHSNDFKTEKNNL
+5840 VQNIDKYPPVIQQITVVSN
-5853 DWWSFKN
+5853 
-5860 PNTFNRS
+5860 
-5867 YNAADGM
+5867 
-5874 NTINF
+5874 
-5879 CGINGYEIIYIPL
+5879 GIKLTVIDP
-5892 KTIPGQKYY
+5892 
-5901 FRCAFQNLSTYT
+5901 
-5913 TGLYSG
+5913 
-5919 IMLQVLNNV
+5919 
-5928 TDGFN
+5928 
-5933 NENKIVENSY
+5933 
-5943 FPKTAGS
+5943 
-5950 EQYNGVE
+5950 YNGVITGYAITE
-5957 FTATQSITYIAFNFS
+5957 NNAQPSTFIDCYVGTLDTTITNIALTKGKTYYIWVRDRMNFITYKTI
-5972 TVDDWQNISLKLGK
+5972 TI
-5986 FILTTR
+5986 

>member
-52 AQKQEDKI
+52 AQKQEDKL

-114 EKDSSSYREL
+114 EKDSSSYREI
-124 SNTKD
+124 SSTKD

-143 DIKIEVYNQSGKR
+143 DIKIEVYNQSGKK

-222 GTSGEIIVSK
+222 GTSGETIVSK

-245 TNKVNGKDYV
+245 TNTVNGKDYV

-284 WTNHDI
+284 WTKHDV

-299 NLSGIKSTIYNVTGA
+299 NLSGIKSTVYNVTGT
-314 ETHTNQTQPLTLKT
+314 ESHTNQTQPLTLKT

-701 LRVKTIDGPNTVYS
+701 LRVKTVDGPNTVYS
-715 QNYIVKVDNQK
+715 QNYIVKVDNQN

-787 NTLQTEGTY
+787 NTIQTEGTY

-821 APTDAA
+821 APTDVA
-827 PTATAT
+827 PIATAT

-865 SAWQTSKT
+865 SSWQTSKT

-895 TQESKELS
+895 TRESKELS
-903 IKTTELKAGTLTL
+903 ITTTELKAGTLTL

-958 LVSAGTKVDTTVS
+958 LVSAGTTVDTTVS

-984 GNNTTY
+984 GNNTAY

-1074 NTSESVEATAKTTTL
+1074 NKSESVEATAKTTTL

-1132 VTGSAQTVAATDSAT
+1132 VTGSAQTITSTDSAT
-1147 TISADGTTTLRVK
+1147 TISANGTTTVRVK
-1160 TTDGINTVYSQ
+1160 TTDGINTVYSKE
-1171 DYVIKIDTVA
+1171 YVIKIDTVA

-1193 GSGGDYTE
+1193 SSGGDYTE

-1213 TNGSDILS
+1213 TNGSDTLS

-1273 DKEAPTAPEITNPS
+1273 DKGAPTAPEITNSS

-1428 EYKVKTKVTDNAGNT
+1428 EYKLKTKVTDNAGNT

-1451 STKELQAGSLTLT
+1451 STKKLQAGSLTLT
-1464 IGTSSGS
+1464 IGTNSGS

-1521 TTTLKVKTTDGK
+1521 TTTLKVKTTDGS

-1578 IEKINGTDKESGHKS
+1578 IEKINGIDKESGHKS
-1593 TVYSVTGK
+1593 TVYSITGK
-1601 TTLNNQTGSNTL
+1601 ATLNNQTGSNTL

-1654 VTTKSITVT
+1654 VTTNSITIT

-1765 AGTTTYESILG
+1765 AGTTTYESISG

-1782 AGTTATTTVNT
+1782 AGTTAATTVTT

-1800 VKTTDGTNT
+1800 VKTTDGMNT

-1820 KETPTNAAPTVNAT
+1820 KEAPTNAAPTVNAT

-1872 FTGLTHNTTYKVK
+1872 FTGLIHNTTYKVK

-1933 DSVYVALAKASTGT
+1933 DSVYVALVKASTGT

-1993 YVIKVDKVKPTAGT
+1993 YVIKVDKAKPTAGT

-2025 TNQSVWI
+2025 TNQNVWL

-2054 NLTNQTADNTISTEG
+2054 NLTNQTADNTISVEG
-2069 TYTVT
+2069 KYTAT

-2149 TGLTYNTSYKVK
+2149 TGVTYNTSYKVK

-2214 LNKAAS
+2214 LNKATS

-2237 GTTAAA
+2237 TTAAT

-2278 TNVAPTAS
+2278 TNVAPTATS
-2286 TTTNS
+2286 TTNS

-2310 QYAIYKGSSWSAWQT
+2310 QYAIYKGNSWSAWQA
-2325 SNAFTGLTHNTAY
+2325 SNTFTGLTHNTAY

-2352 ESKELSISTKQLTA
+2352 ESTELSISTKQLTA

-2372 HTNSSGADYTSNT
+2372 HTNSSGAAYTANT

-2390 VFVTLKAG
+2390 VYVTLNKAA
-2398 SAGTTTYESITGS
+2398 SGTSTYESVSGS

-2438 DGTNTVYSSNYI
+2438 DGTNTVYSGNYI
-2450 IKKDTQKPTAGTLTM
+2450 IKKDAQNPTAGTLTM
-2465 KLGSSTGSTY
+2465 KLNNSSGGAY
-2475 TSGAWT
+2475 TSGKWT

-2502 TYTVTGASLTNQTAD
+2502 TYTVASTSITNQTAD

-2558 TVTQTTNSVTIANKQ
+2558 
-2573 TDALSG
+2573 G
-2579 IASVQ
+2579 
-2584 YALYNGSSWSSWQT
+2584 
-2598 TNTFTGLTT
+2598 
-2607 NKVYKVKTKTKDK
+2607 VK
-2620 AGNSSESAETS
+2620 
-2631 VTTTT
+2631 
-2636 LTAGTLTMKLGNSS
+2636 
-2650 GSTYTSGA
+2650 
-2658 WTNQNVYV
+2658 
-2666 TLNKATTG
+2666 
-2674 TTTYESVTG
+2674 
-2683 SAQTIASGTTAAS
+2683 
-2696 TVSTEGTTTL
+2696 
-2706 KVKTTD
+2706 
-2712 GTNTVYSSEYVIKV
+2712 
-2726 DKTAPDTTAP
+2726 
-2736 TISKTTKSIT
+2736 
-2746 VTCKQSDSLSG
+2746 
-2757 INASTK
+2757 
-2763 QYAIYKN
+2763 
-2770 GTWSAWQTSNV
+2770 
-2781 FNGLAAGKEYQVKTK
+2781 
-2796 VSDNAG
+2796 
-2802 NSAESAATKVT
+2802 
-2813 TTTLTAG
+2813 
-2820 TLTMKLGSSTG
+2820 
-2831 NNYTSGTWTNQKV
+2831 
-2844 YVSLNN
+2844 
-2850 GSAGTTTYESI
+2850 
-2861 SGSAQTVAAGTT
+2861 
-2873 AATTI
+2873 
-2878 SSEGTTTLRVTTTD
+2878 
-2892 GTNTVYSQNYVI
+2892 
-2904 KIDTVAPTAGKM
+2904 
-2916 TLKLDNNSGADYTEN
+2916 
-2931 TWTNHSVYAALTN
+2931 
-2944 GSDALSGH
+2944 
-2952 KSTTYSITGG
+2952 
-2962 ATVSNATAAT
+2962 
-2972 TLEGTNTYTIKVTT
+2972 
-2986 VDNAGN
+2986 
-2992 SATRTQI
+2992 
-2999 VKIDK
+2999 
-3004 EVPTAPTI
+3004 
-3012 TNPSNGAW
+3012 
-3020 KNANI
+3020 
-3025 IITAKSTDAHSGINR
+3025 
-3040 IEWYENGAWTTR
+3040 
-3052 ALTTTNGT
+3052 
-3060 GVITYTADRNE
+3060 
-3071 TIRFRAV
+3071 
-3078 DNVGNASTESTATV
+3078 
-3092 KIDKTAPTKDAP
+3092 
-3104 TATSTAQ
+3104 
-3111 SITVK
+3111 
-3116 CKQADVLSG
+3116 
-3125 INSSKTQY
+3125 
-3133 ALKTGDTWSAWQ
+3133 
-3145 TSNTFTKLTQS
+3145 
-3156 TSYVVKTKVT
+3156 
-3166 DNAGNSTESNETT
+3166 
-3179 ISTAKLAAGTLTLK
+3179 
-3193 LTNSSGNAY
+3193 
-3202 TSGSW
+3202 
-3207 TKTNVYVKLN
+3207 
-3217 AASVGTTTYAS
+3217 
-3228 ESGSAQTVASTTNDT
+3228 
-3243 TITTTGTT
+3243 
-3251 TLKVTTTDGT
+3251 
-3261 NTSTNTYT
+3261 
-3269 IKIDKVAPT
+3269 
-3278 AGTLTMKLG
+3278 
-3287 SSTGT
+3287 
-3292 AYTSG
+3292 
-3297 NWTNKNVWI
+3297 
-3306 HKNDGS
+3306 
-3312 DGQSGH
+3312 
-3318 KSTTYTI
+3318 
-3325 SAASLTNQTTDNTLT
+3325 
-3340 DEGKYTAVVT
+3340 
-3350 TTDNVS
+3350 
-3356 NSSTKNYNIN
+3356 
-3366 IDKTAP
+3366 
-3372 TTVAPTA
+3372 
-3379 SQTTNSITVTNKQTD
+3379 
-3394 SLSGVSSTQY
+3394 
-3404 AIYNGSSWSNWQS
+3404 
-3417 SNVFSGLTANK
+3417 
-3428 AYKVKTK
+3428 
-3435 STDKAGN
+3435 
-3442 SSESAALSITTSNL
+3442 
-3456 TAGSLTLK
+3456 
-3464 HTNASGA
+3464 
-3471 AYTANTWTKD
+3471 
-3481 SVYVTLNS
+3481 
-3489 GSSGTTTYASVSGSA
+3489 
-3504 QTVAATSSAT
+3504 
-3514 TISISG
+3514 
-3520 TTTLVVT
+3520 
-3527 TTDGSNTVKSGE
+3527 
-3539 YIIKVD
+3539 
-3545 KNAPTNTAPTIS
+3545 
-3557 ATTNSV
+3557 
-3563 TVTCK
+3563 
-3568 QTDNL
+3568 
-3573 SGINASTKQ
+3573 
-3582 YAIYKDGAWS
+3582 
-3592 AWQTSN
+3592 
-3598 VFTGLKHNTTYKVK
+3598 
-3612 TKVSDNVGNTSESAE
+3612 
-3627 NTAAKTSNLVAG
+3627 
-3639 TLTLTHNTA
+3639 
-3648 SGSAYTANTWTKD
+3648 
-3661 SVYVAL
+3661 
-3667 VKAATGTTTYESI
+3667 
-3680 SGSAQ
+3680 
-3685 TIAANTTNASTIST
+3685 
-3699 TGTTTLRVKTTD
+3699 
-3711 GTNTVYSSNYI
+3711 
-3722 IKIDKAKP
+3722 
-3730 TAGTLTMK
+3730 
-3738 LGSSTGNAYTS
+3738 
-3749 GNWTN
+3749 
-3754 QNVWLH
+3754 
-3760 KNDGS
+3760 
-3765 DNQSGHKS
+3765 
-3773 TTYTVSG
+3773 
-3780 ANLTNQTADNTISA
+3780 
-3794 EGKYTAT
+3794 
-3801 VTTYDNVDNSN
+3801 
-3812 TNTYNIN
+3812 
-3819 IDKTAPTNV
+3819 
-3828 APTASSTT
+3828 
-3836 NSVTVTF
+3836 
-3843 AQTDSL
+3843 
-3849 SGINASTKQ
+3849 
-3858 YAIYKDGT
+3858 
-3866 WSAWQTSNTFTGLK
+3866 
-3880 HNTAYT
+3880 
-3886 VKTKVSDNA
+3886 
-3895 GNSAESNT
+3895 
-3903 TAISTKNLAAASL
+3903 
-3916 TFKVGNNDYT
+3916 
-3926 LNSWTSSNVSV
+3926 
-3937 TLNKAASGTSTYE
+3937 
-3950 SISGSA
+3950 
-3956 QTIAVGTTATTTI
+3956 
-3969 STSGTTTLRAKVTDG
+3969 
-3984 TNTIYSNNY
+3984 
-3993 VVKVDKNAPT
+3993 
-4003 TTAPTVASTTNSITV
+4003 
-4018 TCKQTD
+4018 
-4024 NLSGINASTT
+4024 
-4034 QYAIYKGSSWS
+4034 
-4045 AWQTSNT
+4045 
-4052 FTGLTH
+4052 
-4058 NTAYKVK
+4058 
-4065 TKISDNV
+4065 
-4072 GNTSESTELSISTKQ
+4072 
-4087 LTAGGLTLK
+4087 
-4096 HTNSSGSAYTAN
+4096 
-4108 TWTKDNVYVTLNKA
+4108 
-4122 ASGTST
+4122 
-4128 YESVSGSAQTVAVG
+4128 
-4142 TTADT
+4142 
-4147 TINTNGTTTLRVKT
+4147 
-4161 TDGTNT
+4161 
-4167 VYSSNYIIKKDA
+4167 
-4179 QKPTAGTLT
+4179 
-4188 MKLRSSTGSA
+4188 
-4198 YTSGAWTNQN
+4198 
-4208 VWLHKNDG
+4208 
-4216 SDTLSGHKSTTYT
+4216 
-4229 VTAASLTNQTAD
+4229 
-4241 NTISAEGKYTAV
+4241 
-4253 VTTYDNV
+4253 
-4260 SNSSTRNYTINIDKT
+4260 
-4275 APTTVAPTAS
+4275 
-4285 TTTNSITVSNKQT
+4285 TTTNSITISSKQT

-4354 SATTTNLTVGTL
+4354 SATTTNLTAGTL

-4375 STYTSGAWTNQNVYV
+4375 GAYTSGTWTNQNVYV

-4407 SVQAVAETAS
+4407 SAQTVAETAS

-4430 VKTTDGTNTAYSSE
+4430 VKTTDGINTAYSSE

-4467 ITVTCNQTDGLSGI
+4467 ITITCKQTDGLSGI

-4493 GAWSAWQKSNVF
+4493 GAWSAWQTSNVF
-4505 NSLTAGKE
+4505 NNLTSGKE

-4573 GSAGSTT
+4573 GSAGTTT
-4580 YSSVSGSAQS
+4580 YASVSGSAQS
-4590 VASTTGATTITTAGT
+4590 VASTTGATTIEAAGT

-4612 TDGTNSASNTYV
+4612 TDGTNSVSNTYV

-4635 TLTMKLNSSAGAAY
+4635 TLTMKLNSSTGAAY
-4649 TENTWTAN
+4649 TANTWTAN

-4688 SGTNDV
+4688 SGTNDA
-4694 TLTTTGTYTV
+4694 TLTTTGTYTA

-4726 ENPATPTITN
+4726 EKPVTPTITN
-4736 AKNNTWTN
+4736 AKNNTWTH

-4787 TVNRNETVRFR
+4787 TANRNETVRFR

-4831 AQSIIVTCKQTDSLS
+4831 AQSITVTCKQTDSLS

-4858 TGTTWSAWQTSNT
+4858 TGDTWSAWQTSNT

-4899 TTVSTSKLT
+4899 TTVYTSKLA

-4915 HTNASGAAY
+4915 HTDASGATY

-4936 TLNKGSAGTTTY
+4936 TLNNGSAGKTTY
-4948 ASESGSAQTVA
+4948 ASVSGSAQTVA
-4959 VGTTA
+4959 AGTTG
-4964 ATTITTAGTTT
+4964 ATTIEAAGTTT

-4988 NTYTIKIDKTAPT
+4988 NSYIIKIDKTAPT
-5001 AGTLTMKLGSSTGTT
+5001 VGTLTMKLGSSTGTT
-5016 YTSGAWTN
+5016 YTSGNWTN

-5122 SSTQYAIYNGSSWSS
+5122 SSTQYAIYNGNSWSS

-5175 TSNLKAGSL
+5175 TSNLTAGSL

-5205 VYVTLNNGSAGTTT
+5205 VYVILNNGSAGTTT

-5245 TLVVTTTDGTNTV
+5245 KLVVTTTDGTNTA

-5272 TTAAPKT
+5272 TNTAPTT

-5349 ETTVS
+5349 ATTVS
-5354 TSKLTAGNL
+5354 TSKLAAGSL

-5371 GAAYTSGSWSTTNI
+5371 GAAYTSGSWSTTDI
-5385 YVALTSASTGTT
+5385 YVTLTRASTGTT

-5412 TTTATTITTAGT
+5412 TTAATTITTAGT

-5471 GTWTNQSVYIALKN
+5471 GTWTNQSVYIALNN

-5522 YTITITTKDVAGNS
+5522 YTITITTKDIAGNS

-5571 WTNHSVY
+5571 WTKHSVY

-5584 SDETNGSGHSSTTY
+5584 SDETNGSGHSLTTY

-5605 QSNQTAAQTLSATG
+5605 QSNQTAAQTLLATG
-5619 TYNITVTTKDKT
+5619 TYNITVTTKDKA

-5644 KTAPNVG
+5644 KKAPNVG
-5651 TLTMKLDSASGE
+5651 TLTMKLDSTSGE

-5699 ITVSNSSEAR
+5699 ITVTNSSAAR
-5709 TLTEEGTYTVVLTTK
+5709 TLTAEGTYTVVLTTK
-5724 DMAGNTATR
+5724 DNVGNSSSRTYIIKLKFPHIGEYVNYKPDTPNTGYNLRSAQSGYNKNQIIDTSYDPTEWRIMELDELGNITKLFGNAVDKQSVVWFQGTTGYANGVYLLNDICKTRYSNASLGATAKSLSIENIEAEMSEAGIAARNSYKSGETQYGTTRKYTLYTQYPAVYTQEKYSGVGISDIADGTQIVTGNVNNNALSKMNPNGKNRSDVIYNTLPSTPSTAGPAVSSLTCTQTHYYFSNPLSIYYKNENFYNMLFKNGR
-5733 TYTIKVDKTPPIVSF
+5733 DYWIASRYVDCNSGWTDAYFGFFWIKPNYLSQNLLFRSNGIIDYGNHCLAPVVSFNSKITVNSGNGTINNPYTIKK
-5748 DTNGCDSIALGQEI
+5748 
-5762 KTLIHINDEL
+5762 
-5772 SGNNIQYGRWMQS
+5772 
-5785 LEETTFP
+5785 
-5792 ILTQLSDFTG
+5792 
-5802 AGSWNAINNS
+5802 
-5812 YSGSVSADLLGYWK
+5812 
-5826 LWIYAEDVAGNYSI
+5826 
-5840 IHSNDFKTEKNNL
+5840 
-5853 DWWSFKN
+5853 
-5860 PNTFNRS
+5860 
-5867 YNAADGM
+5867 
-5874 NTINF
+5874 
-5879 CGINGYEIIYIPL
+5879 
-5892 KTIPGQKYY
+5892 
-5901 FRCAFQNLSTYT
+5901 
-5913 TGLYSG
+5913 
-5919 IMLQVLNNV
+5919 
-5928 TDGFN
+5928 
-5933 NENKIVENSY
+5933 
-5943 FPKTAGS
+5943 
-5950 EQYNGVE
+5950 
-5957 FTATQSITYIAFNFS
+5957 
-5972 TVDDWQNISLKLGK
+5972 
-5986 FILTTR
+5986 

>member
-52 AQKQEDKI
+52 AQKQEDKL

-85 KQTTCSFEISNVQL
+85 KQTTCSFEISKVQL

-114 EKDSSSYREL
+114 EKDSSSYREI
-124 SNTKD
+124 SSTKD

-143 DIKIEVYNQSGKR
+143 DIKIEVYNQSGKK

-222 GTSGEIIVSK
+222 GTSGETIVSK

-245 TNKVNGKDYV
+245 TNTVNGKDYV

-269 MQLDNSNGAEYKNDT
+269 MQLDNNNGAEYKNDT
-284 WTNHDI
+284 WTKHDV

-299 NLSGIKSTIYNVTGA
+299 NLSGIKSTVYNVTGT
-314 ETHTNQTQPLTLKT
+314 ESHTNQTQPLTLKT

-529 GNISDEA
+529 GNISDEV
-536 TTTIKLDTSAPD
+536 TTTIKLDTSTPD

-559 TIKLTFKQTDNLSGI
+559 TIKVTFKQTDNLSGI

-701 LRVKTIDGPNTVYS
+701 LRVKTVDGPNTVYS
-715 QNYIVKVDNQK
+715 QNYIVKVDNQN

-833 TNSITATFK
+833 TNRITVTFK

-865 SAWQTSKT
+865 SSWQTSKT

-895 TQESKELS
+895 TRESKELS
-903 IKTTELKAGTLTL
+903 ITTTELKAGTLTL

-958 LVSAGTKVDTTVS
+958 LVSAGTTVDTTVS

-984 GNNTTY
+984 GNNTAY

-1044 WSAWQTSNKFTNL
+1044 WSSWQTSNKFTNL

-1132 VTGSAQTVAATDSAT
+1132 VTGSAQTVTPTDSAT
-1147 TISADGTTTLRVK
+1147 KISADGTTTVRVK
-1160 TTDGINTVYSQ
+1160 TTDGINTVYSKE
-1171 DYVIKIDTVA
+1171 YVIKIDTVA

-1193 GSGGDYTE
+1193 SSGGDYTE

-1213 TNGSDILS
+1213 TNGSDTLS

-1243 TLNDTNTYTIKVT
+1243 TLATTNTYTIKVT
-1256 TIDNAGNSATRT
+1256 TVDNAGNSATRT

-1368 SPSDTAPTVVS
+1368 SPSDIAPTVVS

-1451 STKELQAGSLTLT
+1451 VTKKLQAGSLTLT
-1464 IGTSSGS
+1464 IGTNSGS

-1521 TTTLKVKTTDGK
+1521 TTTLKVKTTDGS

-1593 TVYSVTGK
+1593 TVYSITGK
-1601 TTLNNQTGSNTL
+1601 ATLNNQTGSNTL

-1628 ALNSSTRSYTIKIDK
+1628 ALNSSTKSYTIKIDK

-1654 VTTKSITVT
+1654 VTTNSITVT
-1663 NKQTDALSGIAS
+1663 NKQTDALSGMAS

-1721 ELSVT
+1721 ELSIT
-1726 TNNLT
+1726 TNELT

-1743 GDAYTVNT
+1743 GDVYTVNT

-1765 AGTTTYESILG
+1765 AGTTTYESISG

-1782 AGTTATTTVNT
+1782 AGTTAATTVTT

-1800 VKTTDGTNT
+1800 VKTTDGMNT

-1820 KETPTNAAPTVNAT
+1820 KEAPTNAAPTVNAT

-1872 FTGLTHNTTYKVK
+1872 FTGLIHNTTYKVK

-1933 DSVYVALAKASTGT
+1933 DSVYVALVKASTGT

-1979 VKTTDGTNTVYSSN
+1979 VKTTDGTNTVYNSN
-1993 YVIKVDKVKPTAGT
+1993 YVIKVDKAKPTAGT

-2025 TNQSVWI
+2025 TNQNVWL

-2054 NLTNQTADNTISTEG
+2054 NLTNQTADNTISVEG
-2069 TYTVT
+2069 KYTAT

-2149 TGLTYNTSYKVK
+2149 TGVTYNTSYKVK

-2214 LNKAAS
+2214 LNKATS

-2237 GTTAAA
+2237 TTAAT

-2278 TNVAPTAS
+2278 TNVAPTATS
-2286 TTTNS
+2286 TTNS

-2310 QYAIYKGSSWSAWQT
+2310 QYAIYKGNSWSAWQA
-2325 SNAFTGLTHNTAY
+2325 SNTFTGLTHNTAY

-2352 ESKELSISTKQLTA
+2352 ESTELSISTKQLTA

-2372 HTNSSGADYTSNT
+2372 HTNSSGAAYTANT

-2390 VFVTLKAG
+2390 VYVTLNKAA
-2398 SAGTTTYESITGS
+2398 SGTSTYESVSGS

-2438 DGTNTVYSSNYI
+2438 DGTNTVYSGNYI
-2450 IKKDTQKPTAGTLTM
+2450 IKKDAQNPTAGTLTM
-2465 KLGSSTGSTY
+2465 KLNNSSGGAY
-2475 TSGAWT
+2475 TSGKWT

-2502 TYTVTGASLTNQTAD
+2502 TYTVASTSITNQTAD

-2558 TVTQTTNSVTIANKQ
+2558 
-2573 TDALSG
+2573 G
-2579 IASVQ
+2579 
-2584 YALYNGSSWSSWQT
+2584 
-2598 TNTFTGLTT
+2598 
-2607 NKVYKVKTKTKDK
+2607 VK
-2620 AGNSSESAETS
+2620 
-2631 VTTTT
+2631 
-2636 LTAGTLTMKLGNSS
+2636 
-2650 GSTYTSGA
+2650 
-2658 WTNQNVYV
+2658 
-2666 TLNKATTG
+2666 
-2674 TTTYESVTG
+2674 
-2683 SAQTIASGTTAAS
+2683 
-2696 TVSTEGTTTL
+2696 
-2706 KVKTTD
+2706 
-2712 GTNTVYSSEYVIKV
+2712 
-2726 DKTAPDTTAP
+2726 
-2736 TISKTTKSIT
+2736 
-2746 VTCKQSDSLSG
+2746 
-2757 INASTK
+2757 
-2763 QYAIYKN
+2763 
-2770 GTWSAWQTSNV
+2770 
-2781 FNGLAAGKEYQVKTK
+2781 
-2796 VSDNAG
+2796 
-2802 NSAESAATKVT
+2802 
-2813 TTTLTAG
+2813 
-2820 TLTMKLGSSTG
+2820 
-2831 NNYTSGTWTNQKV
+2831 
-2844 YVSLNN
+2844 
-2850 GSAGTTTYESI
+2850 
-2861 SGSAQTVAAGTT
+2861 
-2873 AATTI
+2873 
-2878 SSEGTTTLRVTTTD
+2878 
-2892 GTNTVYSQNYVI
+2892 
-2904 KIDTVAPTAGKM
+2904 
-2916 TLKLDNNSGADYTEN
+2916 
-2931 TWTNHSVYAALTN
+2931 
-2944 GSDALSGH
+2944 
-2952 KSTTYSITGG
+2952 
-2962 ATVSNATAAT
+2962 
-2972 TLEGTNTYTIKVTT
+2972 
-2986 VDNAGN
+2986 
-2992 SATRTQI
+2992 
-2999 VKIDK
+2999 
-3004 EVPTAPTI
+3004 
-3012 TNPSNGAW
+3012 
-3020 KNANI
+3020 
-3025 IITAKSTDAHSGINR
+3025 
-3040 IEWYENGAWTTR
+3040 
-3052 ALTTTNGT
+3052 
-3060 GVITYTADRNE
+3060 
-3071 TIRFRAV
+3071 
-3078 DNVGNASTESTATV
+3078 
-3092 KIDKTAPTKDAP
+3092 
-3104 TATSTAQ
+3104 
-3111 SITVK
+3111 
-3116 CKQADVLSG
+3116 
-3125 INSSKTQY
+3125 
-3133 ALKTGDTWSAWQ
+3133 
-3145 TSNTFTKLTQS
+3145 
-3156 TSYVVKTKVT
+3156 
-3166 DNAGNSTESNETT
+3166 
-3179 ISTAKLAAGTLTLK
+3179 
-3193 LTNSSGNAY
+3193 
-3202 TSGSW
+3202 
-3207 TKTNVYVKLN
+3207 
-3217 AASVGTTTYAS
+3217 
-3228 ESGSAQTVASTTNDT
+3228 
-3243 TITTTGTT
+3243 
-3251 TLKVTTTDGT
+3251 
-3261 NTSTNTYT
+3261 
-3269 IKIDKVAPT
+3269 
-3278 AGTLTMKLG
+3278 
-3287 SSTGT
+3287 
-3292 AYTSG
+3292 
-3297 NWTNKNVWI
+3297 
-3306 HKNDGS
+3306 
-3312 DGQSGH
+3312 
-3318 KSTTYTI
+3318 
-3325 SAASLTNQTTDNTLT
+3325 
-3340 DEGKYTAVVT
+3340 
-3350 TTDNVS
+3350 
-3356 NSSTKNYNIN
+3356 
-3366 IDKTAP
+3366 
-3372 TTVAPTA
+3372 
-3379 SQTTNSITVTNKQTD
+3379 
-3394 SLSGVSSTQY
+3394 
-3404 AIYNGSSWSNWQS
+3404 
-3417 SNVFSGLTANK
+3417 
-3428 AYKVKTK
+3428 
-3435 STDKAGN
+3435 
-3442 SSESAALSITTSNL
+3442 
-3456 TAGSLTLK
+3456 
-3464 HTNASGA
+3464 
-3471 AYTANTWTKD
+3471 
-3481 SVYVTLNS
+3481 
-3489 GSSGTTTYASVSGSA
+3489 
-3504 QTVAATSSAT
+3504 
-3514 TISISG
+3514 
-3520 TTTLVVT
+3520 
-3527 TTDGSNTVKSGE
+3527 
-3539 YIIKVD
+3539 
-3545 KNAPTNTAPTIS
+3545 
-3557 ATTNSV
+3557 
-3563 TVTCK
+3563 
-3568 QTDNL
+3568 
-3573 SGINASTKQ
+3573 
-3582 YAIYKDGAWS
+3582 
-3592 AWQTSN
+3592 
-3598 VFTGLKHNTTYKVK
+3598 
-3612 TKVSDNVGNTSESAE
+3612 
-3627 NTAAKTSNLVAG
+3627 
-3639 TLTLTHNTA
+3639 
-3648 SGSAYTANTWTKD
+3648 
-3661 SVYVAL
+3661 
-3667 VKAATGTTTYESI
+3667 
-3680 SGSAQ
+3680 
-3685 TIAANTTNASTIST
+3685 
-3699 TGTTTLRVKTTD
+3699 
-3711 GTNTVYSSNYI
+3711 
-3722 IKIDKAKP
+3722 
-3730 TAGTLTMK
+3730 
-3738 LGSSTGNAYTS
+3738 
-3749 GNWTN
+3749 
-3754 QNVWLH
+3754 
-3760 KNDGS
+3760 
-3765 DNQSGHKS
+3765 
-3773 TTYTVSG
+3773 
-3780 ANLTNQTADNTISA
+3780 
-3794 EGKYTAT
+3794 
-3801 VTTYDNVDNSN
+3801 
-3812 TNTYNIN
+3812 
-3819 IDKTAPTNV
+3819 
-3828 APTASSTT
+3828 
-3836 NSVTVTF
+3836 
-3843 AQTDSL
+3843 
-3849 SGINASTKQ
+3849 
-3858 YAIYKDGT
+3858 
-3866 WSAWQTSNTFTGLK
+3866 
-3880 HNTAYT
+3880 
-3886 VKTKVSDNA
+3886 
-3895 GNSAESNT
+3895 
-3903 TAISTKNLAAASL
+3903 
-3916 TFKVGNNDYT
+3916 
-3926 LNSWTSSNVSV
+3926 
-3937 TLNKAASGTSTYE
+3937 
-3950 SISGSA
+3950 
-3956 QTIAVGTTATTTI
+3956 
-3969 STSGTTTLRAKVTDG
+3969 
-3984 TNTIYSNNY
+3984 
-3993 VVKVDKNAPT
+3993 
-4003 TTAPTVASTTNSITV
+4003 
-4018 TCKQTD
+4018 
-4024 NLSGINASTT
+4024 
-4034 QYAIYKGSSWS
+4034 
-4045 AWQTSNT
+4045 
-4052 FTGLTH
+4052 
-4058 NTAYKVK
+4058 
-4065 TKISDNV
+4065 
-4072 GNTSESTELSISTKQ
+4072 
-4087 LTAGGLTLK
+4087 
-4096 HTNSSGSAYTAN
+4096 
-4108 TWTKDNVYVTLNKA
+4108 
-4122 ASGTST
+4122 
-4128 YESVSGSAQTVAVG
+4128 
-4142 TTADT
+4142 
-4147 TINTNGTTTLRVKT
+4147 
-4161 TDGTNT
+4161 
-4167 VYSSNYIIKKDA
+4167 
-4179 QKPTAGTLT
+4179 
-4188 MKLRSSTGSA
+4188 
-4198 YTSGAWTNQN
+4198 
-4208 VWLHKNDG
+4208 
-4216 SDTLSGHKSTTYT
+4216 
-4229 VTAASLTNQTAD
+4229 
-4241 NTISAEGKYTAV
+4241 
-4253 VTTYDNV
+4253 
-4260 SNSSTRNYTINIDKT
+4260 
-4275 APTTVAPTAS
+4275 
-4285 TTTNSITVSNKQT
+4285 TTTNSITISSKQT

-4354 SATTTNLTVGTL
+4354 SATTTNLTAGTL

-4375 STYTSGAWTNQNVYV
+4375 GAYTSGTWTNQNVYV

-4407 SVQAVAETAS
+4407 SAQTVAETAS

-4430 VKTTDGTNTAYSSE
+4430 VKTTDGINTAYSSE

-4467 ITVTCNQTDGLSGI
+4467 ITITCKQTDGLSGI

-4493 GAWSAWQKSNVF
+4493 GAWSAWQTSNVF
-4505 NSLTAGKE
+4505 NNLTSGKE

-4573 GSAGSTT
+4573 GSAGTTT
-4580 YSSVSGSAQS
+4580 YASVSGSAQS
-4590 VASTTGATTITTAGT
+4590 VASTTGATTIEAAGT

-4612 TDGTNSASNTYV
+4612 TDGTNSVSNTYV

-4635 TLTMKLNSSAGAAY
+4635 TLTMKLNSSTGAAY
-4649 TENTWTAN
+4649 TANTWTAN
-4657 SVYVHLNNGSDETNG
+4657 SIHVHLNNGSDETNG

-4694 TLTTTGTYTV
+4694 TLTTTGTYTA

-4726 ENPATPTITN
+4726 EKPATPTITN

-4787 TVNRNETVRFR
+4787 TANRNETVRFR

-4831 AQSIIVTCKQTDSLS
+4831 AQSITVTCKQTDSLS

-4858 TGTTWSAWQTSNT
+4858 TGDTWSAWQTSNT

-4899 TTVSTSKLT
+4899 TTVYTSKLA

-4915 HTNASGAAY
+4915 YTDASGATY

-4936 TLNKGSAGTTTY
+4936 TLNNGSAGTTTY
-4948 ASESGSAQTVA
+4948 ASVSGSAQSVA
-4959 VGTTA
+4959 STTG
-4964 ATTITTAGTTT
+4964 ATTIEAAGTTT

-4988 NTYTIKIDKTAPT
+4988 NSYIIKIDKTAPT
-5001 AGTLTMKLGSSTGTT
+5001 VGTLTMKLGSSTGTT
-5016 YTSGAWTN
+5016 YTSGNWTN

-5175 TSNLKAGSL
+5175 TSNLTAGSL

-5192 GAAYTAN
+5192 GTAYTAN

-5205 VYVTLNNGSAGTTT
+5205 VYATLNNGSAGTTT
-5219 YASVSGSAQTVAATS
+5219 YTSVSGSAQTVAVTS

-5245 TLVVTTTDGTNTV
+5245 KLVVTTTDGTNTA

-5272 TTAAPKT
+5272 TNTAPTT
-5279 SVTTNSVTVTCKQTD
+5279 SATTNSVTVTCKQTD

-5354 TSKLTAGNL
+5354 TSKLAAGSL

-5371 GAAYTSGSWSTTNI
+5371 GAAYTSGSWSTTDI
-5385 YVALTSASTGTT
+5385 YVTLTRASTGTT

-5412 TTTATTITTAGT
+5412 TTAATTVTTAGT

-5471 GTWTNQSVYIALKN
+5471 GTWTNQSVYIALNN

-5536 STRTQYVYIDKT
+5536 STRTQYIYIDKT

-5560 SSTGSSYTNNT
+5560 SSTGSSYSNNT

-5619 TYNITVTTKDKT
+5619 TYNITVTTKDKA

-5644 KTAPNVG
+5644 KKAPNVG

-5699 ITVSNSSEAR
+5699 ITVTNSSEAR
-5709 TLTEEGTYTVVLTTK
+5709 TLTAEGTYTVVLTTK
-5724 DMAGNTATR
+5724 DNVGNSSSR
-5733 TYTIKVDKTPPIVSF
+5733 TYTIKLKFPHVGEYVNYKPDTPNTGYNLRSAQSGYNTNQIIDTSYDPTEWRIMEVDENRRITKLFGVPNNNQKSISFGGARGYNNGVLLLNIICEYRYSNSNLGAVAKSLTIEDIESWMSDDGISARDNYKSGTVQYGTTRRYTGSFANYPSIYAQEKYSGVGVNNIIDGTQIINDKDNKNSSAKSKMNPNGRTQSNPVYIMATENDSTGPTVTSLTCTQTLYGGDQLVSYYKDSNFYNMIYGTGTSFWLASRDVDCSSDYINSSFGFRDINNSTLGAYYMFSSNNYNGGTDKRIAPVVAFESTINIVGGNGSKNNPYTISKGISIGDYVKYEPDIPTAGYELSSSKSGYSNAQTIDKTYDPTSWRIMELDNDGNITKIFGVPSSSQNTVYFSGTIGYN
-5748 DTNGCDSIALGQEI
+5748 NGVYLLNDICKKRYGNANLGATARHLNIED
-5762 KTLIHINDEL
+5762 LESEMNE
-5772 SGNNIQYGRWMQS
+5772 SGKFAKNSYKAGTIQYG
-5785 LEETTFP
+5785 TTKK
-5792 ILTQLSDFTG
+5792 
-5802 AGSWNAINNS
+5802 
-5812 YSGSVSADLLGYWK
+5812 YSGRNAQYPE
-5826 LWIYAEDVAGNYSI
+5826 IYAQEKYSGVNVSDI
-5840 IHSNDFKTEKNNL
+5840 LDGTQVITSDANKTAQSKLNPGGKTESDN
-5853 DWWSFKN
+5853 
-5860 PNTFNRS
+5860 
-5867 YNAADGM
+5867 
-5874 NTINF
+5874 
-5879 CGINGYEIIYIPL
+5879 IYTALPA
-5892 KTIPGQKYY
+5892 T
-5901 FRCAFQNLSTYT
+5901 S
-5913 TGLYSG
+5913 
-5919 IMLQVLNNV
+5919 
-5928 TDGFN
+5928 
-5933 NENKIVENSY
+5933 
-5943 FPKTAGS
+5943 KTAGQTVANLTS
-5950 EQYNGVE
+5950 VQTYYGNSQLSLYYN
-5957 FTATQSITYIAFNFS
+5957 TSIFYNMIFGTGTKFWLASRFIYCISSDSFAHFGIRNITNEILYGNELFFSNGNTSADDNRLAPVVSLNLGIKAKSGSGTESDPYI
-5972 TVDDWQNISLKLGK
+5972 IGK
-5986 FILTTR
+5986 

>member
-10 KNEKG
+10 KNERG

-52 AQKQEDKI
+52 AQKQEDKL

-114 EKDSSSYREL
+114 EKDSSSYREI
-124 SNTKD
+124 SSTKD

-143 DIKIEVYNQSGKR
+143 DIKIEVYNQSGKK

-222 GTSGEIIVSK
+222 GTSGETIVSK

-245 TNKVNGKDYV
+245 TNTVNGKDYV

-284 WTNHDI
+284 WTKHDV

-299 NLSGIKSTIYNVTGA
+299 NLSGIKSTAYNVTGA

-340 NVGTTSTKTYTVKI
+340 NVGITSTKTYTVKI

-375 YADGT
+375 YTDGT
-380 WTNQNVYIAKQD
+380 WTNQNVYIAKQN

-476 IKSTDA
+476 IKSTDT

-536 TTTIKLDTSAPD
+536 TTTIKLDTSAPN

-674 ESISGSAQTV
+674 ESISESAQTV

-701 LRVKTIDGPNTVYS
+701 LRVKTVDGPNTVYS
-715 QNYIVKVDNQK
+715 QNYIVKVDNQN

-734 KLNSSTGS
+734 KLNSTTGS

-821 APTDAA
+821 APTDVA
-827 PTATAT
+827 PIATAT

-873 FTGLKT
+873 FTGLKI
-879 NQTYII
+879 NQTYTI

-903 IKTTELKAGTLTL
+903 ITTTELKAGTLTL

-958 LVSAGTKVDTTVS
+958 LVSAGTTVDTTVS

-1004 TISPTVSST
+1004 TTSPTVSST

-1044 WSAWQTSNKFTNL
+1044 WSSWQTSNKFTNL

-1074 NTSESVEATAKTTTL
+1074 NTSDSVEATAKTTTL

-1132 VTGSAQTVAATDSAT
+1132 VTGSAQTVTSTDSTT
-1147 TISADGTTTLRVK
+1147 TIRADGTTTLRVK

-1193 GSGGDYTE
+1193 SSGGDYTE

-1213 TNGSDILS
+1213 TNGSDTLS

-1243 TLNDTNTYTIKVT
+1243 TLATTNTYTIKAT
-1256 TIDNAGNSATRT
+1256 TVDNAGNSATRT

-1335 YTADRNETIRFRAV
+1335 YTVDRNETIRFRAV

-1451 STKELQAGSLTLT
+1451 STKKLQAGSLTLT
-1464 IGTSSGS
+1464 IGTNSGS

-1521 TTTLKVKTTDGK
+1521 TTTLKVKTTDGS

-1593 TVYSVTGK
+1593 TVYSIIGK
-1601 TTLNNQTGSNTL
+1601 ATLNNQTGSNTL
-1613 TDEGTYTAKVTTTDN
+1613 TDEGIYTAKVTTTDN

-1696 NLTTNKTYSVK
+1696 NLITNKTYSVK

-1765 AGTTTYESILG
+1765 AGTTTYESISG

-1782 AGTTATTTVNT
+1782 AGTTAATTVTT

-1800 VKTTDGTNT
+1800 VKTTEGTNT

-1820 KETPTNAAPTVNAT
+1820 KEAPTNAAPTVNAT

-1933 DSVYVALAKASTGT
+1933 DSVYVALVKASTGT

-1968 TVNTNGTTTLR
+1968 TVTTNGTTTLR

-1993 YVIKVDKVKPTAGT
+1993 YVIKVDKAKPTAGT
-2007 LTMKLGSSTGNA
+2007 LTMKVGSSTGNA

-2025 TNQSVWI
+2025 TNQNVWL

-2054 NLTNQTADNTISTEG
+2054 NLTNQTADNTISVEG
-2069 TYTVT
+2069 KYTAT

-2093 DKTAPTTTAPTA
+2093 DKTAPTTTTPTA
-2105 TSTTNGIT
+2105 TSTTNEIT

-2149 TGLTYNTSYKVK
+2149 TGLTYNTPYKVK

-2194 NNSGSD
+2194 NNTGSD

-2220 GTSTYESL
+2220 GTSTYESIT
-2228 QGSAQTVAA
+2228 GSAQTVAA
-2237 GTTAAA
+2237 GTTAAT

-2325 SNAFTGLTHNTAY
+2325 SN
-2338 KVKTKVSDNVGNTS
+2338 
-2352 ESKELSISTKQLTA
+2352 
-2366 GGLTLK
+2366 
-2372 HTNSSGADYTSNT
+2372 
-2385 WTKDN
+2385 
-2390 VFVTLKAG
+2390 
-2398 SAGTTTYESITGS
+2398 
-2411 AQTVAVGTTADTTVN
+2411 
-2426 TNGTTTLRVKTT
+2426 
-2438 DGTNTVYSSNYI
+2438 
-2450 IKKDTQKPTAGTLTM
+2450 
-2465 KLGSSTGSTY
+2465 
-2475 TSGAWT
+2475 
-2481 NQSVWLHKN
+2481 
-2490 DGSDTLSGHKST
+2490 
-2502 TYTVTGASLTNQTAD
+2502 
-2517 NTISTE
+2517 
-2523 GKYTATVTTYDNVSN
+2523 
-2538 SSTRNYTINIDKT
+2538 
-2551 APTTIAP
+2551 
-2558 TVTQTTNSVTIANKQ
+2558 
-2573 TDALSG
+2573 
-2579 IASVQ
+2579 
-2584 YALYNGSSWSSWQT
+2584 
-2598 TNTFTGLTT
+2598 
-2607 NKVYKVKTKTKDK
+2607 
-2620 AGNSSESAETS
+2620 
-2631 VTTTT
+2631 
-2636 LTAGTLTMKLGNSS
+2636 
-2650 GSTYTSGA
+2650 
-2658 WTNQNVYV
+2658 
-2666 TLNKATTG
+2666 
-2674 TTTYESVTG
+2674 
-2683 SAQTIASGTTAAS
+2683 
-2696 TVSTEGTTTL
+2696 
-2706 KVKTTD
+2706 
-2712 GTNTVYSSEYVIKV
+2712 
-2726 DKTAPDTTAP
+2726 
-2736 TISKTTKSIT
+2736 
-2746 VTCKQSDSLSG
+2746 
-2757 INASTK
+2757 
-2763 QYAIYKN
+2763 
-2770 GTWSAWQTSNV
+2770 
-2781 FNGLAAGKEYQVKTK
+2781 
-2796 VSDNAG
+2796 
-2802 NSAESAATKVT
+2802 
-2813 TTTLTAG
+2813 
-2820 TLTMKLGSSTG
+2820 
-2831 NNYTSGTWTNQKV
+2831 
-2844 YVSLNN
+2844 
-2850 GSAGTTTYESI
+2850 
-2861 SGSAQTVAAGTT
+2861 
-2873 AATTI
+2873 
-2878 SSEGTTTLRVTTTD
+2878 
-2892 GTNTVYSQNYVI
+2892 
-2904 KIDTVAPTAGKM
+2904 
-2916 TLKLDNNSGADYTEN
+2916 
-2931 TWTNHSVYAALTN
+2931 
-2944 GSDALSGH
+2944 
-2952 KSTTYSITGG
+2952 
-2962 ATVSNATAAT
+2962 
-2972 TLEGTNTYTIKVTT
+2972 
-2986 VDNAGN
+2986 
-2992 SATRTQI
+2992 
-2999 VKIDK
+2999 
-3004 EVPTAPTI
+3004 
-3012 TNPSNGAW
+3012 
-3020 KNANI
+3020 
-3025 IITAKSTDAHSGINR
+3025 
-3040 IEWYENGAWTTR
+3040 
-3052 ALTTTNGT
+3052 
-3060 GVITYTADRNE
+3060 
-3071 TIRFRAV
+3071 
-3078 DNVGNASTESTATV
+3078 
-3092 KIDKTAPTKDAP
+3092 
-3104 TATSTAQ
+3104 
-3111 SITVK
+3111 
-3116 CKQADVLSG
+3116 
-3125 INSSKTQY
+3125 
-3133 ALKTGDTWSAWQ
+3133 
-3145 TSNTFTKLTQS
+3145 
-3156 TSYVVKTKVT
+3156 
-3166 DNAGNSTESNETT
+3166 
-3179 ISTAKLAAGTLTLK
+3179 
-3193 LTNSSGNAY
+3193 
-3202 TSGSW
+3202 
-3207 TKTNVYVKLN
+3207 
-3217 AASVGTTTYAS
+3217 
-3228 ESGSAQTVASTTNDT
+3228 
-3243 TITTTGTT
+3243 
-3251 TLKVTTTDGT
+3251 
-3261 NTSTNTYT
+3261 
-3269 IKIDKVAPT
+3269 
-3278 AGTLTMKLG
+3278 
-3287 SSTGT
+3287 
-3292 AYTSG
+3292 
-3297 NWTNKNVWI
+3297 
-3306 HKNDGS
+3306 
-3312 DGQSGH
+3312 
-3318 KSTTYTI
+3318 
-3325 SAASLTNQTTDNTLT
+3325 
-3340 DEGKYTAVVT
+3340 
-3350 TTDNVS
+3350 
-3356 NSSTKNYNIN
+3356 
-3366 IDKTAP
+3366 
-3372 TTVAPTA
+3372 
-3379 SQTTNSITVTNKQTD
+3379 
-3394 SLSGVSSTQY
+3394 
-3404 AIYNGSSWSNWQS
+3404 
-3417 SNVFSGLTANK
+3417 
-3428 AYKVKTK
+3428 
-3435 STDKAGN
+3435 
-3442 SSESAALSITTSNL
+3442 
-3456 TAGSLTLK
+3456 
-3464 HTNASGA
+3464 
-3471 AYTANTWTKD
+3471 
-3481 SVYVTLNS
+3481 
-3489 GSSGTTTYASVSGSA
+3489 
-3504 QTVAATSSAT
+3504 
-3514 TISISG
+3514 
-3520 TTTLVVT
+3520 
-3527 TTDGSNTVKSGE
+3527 
-3539 YIIKVD
+3539 
-3545 KNAPTNTAPTIS
+3545 
-3557 ATTNSV
+3557 
-3563 TVTCK
+3563 
-3568 QTDNL
+3568 
-3573 SGINASTKQ
+3573 
-3582 YAIYKDGAWS
+3582 
-3592 AWQTSN
+3592 
-3598 VFTGLKHNTTYKVK
+3598 
-3612 TKVSDNVGNTSESAE
+3612 
-3627 NTAAKTSNLVAG
+3627 
-3639 TLTLTHNTA
+3639 
-3648 SGSAYTANTWTKD
+3648 
-3661 SVYVAL
+3661 
-3667 VKAATGTTTYESI
+3667 
-3680 SGSAQ
+3680 
-3685 TIAANTTNASTIST
+3685 
-3699 TGTTTLRVKTTD
+3699 
-3711 GTNTVYSSNYI
+3711 
-3722 IKIDKAKP
+3722 
-3730 TAGTLTMK
+3730 
-3738 LGSSTGNAYTS
+3738 
-3749 GNWTN
+3749 
-3754 QNVWLH
+3754 
-3760 KNDGS
+3760 
-3765 DNQSGHKS
+3765 
-3773 TTYTVSG
+3773 
-3780 ANLTNQTADNTISA
+3780 
-3794 EGKYTAT
+3794 
-3801 VTTYDNVDNSN
+3801 
-3812 TNTYNIN
+3812 
-3819 IDKTAPTNV
+3819 
-3828 APTASSTT
+3828 
-3836 NSVTVTF
+3836 
-3843 AQTDSL
+3843 
-3849 SGINASTKQ
+3849 
-3858 YAIYKDGT
+3858 
-3866 WSAWQTSNTFTGLK
+3866 
-3880 HNTAYT
+3880 
-3886 VKTKVSDNA
+3886 
-3895 GNSAESNT
+3895 
-3903 TAISTKNLAAASL
+3903 
-3916 TFKVGNNDYT
+3916 
-3926 LNSWTSSNVSV
+3926 
-3937 TLNKAASGTSTYE
+3937 
-3950 SISGSA
+3950 
-3956 QTIAVGTTATTTI
+3956 
-3969 STSGTTTLRAKVTDG
+3969 
-3984 TNTIYSNNY
+3984 
-3993 VVKVDKNAPT
+3993 
-4003 TTAPTVASTTNSITV
+4003 
-4018 TCKQTD
+4018 
-4024 NLSGINASTT
+4024 
-4034 QYAIYKGSSWS
+4034 
-4045 AWQTSNT
+4045 T

-4096 HTNSSGSAYTAN
+4096 HTNSSGAAYTAN

-4147 TINTNGTTTLRVKT
+4147 TVNTNGTTTLRVKT

-4167 VYSSNYIIKKDA
+4167 VYSGNYIIKKDA
-4179 QKPTAGTLT
+4179 QNPTAGTLT
-4188 MKLRSSTGSA
+4188 MKLNNSSGGA
-4198 YTSGAWTNQN
+4198 YTSGNWTNQS

-4229 VTAASLTNQTAD
+4229 VASTSITNQTAD
-4241 NTISAEGKYTAV
+4241 NTISTEGKYTAT

-4275 APTTVAPTAS
+4275 APTTIAPGVK
-4285 TTTNSITVSNKQT
+4285 TTTNSITVSSKQT

-4375 STYTSGAWTNQNVYV
+4375 STYTSGVWTNQNVYV

-4407 SVQAVAETAS
+4407 SAQAVAETAS

-4456 AAPTASKTTKS
+4456 VAPTASKTTKS

-4487 YAIYKD
+4487 YAIYKN
-4493 GAWSAWQKSNVF
+4493 GAWSAWQTSNVF
-4505 NSLTAGKE
+4505 NNLTSGKE

-4573 GSAGSTT
+4573 GSAGTTT
-4580 YSSVSGSAQS
+4580 YASVSGSAQS
-4590 VASTTGATTITTAGT
+4590 VASTTGATTIEAAGT

-4612 TDGTNSASNTYV
+4612 TDGTNSVSNTYV

-4635 TLTMKLNSSAGAAY
+4635 TLTMKLNSSTGAAY
-4649 TENTWTAN
+4649 TANTWTAN

-4688 SGTNDV
+4688 SGTNDA
-4694 TLTTTGTYTV
+4694 TLTTTGTYTD

-4726 ENPATPTITN
+4726 EKPATPTVTN

-4787 TVNRNETVRFR
+4787 TANRNETVRFR

-4831 AQSIIVTCKQTDSLS
+4831 AQSITVTCKQTDSLS

-4858 TGTTWSAWQTSNT
+4858 TGDTWSAWQTSNT

-4899 TTVSTSKLT
+4899 TTVYTSKLA

-4915 HTNASGAAY
+4915 HTDASGATY

-4936 TLNKGSAGTTTY
+4936 TLNNGSAGTTTY
-4948 ASESGSAQTVA
+4948 ASVSGSAQTVA
-4959 VGTTA
+4959 AGTTG

-4988 NTYTIKIDKTAPT
+4988 NSYIIKIDKTAPT
-5001 AGTLTMKLGSSTGTT
+5001 VGTLTMKLGSSTGTT
-5016 YTSGAWTN
+5016 YTSGNWTN

-5106 NSITVTNKQT
+5106 NLITVTNKQT

-5175 TSNLKAGSL
+5175 TSNLTAGSL

-5245 TLVVTTTDGTNTV
+5245 KLVVTTTDGTNTV

-5272 TTAAPKT
+5272 TTAAPTT

-5354 TSKLTAGNL
+5354 TSKLAAGSL
-5363 TLKHTNAS
+5363 TLKHTNTS
-5371 GAAYTSGSWSTTNI
+5371 GAAYTSGSWSTTDI
-5385 YVALTSASTGTT
+5385 YVTLTRASTGTT

-5412 TTTATTITTAGT
+5412 TTAAITITTAGT
-5424 TTLRVKTT
+5424 TKLRVKTT

-5471 GTWTNQSVYIALKN
+5471 GTWTNQSVYIALNN

-5522 YTITITTKDVAGNS
+5522 YTITITTKDIAGNS

-5560 SSTGSSYTNNT
+5560 SSTGSSYLNNT

-5605 QSNQTAAQTLSATG
+5605 QSNQTAAQTLLATG
-5619 TYNITVTTKDKT
+5619 TYNITVTTKDKA

-5644 KTAPNVG
+5644 KKAPNVG
-5651 TLTMKLDSASGE
+5651 TLTIKLDSASGE

-5699 ITVSNSSEAR
+5699 ITVTNSSEAR
-5709 TLTEEGTYTVVLTTK
+5709 TLTAEGTYTVVLTTK
-5724 DMAGNTATR
+5724 DNVGNSCSK
-5733 TYTIKVDKTPPIVSF
+5733 TYTIKVDKTPPSISF
-5748 DTNGCDSIALGQEI
+5748 DTNGCDLVSLGQEA
-5762 KTLIHINDEL
+5762 KTIIRINDNL
-5772 SGNNIQYGRWMQS
+5772 SGTNIQYGRWMQS
-5785 LEETTFP
+5785 SYKDTFYS
-5792 ILTQLSDFTG
+5792 LSSKSDFTG
-5802 AGSWNAINNS
+5802 EGGWSFTNNS
-5812 YSGSVSADLLGYWK
+5812 ESLYNPIDLLGYWR
-5826 LWIYAEDVAGNYSI
+5826 LWIYTKDMAGNENISYTNNFVMRRDNLNLWLFQYPSTFTKSFDDSSNINSVTFKGIGGWEIFYIPIKTVPGKEYS
-5840 IHSNDFKTEKNNL
+5840 F
-5853 DWWSFKN
+5853 SFK
-5860 PNTFNRS
+5860 
-5867 YNAADGM
+5867 
-5874 NTINF
+5874 
-5879 CGINGYEIIYIPL
+5879 
-5892 KTIPGQKYY
+5892 
-5901 FRCAFQNLSTYT
+5901 FQNLSTYT
-5913 TGLYSG
+5913 TGKYQG
-5919 IMLQVLNNV
+5919 IALQILNKIENN
-5928 TDGFN
+5928 DNIN
-5933 NENKIVENSY
+5933 NEITSTY
-5943 FPKTAGS
+5943 YLPKNIT
-5950 EQYNGVE
+5950 
-5957 FTATQSITYIAFNFS
+5957 TLDHHSIKFSAQQNTTYIAFNLG
-5972 TVDDWQNISLKLGK
+5972 TVDDGQAINFKIGDFELRDY
-5986 FILTTR
+5986 IP

>member
-52 AQKQEDKI
+52 AQKQEDKL

-85 KQTTCSFEISNVQL
+85 KQTTCSFEISKVQL

-114 EKDSSSYREL
+114 EKDSSSYREI
-124 SNTKD
+124 SSTKD

-143 DIKIEVYNQSGKR
+143 DIKIEVYNQSGKK

-222 GTSGEIIVSK
+222 GTSGETIVSK

-245 TNKVNGKDYV
+245 TNTVNGKDYV

-269 MQLDNSNGAEYKNDT
+269 MQLDNNNGAEYKNDT
-284 WTNHDI
+284 WTKHDV

-299 NLSGIKSTIYNVTGA
+299 NLSGIKSTVYNVTGT
-314 ETHTNQTQPLTLKT
+314 ESHTNQTQPLTLKT

-529 GNISDEA
+529 GNISDEV
-536 TTTIKLDTSAPD
+536 TTTIKLDTSTPD

-559 TIKLTFKQTDNLSGI
+559 TIKVTFKQTDNLSGI

-701 LRVKTIDGPNTVYS
+701 LRVKTVDGPNTVYS
-715 QNYIVKVDNQK
+715 QNYIVKVDNQN

-833 TNSITATFK
+833 TNRITVTFK

-865 SAWQTSKT
+865 SSWQTSKT

-895 TQESKELS
+895 TRESKELS
-903 IKTTELKAGTLTL
+903 ITTTELKAGTLTL

-958 LVSAGTKVDTTVS
+958 LVSAGTTVDTTVS

-984 GNNTTY
+984 GNNTAY

-1044 WSAWQTSNKFTNL
+1044 WSSWQTSNKFTNL

-1132 VTGSAQTVAATDSAT
+1132 VTGSAQTVTPTDSAT
-1147 TISADGTTTLRVK
+1147 KISADGTTTVRVK
-1160 TTDGINTVYSQ
+1160 TTDGINTVYSKE
-1171 DYVIKIDTVA
+1171 YVIKIDTVA

-1193 GSGGDYTE
+1193 SSGGDYTE

-1213 TNGSDILS
+1213 TNGSDTLS

-1243 TLNDTNTYTIKVT
+1243 TLATTNTYTIKVT
-1256 TIDNAGNSATRT
+1256 TVDNAGNSATRT

-1368 SPSDTAPTVVS
+1368 SPSDIAPTVVS

-1451 STKELQAGSLTLT
+1451 VTKKLQAGSLTLT
-1464 IGTSSGS
+1464 IGTNSGS

-1521 TTTLKVKTTDGK
+1521 TTTLKVKTTDGS

-1593 TVYSVTGK
+1593 TVYSITGK
-1601 TTLNNQTGSNTL
+1601 ATLNNQTGSNTL

-1628 ALNSSTRSYTIKIDK
+1628 ALNSSTKSYTIKIDK

-1654 VTTKSITVT
+1654 VTTNSITVT
-1663 NKQTDALSGIAS
+1663 NKQTDALSGMAS

-1721 ELSVT
+1721 ELSIT
-1726 TNNLT
+1726 TNELT

-1743 GDAYTVNT
+1743 GDVYTVNT

-1765 AGTTTYESILG
+1765 AGTTTYESISG

-1782 AGTTATTTVNT
+1782 AGTTAATTVTT

-1800 VKTTDGTNT
+1800 VKTTDGMNT

-1820 KETPTNAAPTVNAT
+1820 KEAPTNAAPTVNAT

-1872 FTGLTHNTTYKVK
+1872 FTGLIHNTTYKVK

-1933 DSVYVALAKASTGT
+1933 DSVYVALVKASTGT

-1979 VKTTDGTNTVYSSN
+1979 VKTTDGTNTVYNSN
-1993 YVIKVDKVKPTAGT
+1993 YVIKVDKAKPTAGT

-2025 TNQSVWI
+2025 TNQNVWL

-2054 NLTNQTADNTISTEG
+2054 NLTNQTADNTISVEG
-2069 TYTVT
+2069 KYTAT

-2149 TGLTYNTSYKVK
+2149 TGVTYNTSYKVK

-2214 LNKAAS
+2214 LNKATS

-2237 GTTAAA
+2237 TTAAT

-2278 TNVAPTAS
+2278 TNVAPTATS
-2286 TTTNS
+2286 TTNS

-2310 QYAIYKGSSWSAWQT
+2310 QYAIYKGNSWSAWQA
-2325 SNAFTGLTHNTAY
+2325 SNTFTGLTHNTAY

-2352 ESKELSISTKQLTA
+2352 ESTELSISTKQLTA

-2372 HTNSSGADYTSNT
+2372 HTNSSGAAYTANT

-2390 VFVTLKAG
+2390 VYVTLNKAA
-2398 SAGTTTYESITGS
+2398 SGTSTYESVSGS

-2438 DGTNTVYSSNYI
+2438 DGTNTVYSGNYI
-2450 IKKDTQKPTAGTLTM
+2450 IKKDAQNPTAGTLTM
-2465 KLGSSTGSTY
+2465 KLNNSSGGAY
-2475 TSGAWT
+2475 TSGKWT

-2502 TYTVTGASLTNQTAD
+2502 TYTVASTSITNQTAD

-2558 TVTQTTNSVTIANKQ
+2558 
-2573 TDALSG
+2573 G
-2579 IASVQ
+2579 
-2584 YALYNGSSWSSWQT
+2584 
-2598 TNTFTGLTT
+2598 
-2607 NKVYKVKTKTKDK
+2607 VK
-2620 AGNSSESAETS
+2620 
-2631 VTTTT
+2631 
-2636 LTAGTLTMKLGNSS
+2636 
-2650 GSTYTSGA
+2650 
-2658 WTNQNVYV
+2658 
-2666 TLNKATTG
+2666 
-2674 TTTYESVTG
+2674 
-2683 SAQTIASGTTAAS
+2683 
-2696 TVSTEGTTTL
+2696 
-2706 KVKTTD
+2706 
-2712 GTNTVYSSEYVIKV
+2712 
-2726 DKTAPDTTAP
+2726 
-2736 TISKTTKSIT
+2736 
-2746 VTCKQSDSLSG
+2746 
-2757 INASTK
+2757 
-2763 QYAIYKN
+2763 
-2770 GTWSAWQTSNV
+2770 
-2781 FNGLAAGKEYQVKTK
+2781 
-2796 VSDNAG
+2796 
-2802 NSAESAATKVT
+2802 
-2813 TTTLTAG
+2813 
-2820 TLTMKLGSSTG
+2820 
-2831 NNYTSGTWTNQKV
+2831 
-2844 YVSLNN
+2844 
-2850 GSAGTTTYESI
+2850 
-2861 SGSAQTVAAGTT
+2861 
-2873 AATTI
+2873 
-2878 SSEGTTTLRVTTTD
+2878 
-2892 GTNTVYSQNYVI
+2892 
-2904 KIDTVAPTAGKM
+2904 
-2916 TLKLDNNSGADYTEN
+2916 
-2931 TWTNHSVYAALTN
+2931 
-2944 GSDALSGH
+2944 
-2952 KSTTYSITGG
+2952 
-2962 ATVSNATAAT
+2962 
-2972 TLEGTNTYTIKVTT
+2972 
-2986 VDNAGN
+2986 
-2992 SATRTQI
+2992 
-2999 VKIDK
+2999 
-3004 EVPTAPTI
+3004 
-3012 TNPSNGAW
+3012 
-3020 KNANI
+3020 
-3025 IITAKSTDAHSGINR
+3025 
-3040 IEWYENGAWTTR
+3040 
-3052 ALTTTNGT
+3052 
-3060 GVITYTADRNE
+3060 
-3071 TIRFRAV
+3071 
-3078 DNVGNASTESTATV
+3078 
-3092 KIDKTAPTKDAP
+3092 
-3104 TATSTAQ
+3104 
-3111 SITVK
+3111 
-3116 CKQADVLSG
+3116 
-3125 INSSKTQY
+3125 
-3133 ALKTGDTWSAWQ
+3133 
-3145 TSNTFTKLTQS
+3145 
-3156 TSYVVKTKVT
+3156 
-3166 DNAGNSTESNETT
+3166 
-3179 ISTAKLAAGTLTLK
+3179 
-3193 LTNSSGNAY
+3193 
-3202 TSGSW
+3202 
-3207 TKTNVYVKLN
+3207 
-3217 AASVGTTTYAS
+3217 
-3228 ESGSAQTVASTTNDT
+3228 
-3243 TITTTGTT
+3243 
-3251 TLKVTTTDGT
+3251 
-3261 NTSTNTYT
+3261 
-3269 IKIDKVAPT
+3269 
-3278 AGTLTMKLG
+3278 
-3287 SSTGT
+3287 
-3292 AYTSG
+3292 
-3297 NWTNKNVWI
+3297 
-3306 HKNDGS
+3306 
-3312 DGQSGH
+3312 
-3318 KSTTYTI
+3318 
-3325 SAASLTNQTTDNTLT
+3325 
-3340 DEGKYTAVVT
+3340 
-3350 TTDNVS
+3350 
-3356 NSSTKNYNIN
+3356 
-3366 IDKTAP
+3366 
-3372 TTVAPTA
+3372 
-3379 SQTTNSITVTNKQTD
+3379 
-3394 SLSGVSSTQY
+3394 
-3404 AIYNGSSWSNWQS
+3404 
-3417 SNVFSGLTANK
+3417 
-3428 AYKVKTK
+3428 
-3435 STDKAGN
+3435 
-3442 SSESAALSITTSNL
+3442 
-3456 TAGSLTLK
+3456 
-3464 HTNASGA
+3464 
-3471 AYTANTWTKD
+3471 
-3481 SVYVTLNS
+3481 
-3489 GSSGTTTYASVSGSA
+3489 
-3504 QTVAATSSAT
+3504 
-3514 TISISG
+3514 
-3520 TTTLVVT
+3520 
-3527 TTDGSNTVKSGE
+3527 
-3539 YIIKVD
+3539 
-3545 KNAPTNTAPTIS
+3545 
-3557 ATTNSV
+3557 
-3563 TVTCK
+3563 
-3568 QTDNL
+3568 
-3573 SGINASTKQ
+3573 
-3582 YAIYKDGAWS
+3582 
-3592 AWQTSN
+3592 
-3598 VFTGLKHNTTYKVK
+3598 
-3612 TKVSDNVGNTSESAE
+3612 
-3627 NTAAKTSNLVAG
+3627 
-3639 TLTLTHNTA
+3639 
-3648 SGSAYTANTWTKD
+3648 
-3661 SVYVAL
+3661 
-3667 VKAATGTTTYESI
+3667 
-3680 SGSAQ
+3680 
-3685 TIAANTTNASTIST
+3685 
-3699 TGTTTLRVKTTD
+3699 
-3711 GTNTVYSSNYI
+3711 
-3722 IKIDKAKP
+3722 
-3730 TAGTLTMK
+3730 
-3738 LGSSTGNAYTS
+3738 
-3749 GNWTN
+3749 
-3754 QNVWLH
+3754 
-3760 KNDGS
+3760 
-3765 DNQSGHKS
+3765 
-3773 TTYTVSG
+3773 
-3780 ANLTNQTADNTISA
+3780 
-3794 EGKYTAT
+3794 
-3801 VTTYDNVDNSN
+3801 
-3812 TNTYNIN
+3812 
-3819 IDKTAPTNV
+3819 
-3828 APTASSTT
+3828 
-3836 NSVTVTF
+3836 
-3843 AQTDSL
+3843 
-3849 SGINASTKQ
+3849 
-3858 YAIYKDGT
+3858 
-3866 WSAWQTSNTFTGLK
+3866 
-3880 HNTAYT
+3880 
-3886 VKTKVSDNA
+3886 
-3895 GNSAESNT
+3895 
-3903 TAISTKNLAAASL
+3903 
-3916 TFKVGNNDYT
+3916 
-3926 LNSWTSSNVSV
+3926 
-3937 TLNKAASGTSTYE
+3937 
-3950 SISGSA
+3950 
-3956 QTIAVGTTATTTI
+3956 
-3969 STSGTTTLRAKVTDG
+3969 
-3984 TNTIYSNNY
+3984 
-3993 VVKVDKNAPT
+3993 
-4003 TTAPTVASTTNSITV
+4003 
-4018 TCKQTD
+4018 
-4024 NLSGINASTT
+4024 
-4034 QYAIYKGSSWS
+4034 
-4045 AWQTSNT
+4045 
-4052 FTGLTH
+4052 
-4058 NTAYKVK
+4058 
-4065 TKISDNV
+4065 
-4072 GNTSESTELSISTKQ
+4072 
-4087 LTAGGLTLK
+4087 
-4096 HTNSSGSAYTAN
+4096 
-4108 TWTKDNVYVTLNKA
+4108 
-4122 ASGTST
+4122 
-4128 YESVSGSAQTVAVG
+4128 
-4142 TTADT
+4142 
-4147 TINTNGTTTLRVKT
+4147 
-4161 TDGTNT
+4161 
-4167 VYSSNYIIKKDA
+4167 
-4179 QKPTAGTLT
+4179 
-4188 MKLRSSTGSA
+4188 
-4198 YTSGAWTNQN
+4198 
-4208 VWLHKNDG
+4208 
-4216 SDTLSGHKSTTYT
+4216 
-4229 VTAASLTNQTAD
+4229 
-4241 NTISAEGKYTAV
+4241 
-4253 VTTYDNV
+4253 
-4260 SNSSTRNYTINIDKT
+4260 
-4275 APTTVAPTAS
+4275 
-4285 TTTNSITVSNKQT
+4285 TTTNSITISSKQT

-4354 SATTTNLTVGTL
+4354 SATTTNLTAGTL

-4375 STYTSGAWTNQNVYV
+4375 GAYTSGTWTNQNVYV

-4407 SVQAVAETAS
+4407 SAQTVAETAS

-4430 VKTTDGTNTAYSSE
+4430 VKTTDGINTAYSSE

-4467 ITVTCNQTDGLSGI
+4467 ITITCKQTDGLSGI

-4493 GAWSAWQKSNVF
+4493 GAWSAWQTSNVF
-4505 NSLTAGKE
+4505 NNLTSGKE

-4573 GSAGSTT
+4573 GSAGTTT
-4580 YSSVSGSAQS
+4580 YASVSGSAQS
-4590 VASTTGATTITTAGT
+4590 VASTTGATTIEAAGT

-4612 TDGTNSASNTYV
+4612 TDGTNSVSNTYV

-4635 TLTMKLNSSAGAAY
+4635 TLTMKLNSSTGAAY
-4649 TENTWTAN
+4649 TANTWTAN
-4657 SVYVHLNNGSDETNG
+4657 SIHVHLNNGSDETNG

-4694 TLTTTGTYTV
+4694 TLTTTGTYTA

-4726 ENPATPTITN
+4726 EKPATPTITN

-4787 TVNRNETVRFR
+4787 TANRNETVRFR

-4831 AQSIIVTCKQTDSLS
+4831 AQSITVTCKQTDSLS

-4858 TGTTWSAWQTSNT
+4858 TGDTWSAWQTSNT

-4899 TTVSTSKLT
+4899 TTVYTSKLA

-4915 HTNASGAAY
+4915 YTDASGATY

-4936 TLNKGSAGTTTY
+4936 TLNNGSAGTTTY
-4948 ASESGSAQTVA
+4948 ASVSGSAQSVA
-4959 VGTTA
+4959 STTG
-4964 ATTITTAGTTT
+4964 ATTIEAAGTTT

-4988 NTYTIKIDKTAPT
+4988 NSYIIKIDKTAPT
-5001 AGTLTMKLGSSTGTT
+5001 VGTLTMKLGSSTGTT
-5016 YTSGAWTN
+5016 YTSGNWTN

-5175 TSNLKAGSL
+5175 TSNLTAGSL

-5192 GAAYTAN
+5192 GTAYTAN

-5205 VYVTLNNGSAGTTT
+5205 VYATLNNGSAGTTT
-5219 YASVSGSAQTVAATS
+5219 YTSVSGSAQTVAVTS

-5245 TLVVTTTDGTNTV
+5245 KLVVTTTDGTNTA

-5272 TTAAPKT
+5272 TNTAPTT
-5279 SVTTNSVTVTCKQTD
+5279 SATTNSVTVTCKQTD

-5354 TSKLTAGNL
+5354 TSKLAAGSL

-5371 GAAYTSGSWSTTNI
+5371 GAAYTSGSWSTTDI
-5385 YVALTSASTGTT
+5385 YVTLTRASTGTT

-5412 TTTATTITTAGT
+5412 TTAATTVTTAGT

-5471 GTWTNQSVYIALKN
+5471 GTWTNQSVYIALNN

-5536 STRTQYVYIDKT
+5536 STRTQYIYIDKT

-5560 SSTGSSYTNNT
+5560 SSTGSSYSNNT

-5619 TYNITVTTKDKT
+5619 TYNITVTTKDKA

-5644 KTAPNVG
+5644 KKAPNVG

-5699 ITVSNSSEAR
+5699 ITVTNSSEAR
-5709 TLTEEGTYTVVLTTK
+5709 TLTAEGTYTVVLTTK
-5724 DMAGNTATR
+5724 DNVGNSSSR
-5733 TYTIKVDKTPPIVSF
+5733 TYVLKIDKTPPSVSF
-5748 DTNGCDSIALGQEI
+5748 ETNGCTSIALGQDV

-5785 LEETTFP
+5785 LEKDTFP
-5792 ILTQLSDFTG
+5792 VLTQLSDFTG
-5802 AGSWNAINNS
+5802 AGGWKFINNS
-5812 YSGSVSADLLGYWK
+5812 YSESVSADFLGYWK
-5826 LWIYAEDVAGNYSI
+5826 LWIYVEDTAGNYSI
-5840 IHSNDFKTEKNNL
+5840 IHSNDFQTEKNNL

-5867 YNAADGM
+5867 YNPSDGM
-5874 NTINF
+5874 NTISF

-5892 KTIPGQKYY
+5892 KTIPGQRYY
-5901 FRCAFQNLSTYT
+5901 FRCAYQNLSTYT

-5919 IMLQVLNNV
+5919 IMMQILKNV
-5928 TDGFN
+5928 SDGFN
-5933 NENKIVENSY
+5933 DENKIVENSY
-5943 FPKTAGS
+5943 FAKTAGS

-5957 FTATQSITYIAFNFS
+5957 FTATQSVTYIAFNFS

>member
-52 AQKQEDKI
+52 AQKQEDKL

-85 KQTTCSFEISNVQL
+85 KQTTCSFEISKVQL

-114 EKDSSSYREL
+114 EKDSSSYREI
-124 SNTKD
+124 SSTKD

-143 DIKIEVYNQSGKR
+143 DIKIEVYNQSGKK

-222 GTSGEIIVSK
+222 GTSGETIVSK

-245 TNKVNGKDYV
+245 TNTVNGKDYV

-269 MQLDNSNGAEYKNDT
+269 MQLDNNNGAEYKNDT
-284 WTNHDI
+284 WTKHDV

-299 NLSGIKSTIYNVTGA
+299 NLSGIKSTVYNVTGT
-314 ETHTNQTQPLTLKT
+314 ESHTNQTQPLTLKT

-529 GNISDEA
+529 GNISDEV
-536 TTTIKLDTSAPD
+536 TTTIKLDTSTPD

-559 TIKLTFKQTDNLSGI
+559 TIKVTFKQTDNLSGI

-701 LRVKTIDGPNTVYS
+701 LRVKTVDGPNTVYS
-715 QNYIVKVDNQK
+715 QNYIVKVDNQN

-833 TNSITATFK
+833 TNRITVTFK

-865 SAWQTSKT
+865 SSWQTSKT

-895 TQESKELS
+895 TRESKELS
-903 IKTTELKAGTLTL
+903 ITTTELKAGTLTL

-958 LVSAGTKVDTTVS
+958 LVSAGTTVDTTVS

-984 GNNTTY
+984 GNNTAY

-1004 TISPTVSST
+1004 TTSPTVSST

-1044 WSAWQTSNKFTNL
+1044 WSSWQTSNKFTNL

-1132 VTGSAQTVAATDSAT
+1132 VTGSAQTITSTDSAT
-1147 TISADGTTTLRVK
+1147 KISADGTTTVRVK
-1160 TTDGINTVYSQ
+1160 TTDGINTVYSKE
-1171 DYVIKIDTVA
+1171 YVIKIDTVA

-1193 GSGGDYTE
+1193 SSGGDYTE

-1213 TNGSDILS
+1213 TNGSDTLS
-1221 GHKSTTYSITGG
+1221 GHKSTTYSRTGG

-1243 TLNDTNTYTIKVT
+1243 TLATTNTYTIKVT
-1256 TIDNAGNSATRT
+1256 TVDNAGNSATRT

-1368 SPSDTAPTVVS
+1368 SPSDIAPTVVS

-1451 STKELQAGSLTLT
+1451 VTKKLQAGSLTLT
-1464 IGTSSGS
+1464 IGTNSGS

-1521 TTTLKVKTTDGK
+1521 TTTLKVKTTDGS

-1593 TVYSVTGK
+1593 TVYSITGK
-1601 TTLNNQTGSNTL
+1601 ATLNNQTGSNTL

-1628 ALNSSTRSYTIKIDK
+1628 ALNSSTKSYTIKIDK

-1654 VTTKSITVT
+1654 VTTNSITVT
-1663 NKQTDALSGIAS
+1663 NKQTDALSGMAS

-1721 ELSVT
+1721 ELSIT
-1726 TNNLT
+1726 TNELT

-1743 GDAYTVNT
+1743 GDVYTVNT

-1765 AGTTTYESILG
+1765 AGTTTYESISG

-1782 AGTTATTTVNT
+1782 AGTTAATTVTT

-1800 VKTTDGTNT
+1800 VKTTDGMNT

-1820 KETPTNAAPTVNAT
+1820 KEAPTNAAPTVNAT

-1872 FTGLTHNTTYKVK
+1872 FTGLIHNTTYKVK

-1933 DSVYVALAKASTGT
+1933 DSVYVALVKASTGT

-1979 VKTTDGTNTVYSSN
+1979 VKTTDGTNTVYNSN
-1993 YVIKVDKVKPTAGT
+1993 YVIKVDKAKPTAGT

-2025 TNQSVWI
+2025 TNQNVWL

-2054 NLTNQTADNTISTEG
+2054 NLTNQTADNTISVEG
-2069 TYTVT
+2069 KYTAT

-2149 TGLTYNTSYKVK
+2149 TGVTYNTSYKVK

-2214 LNKAAS
+2214 LNKATS

-2237 GTTAAA
+2237 TTAAT

-2278 TNVAPTAS
+2278 TNVAPTATS
-2286 TTTNS
+2286 TTNS

-2310 QYAIYKGSSWSAWQT
+2310 QYAIYKGNSWSAWQA
-2325 SNAFTGLTHNTAY
+2325 SNTFTGLTHNTAY

-2352 ESKELSISTKQLTA
+2352 ESTELSISTKQLTA

-2372 HTNSSGADYTSNT
+2372 HTNSSGAAYTANT

-2390 VFVTLKAG
+2390 VYVTLNKAA
-2398 SAGTTTYESITGS
+2398 SGTSTYESVSGS

-2438 DGTNTVYSSNYI
+2438 DGTNTVYSGNYI
-2450 IKKDTQKPTAGTLTM
+2450 IKKDAQNPTAGTLTM
-2465 KLGSSTGSTY
+2465 KLNNSSGGAY
-2475 TSGAWT
+2475 TSGKWT

-2502 TYTVTGASLTNQTAD
+2502 TYTVASTSITNQTAD

-2558 TVTQTTNSVTIANKQ
+2558 
-2573 TDALSG
+2573 G
-2579 IASVQ
+2579 
-2584 YALYNGSSWSSWQT
+2584 
-2598 TNTFTGLTT
+2598 
-2607 NKVYKVKTKTKDK
+2607 VK
-2620 AGNSSESAETS
+2620 
-2631 VTTTT
+2631 
-2636 LTAGTLTMKLGNSS
+2636 
-2650 GSTYTSGA
+2650 
-2658 WTNQNVYV
+2658 
-2666 TLNKATTG
+2666 
-2674 TTTYESVTG
+2674 
-2683 SAQTIASGTTAAS
+2683 
-2696 TVSTEGTTTL
+2696 
-2706 KVKTTD
+2706 
-2712 GTNTVYSSEYVIKV
+2712 
-2726 DKTAPDTTAP
+2726 
-2736 TISKTTKSIT
+2736 
-2746 VTCKQSDSLSG
+2746 
-2757 INASTK
+2757 
-2763 QYAIYKN
+2763 
-2770 GTWSAWQTSNV
+2770 
-2781 FNGLAAGKEYQVKTK
+2781 
-2796 VSDNAG
+2796 
-2802 NSAESAATKVT
+2802 
-2813 TTTLTAG
+2813 
-2820 TLTMKLGSSTG
+2820 
-2831 NNYTSGTWTNQKV
+2831 
-2844 YVSLNN
+2844 
-2850 GSAGTTTYESI
+2850 
-2861 SGSAQTVAAGTT
+2861 
-2873 AATTI
+2873 
-2878 SSEGTTTLRVTTTD
+2878 
-2892 GTNTVYSQNYVI
+2892 
-2904 KIDTVAPTAGKM
+2904 
-2916 TLKLDNNSGADYTEN
+2916 
-2931 TWTNHSVYAALTN
+2931 
-2944 GSDALSGH
+2944 
-2952 KSTTYSITGG
+2952 
-2962 ATVSNATAAT
+2962 
-2972 TLEGTNTYTIKVTT
+2972 
-2986 VDNAGN
+2986 
-2992 SATRTQI
+2992 
-2999 VKIDK
+2999 
-3004 EVPTAPTI
+3004 
-3012 TNPSNGAW
+3012 
-3020 KNANI
+3020 
-3025 IITAKSTDAHSGINR
+3025 
-3040 IEWYENGAWTTR
+3040 
-3052 ALTTTNGT
+3052 
-3060 GVITYTADRNE
+3060 
-3071 TIRFRAV
+3071 
-3078 DNVGNASTESTATV
+3078 
-3092 KIDKTAPTKDAP
+3092 
-3104 TATSTAQ
+3104 
-3111 SITVK
+3111 
-3116 CKQADVLSG
+3116 
-3125 INSSKTQY
+3125 
-3133 ALKTGDTWSAWQ
+3133 
-3145 TSNTFTKLTQS
+3145 
-3156 TSYVVKTKVT
+3156 
-3166 DNAGNSTESNETT
+3166 
-3179 ISTAKLAAGTLTLK
+3179 
-3193 LTNSSGNAY
+3193 
-3202 TSGSW
+3202 
-3207 TKTNVYVKLN
+3207 
-3217 AASVGTTTYAS
+3217 
-3228 ESGSAQTVASTTNDT
+3228 
-3243 TITTTGTT
+3243 
-3251 TLKVTTTDGT
+3251 
-3261 NTSTNTYT
+3261 
-3269 IKIDKVAPT
+3269 
-3278 AGTLTMKLG
+3278 
-3287 SSTGT
+3287 
-3292 AYTSG
+3292 
-3297 NWTNKNVWI
+3297 
-3306 HKNDGS
+3306 
-3312 DGQSGH
+3312 
-3318 KSTTYTI
+3318 
-3325 SAASLTNQTTDNTLT
+3325 
-3340 DEGKYTAVVT
+3340 
-3350 TTDNVS
+3350 
-3356 NSSTKNYNIN
+3356 
-3366 IDKTAP
+3366 
-3372 TTVAPTA
+3372 
-3379 SQTTNSITVTNKQTD
+3379 
-3394 SLSGVSSTQY
+3394 
-3404 AIYNGSSWSNWQS
+3404 
-3417 SNVFSGLTANK
+3417 
-3428 AYKVKTK
+3428 
-3435 STDKAGN
+3435 
-3442 SSESAALSITTSNL
+3442 
-3456 TAGSLTLK
+3456 
-3464 HTNASGA
+3464 
-3471 AYTANTWTKD
+3471 
-3481 SVYVTLNS
+3481 
-3489 GSSGTTTYASVSGSA
+3489 
-3504 QTVAATSSAT
+3504 
-3514 TISISG
+3514 
-3520 TTTLVVT
+3520 
-3527 TTDGSNTVKSGE
+3527 
-3539 YIIKVD
+3539 
-3545 KNAPTNTAPTIS
+3545 
-3557 ATTNSV
+3557 
-3563 TVTCK
+3563 
-3568 QTDNL
+3568 
-3573 SGINASTKQ
+3573 
-3582 YAIYKDGAWS
+3582 
-3592 AWQTSN
+3592 
-3598 VFTGLKHNTTYKVK
+3598 
-3612 TKVSDNVGNTSESAE
+3612 
-3627 NTAAKTSNLVAG
+3627 
-3639 TLTLTHNTA
+3639 
-3648 SGSAYTANTWTKD
+3648 
-3661 SVYVAL
+3661 
-3667 VKAATGTTTYESI
+3667 
-3680 SGSAQ
+3680 
-3685 TIAANTTNASTIST
+3685 
-3699 TGTTTLRVKTTD
+3699 
-3711 GTNTVYSSNYI
+3711 
-3722 IKIDKAKP
+3722 
-3730 TAGTLTMK
+3730 
-3738 LGSSTGNAYTS
+3738 
-3749 GNWTN
+3749 
-3754 QNVWLH
+3754 
-3760 KNDGS
+3760 
-3765 DNQSGHKS
+3765 
-3773 TTYTVSG
+3773 
-3780 ANLTNQTADNTISA
+3780 
-3794 EGKYTAT
+3794 
-3801 VTTYDNVDNSN
+3801 
-3812 TNTYNIN
+3812 
-3819 IDKTAPTNV
+3819 
-3828 APTASSTT
+3828 
-3836 NSVTVTF
+3836 
-3843 AQTDSL
+3843 
-3849 SGINASTKQ
+3849 
-3858 YAIYKDGT
+3858 
-3866 WSAWQTSNTFTGLK
+3866 
-3880 HNTAYT
+3880 
-3886 VKTKVSDNA
+3886 
-3895 GNSAESNT
+3895 
-3903 TAISTKNLAAASL
+3903 
-3916 TFKVGNNDYT
+3916 
-3926 LNSWTSSNVSV
+3926 
-3937 TLNKAASGTSTYE
+3937 
-3950 SISGSA
+3950 
-3956 QTIAVGTTATTTI
+3956 
-3969 STSGTTTLRAKVTDG
+3969 
-3984 TNTIYSNNY
+3984 
-3993 VVKVDKNAPT
+3993 
-4003 TTAPTVASTTNSITV
+4003 
-4018 TCKQTD
+4018 
-4024 NLSGINASTT
+4024 
-4034 QYAIYKGSSWS
+4034 
-4045 AWQTSNT
+4045 
-4052 FTGLTH
+4052 
-4058 NTAYKVK
+4058 
-4065 TKISDNV
+4065 
-4072 GNTSESTELSISTKQ
+4072 
-4087 LTAGGLTLK
+4087 
-4096 HTNSSGSAYTAN
+4096 
-4108 TWTKDNVYVTLNKA
+4108 
-4122 ASGTST
+4122 
-4128 YESVSGSAQTVAVG
+4128 
-4142 TTADT
+4142 
-4147 TINTNGTTTLRVKT
+4147 
-4161 TDGTNT
+4161 
-4167 VYSSNYIIKKDA
+4167 
-4179 QKPTAGTLT
+4179 
-4188 MKLRSSTGSA
+4188 
-4198 YTSGAWTNQN
+4198 
-4208 VWLHKNDG
+4208 
-4216 SDTLSGHKSTTYT
+4216 
-4229 VTAASLTNQTAD
+4229 
-4241 NTISAEGKYTAV
+4241 
-4253 VTTYDNV
+4253 
-4260 SNSSTRNYTINIDKT
+4260 
-4275 APTTVAPTAS
+4275 
-4285 TTTNSITVSNKQT
+4285 TTTNSITISSKQT

-4354 SATTTNLTVGTL
+4354 SATTTNLTAGTL

-4375 STYTSGAWTNQNVYV
+4375 GAYTSGTWTNQNVYV

-4407 SVQAVAETAS
+4407 SAQTVAETAS

-4430 VKTTDGTNTAYSSE
+4430 VKTTDGINTAYSSE

-4467 ITVTCNQTDGLSGI
+4467 ITITCKQTDGLSGI

-4493 GAWSAWQKSNVF
+4493 GAWSAWQTSNVF
-4505 NSLTAGKE
+4505 NNLTSGKE

-4573 GSAGSTT
+4573 GSAGTTT
-4580 YSSVSGSAQS
+4580 YASVSGSAQS
-4590 VASTTGATTITTAGT
+4590 VASTTGATTIEAAGT

-4612 TDGTNSASNTYV
+4612 TDGTNSVSNTYV

-4635 TLTMKLNSSAGAAY
+4635 TLTMKLNSSTGAAY
-4649 TENTWTAN
+4649 TANTWTAN
-4657 SVYVHLNNGSDETNG
+4657 SIHVHLNNGSDETNG

-4694 TLTTTGTYTV
+4694 TLTTTGTYTA

-4726 ENPATPTITN
+4726 EKPATPTITN

-4787 TVNRNETVRFR
+4787 TANRNETVRFR

-4831 AQSIIVTCKQTDSLS
+4831 AQSITVTCKQTDSLS

-4858 TGTTWSAWQTSNT
+4858 TGDTWSAWQTSNT

-4899 TTVSTSKLT
+4899 TTVYTSKLA

-4915 HTNASGAAY
+4915 YTDASGATY

-4936 TLNKGSAGTTTY
+4936 TLNNGSAGTTTY
-4948 ASESGSAQTVA
+4948 ASVSGSAQSVA
-4959 VGTTA
+4959 STTG
-4964 ATTITTAGTTT
+4964 ATTIEAAGTTT

-4988 NTYTIKIDKTAPT
+4988 NSYIIKIDKTAPT
-5001 AGTLTMKLGSSTGTT
+5001 VGTLTMKLGSSTGTT
-5016 YTSGAWTN
+5016 YTSGNWTN

-5175 TSNLKAGSL
+5175 TSNLTAGSL

-5192 GAAYTAN
+5192 GTAYTAN

-5205 VYVTLNNGSAGTTT
+5205 VYATLNNGSAGTTT
-5219 YASVSGSAQTVAATS
+5219 YTSVSGSAQTVAVTS

-5245 TLVVTTTDGTNTV
+5245 KLVVTTTDGTNTA

-5272 TTAAPKT
+5272 TNTAPTT
-5279 SVTTNSVTVTCKQTD
+5279 SATTNSVTVTCKQTD

-5354 TSKLTAGNL
+5354 TSKLAAGSL

-5371 GAAYTSGSWSTTNI
+5371 GAAYTSGSWSTTDI
-5385 YVALTSASTGTT
+5385 YVTLTRASTGTT

-5412 TTTATTITTAGT
+5412 TTAATTVTTAGT

-5471 GTWTNQSVYIALKN
+5471 GTWTNQSVYIALNN

-5536 STRTQYVYIDKT
+5536 STRTQYIYIDKT

-5560 SSTGSSYTNNT
+5560 SSTGSSYSNNT

-5619 TYNITVTTKDKT
+5619 TYNITVTTKDKA

-5644 KTAPNVG
+5644 KKAPNVG

-5699 ITVSNSSEAR
+5699 ITVTNSSEAR
-5709 TLTEEGTYTVVLTTK
+5709 TLTAEGTYTVVLTTK

-5733 TYTIKVDKTPPIVSF
+5733 TYTIKTRYPKVGEYVK
-5748 DTNGCDSIALGQEI
+5748 
-5762 KTLIHINDEL
+5762 
-5772 SGNNIQYGRWMQS
+5772 Y
-5785 LEETTFP
+5785 
-5792 ILTQLSDFTG
+5792 
-5802 AGSWNAINNS
+5802 
-5812 YSGSVSADLLGYWK
+5812 
-5826 LWIYAEDVAGNYSI
+5826 
-5840 IHSNDFKTEKNNL
+5840 
-5853 DWWSFKN
+5853 N
-5860 PNTFNRS
+5860 PNTPSSS
-5867 YNAADGM
+5867 YS
-5874 NTINF
+5874 
-5879 CGINGYEIIYIPL
+5879 L
-5892 KTIPGQKYY
+5892 
-5901 FRCAFQNLSTYT
+5901 T
-5913 TGLYSG
+5913 TNYSG
-5919 IMLQVLNNV
+5919 HTIRQLISSSYDPVAWRVMEVDSTGRITKIFGVPTSNRRYKVYFGGSVGYNNGVYLLNDICKERYSNSS
-5928 TDGFN
+5928 FN
-5933 NENKIVENSY
+5933 AIARSINENDIISQMTEEGLQSLINSTENYGTTTVCATHLYPKIYSQEQYSGVNVSGISDGTQIITSNADLNAREKMNPNGKKASDSIYSYPTTEKYNSNATSLTIVDTILYGENGLLSSY
-5943 FPKTAGS
+5943 FKDSNFYDIICGTGTNYWIASRYTKAIDKTANFGILGMS
-5950 EQYNGVE
+5950 GNQQTGALFYYSTGNTMLSCYHLAPVIDITNGIHASGGQG
-5957 FTATQSITYIAFNFS
+5957 TATNPYTLEAE
-5972 TVDDWQNISLKLGK
+5972 
-5986 FILTTR
+5986 

>member
-52 AQKQEDKI
+52 AQKQEDKL

-85 KQTTCSFEISNVQL
+85 KQTTCSFEISKVQL

-114 EKDSSSYREL
+114 EKDSSSYREI
-124 SNTKD
+124 SSTKD

-143 DIKIEVYNQSGKR
+143 DIKIEVYNQSGKK

-222 GTSGEIIVSK
+222 GTSGETIVSK

-245 TNKVNGKDYV
+245 TNTVNGKDYV

-269 MQLDNSNGAEYKNDT
+269 MQLDNNNGAEYKNDT
-284 WTNHDI
+284 WTKHDV

-299 NLSGIKSTIYNVTGA
+299 NLSGIKSTVYNVTGT
-314 ETHTNQTQPLTLKT
+314 ESHTNQTQPLTLKT

-529 GNISDEA
+529 GNISDEV
-536 TTTIKLDTSAPD
+536 TTTIKLDTSTPD

-559 TIKLTFKQTDNLSGI
+559 TIKVTFKQTDNLSGI

-701 LRVKTIDGPNTVYS
+701 LRVKTVDGPNTVYS
-715 QNYIVKVDNQK
+715 QNYIVKVDNQN

-833 TNSITATFK
+833 TNRITVTFK

-865 SAWQTSKT
+865 SSWQTSKT

-895 TQESKELS
+895 TRESKELS
-903 IKTTELKAGTLTL
+903 ITTTELKAGTLTL

-958 LVSAGTKVDTTVS
+958 LVSAGTTVDTTVS

-984 GNNTTY
+984 GNNTAY

-1004 TISPTVSST
+1004 TTSPTVSST

-1044 WSAWQTSNKFTNL
+1044 WSSWQTSNKFTNL

-1132 VTGSAQTVAATDSAT
+1132 VTGSAQTITSTDSAT
-1147 TISADGTTTLRVK
+1147 KISADGTTTVRVK
-1160 TTDGINTVYSQ
+1160 TTDGINTVYSKE
-1171 DYVIKIDTVA
+1171 YVIKIDTVA

-1193 GSGGDYTE
+1193 SSGGDYTE

-1213 TNGSDILS
+1213 TNGSDTLS
-1221 GHKSTTYSITGG
+1221 GHKSTTYSRTGG

-1243 TLNDTNTYTIKVT
+1243 TLATTNTYTIKVT
-1256 TIDNAGNSATRT
+1256 TVDNAGNSATRT

-1368 SPSDTAPTVVS
+1368 SPSDTAPTAIS

-1451 STKELQAGSLTLT
+1451 STKKLQAGSLTLT
-1464 IGTSSGS
+1464 IGTNSGS
-1471 AYSEGTW
+1471 AYSEGIW

-1521 TTTLKVKTTDGK
+1521 TTTLKVKTTDGS

-1593 TVYSVTGK
+1593 TVYSITGK
-1601 TTLNNQTGSNTL
+1601 ATLNNQTGSNTL

-1654 VTTKSITVT
+1654 VTTNSITIT

-1765 AGTTTYESILG
+1765 AGTTTYESISG

-1782 AGTTATTTVNT
+1782 AGTTAATTVTT

-1800 VKTTDGTNT
+1800 VKTTDRTNT

-1820 KETPTNAAPTVNAT
+1820 KEAPTNAAPTVNAT

-1933 DSVYVALAKASTGT
+1933 DSVYVALVKASTGT

-1968 TVNTNGTTTLR
+1968 TVTTNGTTTLR

-1993 YVIKVDKVKPTAGT
+1993 YVIKVDKAKPTAGT

-2025 TNQSVWI
+2025 TNQNVWL

-2054 NLTNQTADNTISTEG
+2054 NLTNQTADNTISVEG
-2069 TYTVT
+2069 KYTAT

-2149 TGLTYNTSYKVK
+2149 TGVTYNTSYKVK

-2214 LNKAAS
+2214 LNKATS

-2237 GTTAAA
+2237 TTAAT

-2278 TNVAPTAS
+2278 TNVAPTATS
-2286 TTTNS
+2286 TTNS

-2310 QYAIYKGSSWSAWQT
+2310 QYAIYKGNSWSAWQA
-2325 SNAFTGLTHNTAY
+2325 SNTFTGLTHNTAY

-2352 ESKELSISTKQLTA
+2352 ESTELSISTKQLTA

-2372 HTNSSGADYTSNT
+2372 HTNSSGAAYTANT

-2390 VFVTLKAG
+2390 VYVTLNKAA
-2398 SAGTTTYESITGS
+2398 SGTSTYESVSGS

-2438 DGTNTVYSSNYI
+2438 DGTNTVYSGNYI
-2450 IKKDTQKPTAGTLTM
+2450 IKKDAQNPTAGTLTM
-2465 KLGSSTGSTY
+2465 KLNNSSGGAY
-2475 TSGAWT
+2475 TSGNWT

-2502 TYTVTGASLTNQTAD
+2502 TYTVASTSITNQTAD

-2558 TVTQTTNSVTIANKQ
+2558 
-2573 TDALSG
+2573 G
-2579 IASVQ
+2579 
-2584 YALYNGSSWSSWQT
+2584 
-2598 TNTFTGLTT
+2598 
-2607 NKVYKVKTKTKDK
+2607 VK
-2620 AGNSSESAETS
+2620 
-2631 VTTTT
+2631 
-2636 LTAGTLTMKLGNSS
+2636 
-2650 GSTYTSGA
+2650 
-2658 WTNQNVYV
+2658 
-2666 TLNKATTG
+2666 
-2674 TTTYESVTG
+2674 
-2683 SAQTIASGTTAAS
+2683 
-2696 TVSTEGTTTL
+2696 
-2706 KVKTTD
+2706 
-2712 GTNTVYSSEYVIKV
+2712 
-2726 DKTAPDTTAP
+2726 
-2736 TISKTTKSIT
+2736 
-2746 VTCKQSDSLSG
+2746 
-2757 INASTK
+2757 
-2763 QYAIYKN
+2763 
-2770 GTWSAWQTSNV
+2770 
-2781 FNGLAAGKEYQVKTK
+2781 
-2796 VSDNAG
+2796 
-2802 NSAESAATKVT
+2802 
-2813 TTTLTAG
+2813 
-2820 TLTMKLGSSTG
+2820 
-2831 NNYTSGTWTNQKV
+2831 
-2844 YVSLNN
+2844 
-2850 GSAGTTTYESI
+2850 
-2861 SGSAQTVAAGTT
+2861 
-2873 AATTI
+2873 
-2878 SSEGTTTLRVTTTD
+2878 
-2892 GTNTVYSQNYVI
+2892 
-2904 KIDTVAPTAGKM
+2904 
-2916 TLKLDNNSGADYTEN
+2916 
-2931 TWTNHSVYAALTN
+2931 
-2944 GSDALSGH
+2944 
-2952 KSTTYSITGG
+2952 
-2962 ATVSNATAAT
+2962 
-2972 TLEGTNTYTIKVTT
+2972 
-2986 VDNAGN
+2986 
-2992 SATRTQI
+2992 
-2999 VKIDK
+2999 
-3004 EVPTAPTI
+3004 
-3012 TNPSNGAW
+3012 
-3020 KNANI
+3020 
-3025 IITAKSTDAHSGINR
+3025 
-3040 IEWYENGAWTTR
+3040 
-3052 ALTTTNGT
+3052 
-3060 GVITYTADRNE
+3060 
-3071 TIRFRAV
+3071 
-3078 DNVGNASTESTATV
+3078 
-3092 KIDKTAPTKDAP
+3092 
-3104 TATSTAQ
+3104 
-3111 SITVK
+3111 
-3116 CKQADVLSG
+3116 
-3125 INSSKTQY
+3125 
-3133 ALKTGDTWSAWQ
+3133 
-3145 TSNTFTKLTQS
+3145 
-3156 TSYVVKTKVT
+3156 
-3166 DNAGNSTESNETT
+3166 
-3179 ISTAKLAAGTLTLK
+3179 
-3193 LTNSSGNAY
+3193 
-3202 TSGSW
+3202 
-3207 TKTNVYVKLN
+3207 
-3217 AASVGTTTYAS
+3217 
-3228 ESGSAQTVASTTNDT
+3228 
-3243 TITTTGTT
+3243 
-3251 TLKVTTTDGT
+3251 
-3261 NTSTNTYT
+3261 
-3269 IKIDKVAPT
+3269 
-3278 AGTLTMKLG
+3278 
-3287 SSTGT
+3287 
-3292 AYTSG
+3292 
-3297 NWTNKNVWI
+3297 
-3306 HKNDGS
+3306 
-3312 DGQSGH
+3312 
-3318 KSTTYTI
+3318 
-3325 SAASLTNQTTDNTLT
+3325 
-3340 DEGKYTAVVT
+3340 
-3350 TTDNVS
+3350 
-3356 NSSTKNYNIN
+3356 
-3366 IDKTAP
+3366 
-3372 TTVAPTA
+3372 
-3379 SQTTNSITVTNKQTD
+3379 
-3394 SLSGVSSTQY
+3394 
-3404 AIYNGSSWSNWQS
+3404 
-3417 SNVFSGLTANK
+3417 
-3428 AYKVKTK
+3428 
-3435 STDKAGN
+3435 
-3442 SSESAALSITTSNL
+3442 
-3456 TAGSLTLK
+3456 
-3464 HTNASGA
+3464 
-3471 AYTANTWTKD
+3471 
-3481 SVYVTLNS
+3481 
-3489 GSSGTTTYASVSGSA
+3489 
-3504 QTVAATSSAT
+3504 
-3514 TISISG
+3514 
-3520 TTTLVVT
+3520 
-3527 TTDGSNTVKSGE
+3527 
-3539 YIIKVD
+3539 
-3545 KNAPTNTAPTIS
+3545 
-3557 ATTNSV
+3557 
-3563 TVTCK
+3563 
-3568 QTDNL
+3568 
-3573 SGINASTKQ
+3573 
-3582 YAIYKDGAWS
+3582 
-3592 AWQTSN
+3592 
-3598 VFTGLKHNTTYKVK
+3598 
-3612 TKVSDNVGNTSESAE
+3612 
-3627 NTAAKTSNLVAG
+3627 
-3639 TLTLTHNTA
+3639 
-3648 SGSAYTANTWTKD
+3648 
-3661 SVYVAL
+3661 
-3667 VKAATGTTTYESI
+3667 
-3680 SGSAQ
+3680 
-3685 TIAANTTNASTIST
+3685 
-3699 TGTTTLRVKTTD
+3699 
-3711 GTNTVYSSNYI
+3711 
-3722 IKIDKAKP
+3722 
-3730 TAGTLTMK
+3730 
-3738 LGSSTGNAYTS
+3738 
-3749 GNWTN
+3749 
-3754 QNVWLH
+3754 
-3760 KNDGS
+3760 
-3765 DNQSGHKS
+3765 
-3773 TTYTVSG
+3773 
-3780 ANLTNQTADNTISA
+3780 
-3794 EGKYTAT
+3794 
-3801 VTTYDNVDNSN
+3801 
-3812 TNTYNIN
+3812 
-3819 IDKTAPTNV
+3819 
-3828 APTASSTT
+3828 
-3836 NSVTVTF
+3836 
-3843 AQTDSL
+3843 
-3849 SGINASTKQ
+3849 
-3858 YAIYKDGT
+3858 
-3866 WSAWQTSNTFTGLK
+3866 
-3880 HNTAYT
+3880 
-3886 VKTKVSDNA
+3886 
-3895 GNSAESNT
+3895 
-3903 TAISTKNLAAASL
+3903 
-3916 TFKVGNNDYT
+3916 
-3926 LNSWTSSNVSV
+3926 
-3937 TLNKAASGTSTYE
+3937 
-3950 SISGSA
+3950 
-3956 QTIAVGTTATTTI
+3956 
-3969 STSGTTTLRAKVTDG
+3969 
-3984 TNTIYSNNY
+3984 
-3993 VVKVDKNAPT
+3993 
-4003 TTAPTVASTTNSITV
+4003 
-4018 TCKQTD
+4018 
-4024 NLSGINASTT
+4024 
-4034 QYAIYKGSSWS
+4034 
-4045 AWQTSNT
+4045 
-4052 FTGLTH
+4052 
-4058 NTAYKVK
+4058 
-4065 TKISDNV
+4065 
-4072 GNTSESTELSISTKQ
+4072 
-4087 LTAGGLTLK
+4087 
-4096 HTNSSGSAYTAN
+4096 
-4108 TWTKDNVYVTLNKA
+4108 
-4122 ASGTST
+4122 
-4128 YESVSGSAQTVAVG
+4128 
-4142 TTADT
+4142 
-4147 TINTNGTTTLRVKT
+4147 
-4161 TDGTNT
+4161 
-4167 VYSSNYIIKKDA
+4167 
-4179 QKPTAGTLT
+4179 
-4188 MKLRSSTGSA
+4188 
-4198 YTSGAWTNQN
+4198 
-4208 VWLHKNDG
+4208 
-4216 SDTLSGHKSTTYT
+4216 
-4229 VTAASLTNQTAD
+4229 
-4241 NTISAEGKYTAV
+4241 
-4253 VTTYDNV
+4253 
-4260 SNSSTRNYTINIDKT
+4260 
-4275 APTTVAPTAS
+4275 
-4285 TTTNSITVSNKQT
+4285 TTTNSITVSSKQT

-4318 SWQSSNTFTG
+4318 SWQSANTFTG

-4354 SATTTNLTVGTL
+4354 SATTTNLTAGTL

-4375 STYTSGAWTNQNVYV
+4375 GAYTSGIWTNQNVYV

-4407 SVQAVAETAS
+4407 SAQAVAETAS

-4430 VKTTDGTNTAYSSE
+4430 VKTTDGINTAYSSE

-4467 ITVTCNQTDGLSGI
+4467 ITITCKQTDGLSGI

-4493 GAWSAWQKSNVF
+4493 GAWSAWQTSNVF
-4505 NSLTAGKE
+4505 NNLTSGKE

-4573 GSAGSTT
+4573 GSAGTTT
-4580 YSSVSGSAQS
+4580 YASVSGSAQS
-4590 VASTTGATTITTAGT
+4590 VASTTGATTIEAAGT

-4612 TDGTNSASNTYV
+4612 TDGTNSVSNTYV

-4635 TLTMKLNSSAGAAY
+4635 TLTMKLNSSTGAAY
-4649 TENTWTAN
+4649 TANTWTAN

-4688 SGTNDV
+4688 SGTNDA
-4694 TLTTTGTYTV
+4694 TLTTTGTYTA

-4726 ENPATPTITN
+4726 EKPVTPTITN
-4736 AKNNTWTN
+4736 AKNNTWTH

-4787 TVNRNETVRFR
+4787 TANRNETVRFR

-4831 AQSIIVTCKQTDSLS
+4831 AQSITVTCKQTDSLS

-4858 TGTTWSAWQTSNT
+4858 TGDTWSAWQTSNT

-4899 TTVSTSKLT
+4899 TTVYTSKLA

-4915 HTNASGAAY
+4915 HTDASGATY

-4936 TLNKGSAGTTTY
+4936 TLNNGSAGKTTY
-4948 ASESGSAQTVA
+4948 ASVSGSAQSVGS
-4959 VGTTA
+4959 GTTG
-4964 ATTITTAGTTT
+4964 ATTIEAAGTTT

-4988 NTYTIKIDKTAPT
+4988 NSYIIKIDKTAPT
-5001 AGTLTMKLGSSTGTT
+5001 VGTLTMKLGSSTGTT
-5016 YTSGAWTN
+5016 YTSGNWTN

-5122 SSTQYAIYNGSSWSS
+5122 SSIQYAIYNGSSWSS

-5175 TSNLKAGSL
+5175 TSNLTAGSL

-5192 GAAYTAN
+5192 GTAYTAN

-5205 VYVTLNNGSAGTTT
+5205 VYATLNNGSAGTTT
-5219 YASVSGSAQTVAATS
+5219 YTSVSGSAQTVAVTS

-5245 TLVVTTTDGTNTV
+5245 KLVVTTTDGTNTA

-5272 TTAAPKT
+5272 TNTAPTT
-5279 SVTTNSVTVTCKQTD
+5279 SATTNSVTVTCKQTD

-5354 TSKLTAGNL
+5354 TSKLAAGSL

-5371 GAAYTSGSWSTTNI
+5371 GAAYTSGSWSTTDI
-5385 YVALTSASTGTT
+5385 YVTLTRASTGTT

-5412 TTTATTITTAGT
+5412 TTAATTVTTAGT

-5471 GTWTNQSVYIALKN
+5471 GTWTNQSVYIALNN

-5536 STRTQYVYIDKT
+5536 STRTQYIYIDKT

-5560 SSTGSSYTNNT
+5560 SSTGSSYSNNT

-5619 TYNITVTTKDKT
+5619 TYNITVTTKDKA

-5644 KTAPNVG
+5644 KKAPNVG

-5699 ITVSNSSEAR
+5699 ITVTNSSEAR
-5709 TLTEEGTYTVVLTTK
+5709 TLTAEGTYTVVLTTK

-5733 TYTIKVDKTPPIVSF
+5733 TYTIKVDKTPPQVQLSNNGGDFNIKSREELLNYSDYNKISSEWTTRITYGSASHNDTDVENSNFYGNFPSVALNLNVSYKNSVSIFSKQKLDVTNIDKIVLKAFLYENGPNNDMINTTRFGLATSDAEADKNWLTYVQKEYKGSPETCENGTVAQTVNYETF
-5748 DTNGCDSIALGQEI
+5748 EIDTTSIVGEYYVQLNVSHNFLGGYTATTHIETMYYEYNSSTVGNMSSKISCSDNNGISNVRYSWSTSSTQEPANWTNITNNSLVNQKLKKGSYYLWVKATDNVGNEKIFVSSPYNVNYEISYDTNGSSQPPKTQTKIPGKQLTLTEEIPTRRGYTFKCWNTKEDGTGTNYYPGSIYQ
-5762 KTLIHINDEL
+5762 NDESITL
-5772 SGNNIQYGRWMQS
+5772 CAIWNRNIVPDLRKPNVTFTQTPSELTSGNVTVNVSIS
-5785 LEETTFP
+5785 
-5792 ILTQLSDFTG
+5792 SDLISRGYTLQTSKNYNTG
-5802 AGSWNAINNS
+5802 WTDASSQIATEN
-5812 YSGSVSADLLGYWK
+5812 YDR
-5826 LWIYAEDVAGNYSI
+5826 IYARLRDNNGNFGDYVTYI
-5840 IHSNDFKTEKNNL
+5840 VQNIDKYPPVIQQITVVSN
-5853 DWWSFKN
+5853 
-5860 PNTFNRS
+5860 
-5867 YNAADGM
+5867 
-5874 NTINF
+5874 
-5879 CGINGYEIIYIPL
+5879 GIKLTVIDP
-5892 KTIPGQKYY
+5892 
-5901 FRCAFQNLSTYT
+5901 
-5913 TGLYSG
+5913 
-5919 IMLQVLNNV
+5919 
-5928 TDGFN
+5928 
-5933 NENKIVENSY
+5933 
-5943 FPKTAGS
+5943 
-5950 EQYNGVE
+5950 YNGVITGYAITE
-5957 FTATQSITYIAFNFS
+5957 NNAQPSTFIDCYVGTLDTTITNIALTKGKTYYIWVRDRMNFITYKTI
-5972 TVDDWQNISLKLGK
+5972 TI
-5986 FILTTR
+5986 

>member
-52 AQKQEDKI
+52 AQKQEDKL

-85 KQTTCSFEISNVQL
+85 KQTTCSFEISKVQL

-114 EKDSSSYREL
+114 EKDSSSYREI
-124 SNTKD
+124 SSTKD

-143 DIKIEVYNQSGKR
+143 DIKIEVYNQSGKK

-222 GTSGEIIVSK
+222 GTSGETIVSK

-245 TNKVNGKDYV
+245 TNTVNGKDYV

-269 MQLDNSNGAEYKNDT
+269 MQLDNNNGAEYKNDT
-284 WTNHDI
+284 WTKHDV

-299 NLSGIKSTIYNVTGA
+299 NLSGIKSTVYNVTGT
-314 ETHTNQTQPLTLKT
+314 ESHTNQTQPLTLKT

-529 GNISDEA
+529 GNISDEV
-536 TTTIKLDTSAPD
+536 TTTIKLDTSTPD

-559 TIKLTFKQTDNLSGI
+559 TIKVTFKQTDNLSGI

-701 LRVKTIDGPNTVYS
+701 LRVKTVDGPNTVYS
-715 QNYIVKVDNQK
+715 QNYIVKVDNQN

-833 TNSITATFK
+833 TNRITVTFK

-865 SAWQTSKT
+865 SSWQTSKT

-895 TQESKELS
+895 TRESKELS
-903 IKTTELKAGTLTL
+903 ITTTELKAGTLTL

-958 LVSAGTKVDTTVS
+958 LVSAGTTVDTTVS

-984 GNNTTY
+984 GNNTAY

-1044 WSAWQTSNKFTNL
+1044 WSSWQTSNKFTNL

-1132 VTGSAQTVAATDSAT
+1132 VTGSAQTVTPTDSAT
-1147 TISADGTTTLRVK
+1147 KISADGTTTVRVK
-1160 TTDGINTVYSQ
+1160 TTDGINTVYSKE
-1171 DYVIKIDTVA
+1171 YVIKIDTVA

-1193 GSGGDYTE
+1193 SSGGDYTE

-1213 TNGSDILS
+1213 TNGSDTLS

-1243 TLNDTNTYTIKVT
+1243 TLATTNTYTIKVT
-1256 TIDNAGNSATRT
+1256 TVDNAGNSATRT

-1368 SPSDTAPTVVS
+1368 SPSDIAPTVVS

-1451 STKELQAGSLTLT
+1451 VTKKLQAGSLTLT
-1464 IGTSSGS
+1464 IGTNSGS

-1521 TTTLKVKTTDGK
+1521 TTTLKVKTTDGS

-1593 TVYSVTGK
+1593 TVYSITGK
-1601 TTLNNQTGSNTL
+1601 ATLNNQTGSNTL

-1628 ALNSSTRSYTIKIDK
+1628 ALNSSTKSYTIKIDK

-1654 VTTKSITVT
+1654 VTTNSITVT
-1663 NKQTDALSGIAS
+1663 NKQTDALSGMAS

-1721 ELSVT
+1721 ELSIT
-1726 TNNLT
+1726 TNELT

-1743 GDAYTVNT
+1743 GDVYTVNT

-1765 AGTTTYESILG
+1765 AGTTTYESISG

-1782 AGTTATTTVNT
+1782 AGTTAATTVTT

-1800 VKTTDGTNT
+1800 VKTTDGMNT

-1820 KETPTNAAPTVNAT
+1820 KEAPTNAAPTVNAT

-1872 FTGLTHNTTYKVK
+1872 FTGLIHNTTYKVK

-1933 DSVYVALAKASTGT
+1933 DSVYVALVKASTGT

-1979 VKTTDGTNTVYSSN
+1979 VKTTDGTNTVYNSN
-1993 YVIKVDKVKPTAGT
+1993 YVIKVDKAKPTAGT

-2025 TNQSVWI
+2025 TNQNVWL

-2054 NLTNQTADNTISTEG
+2054 NLTNQTADNTISVEG
-2069 TYTVT
+2069 KYTAT

-2149 TGLTYNTSYKVK
+2149 TGVTYNTSYKVK

-2214 LNKAAS
+2214 LNKATS

-2237 GTTAAA
+2237 TTAAT

-2278 TNVAPTAS
+2278 TNVAPTATS
-2286 TTTNS
+2286 TTNS

-2310 QYAIYKGSSWSAWQT
+2310 QYAIYKGNSWSAWQA
-2325 SNAFTGLTHNTAY
+2325 SNTFTGLTHNTAY

-2352 ESKELSISTKQLTA
+2352 ESTELSISTKQLTA

-2372 HTNSSGADYTSNT
+2372 HTNSSGAAYTANT

-2390 VFVTLKAG
+2390 VYVTLNKAA
-2398 SAGTTTYESITGS
+2398 SGTSTYESVSGS

-2438 DGTNTVYSSNYI
+2438 DGTNTVYSGNYI
-2450 IKKDTQKPTAGTLTM
+2450 IKKDAQNPTAGTLTM
-2465 KLGSSTGSTY
+2465 KLNNSSGGAY
-2475 TSGAWT
+2475 TSGKWT

-2502 TYTVTGASLTNQTAD
+2502 TYTVASTSITNQTAD

-2558 TVTQTTNSVTIANKQ
+2558 
-2573 TDALSG
+2573 G
-2579 IASVQ
+2579 
-2584 YALYNGSSWSSWQT
+2584 
-2598 TNTFTGLTT
+2598 
-2607 NKVYKVKTKTKDK
+2607 VK
-2620 AGNSSESAETS
+2620 
-2631 VTTTT
+2631 
-2636 LTAGTLTMKLGNSS
+2636 
-2650 GSTYTSGA
+2650 
-2658 WTNQNVYV
+2658 
-2666 TLNKATTG
+2666 
-2674 TTTYESVTG
+2674 
-2683 SAQTIASGTTAAS
+2683 
-2696 TVSTEGTTTL
+2696 
-2706 KVKTTD
+2706 
-2712 GTNTVYSSEYVIKV
+2712 
-2726 DKTAPDTTAP
+2726 
-2736 TISKTTKSIT
+2736 
-2746 VTCKQSDSLSG
+2746 
-2757 INASTK
+2757 
-2763 QYAIYKN
+2763 
-2770 GTWSAWQTSNV
+2770 
-2781 FNGLAAGKEYQVKTK
+2781 
-2796 VSDNAG
+2796 
-2802 NSAESAATKVT
+2802 
-2813 TTTLTAG
+2813 
-2820 TLTMKLGSSTG
+2820 
-2831 NNYTSGTWTNQKV
+2831 
-2844 YVSLNN
+2844 
-2850 GSAGTTTYESI
+2850 
-2861 SGSAQTVAAGTT
+2861 
-2873 AATTI
+2873 
-2878 SSEGTTTLRVTTTD
+2878 
-2892 GTNTVYSQNYVI
+2892 
-2904 KIDTVAPTAGKM
+2904 
-2916 TLKLDNNSGADYTEN
+2916 
-2931 TWTNHSVYAALTN
+2931 
-2944 GSDALSGH
+2944 
-2952 KSTTYSITGG
+2952 
-2962 ATVSNATAAT
+2962 
-2972 TLEGTNTYTIKVTT
+2972 
-2986 VDNAGN
+2986 
-2992 SATRTQI
+2992 
-2999 VKIDK
+2999 
-3004 EVPTAPTI
+3004 
-3012 TNPSNGAW
+3012 
-3020 KNANI
+3020 
-3025 IITAKSTDAHSGINR
+3025 
-3040 IEWYENGAWTTR
+3040 
-3052 ALTTTNGT
+3052 
-3060 GVITYTADRNE
+3060 
-3071 TIRFRAV
+3071 
-3078 DNVGNASTESTATV
+3078 
-3092 KIDKTAPTKDAP
+3092 
-3104 TATSTAQ
+3104 
-3111 SITVK
+3111 
-3116 CKQADVLSG
+3116 
-3125 INSSKTQY
+3125 
-3133 ALKTGDTWSAWQ
+3133 
-3145 TSNTFTKLTQS
+3145 
-3156 TSYVVKTKVT
+3156 
-3166 DNAGNSTESNETT
+3166 
-3179 ISTAKLAAGTLTLK
+3179 
-3193 LTNSSGNAY
+3193 
-3202 TSGSW
+3202 
-3207 TKTNVYVKLN
+3207 
-3217 AASVGTTTYAS
+3217 
-3228 ESGSAQTVASTTNDT
+3228 
-3243 TITTTGTT
+3243 
-3251 TLKVTTTDGT
+3251 
-3261 NTSTNTYT
+3261 
-3269 IKIDKVAPT
+3269 
-3278 AGTLTMKLG
+3278 
-3287 SSTGT
+3287 
-3292 AYTSG
+3292 
-3297 NWTNKNVWI
+3297 
-3306 HKNDGS
+3306 
-3312 DGQSGH
+3312 
-3318 KSTTYTI
+3318 
-3325 SAASLTNQTTDNTLT
+3325 
-3340 DEGKYTAVVT
+3340 
-3350 TTDNVS
+3350 
-3356 NSSTKNYNIN
+3356 
-3366 IDKTAP
+3366 
-3372 TTVAPTA
+3372 
-3379 SQTTNSITVTNKQTD
+3379 
-3394 SLSGVSSTQY
+3394 
-3404 AIYNGSSWSNWQS
+3404 
-3417 SNVFSGLTANK
+3417 
-3428 AYKVKTK
+3428 
-3435 STDKAGN
+3435 
-3442 SSESAALSITTSNL
+3442 
-3456 TAGSLTLK
+3456 
-3464 HTNASGA
+3464 
-3471 AYTANTWTKD
+3471 
-3481 SVYVTLNS
+3481 
-3489 GSSGTTTYASVSGSA
+3489 
-3504 QTVAATSSAT
+3504 
-3514 TISISG
+3514 
-3520 TTTLVVT
+3520 
-3527 TTDGSNTVKSGE
+3527 
-3539 YIIKVD
+3539 
-3545 KNAPTNTAPTIS
+3545 
-3557 ATTNSV
+3557 
-3563 TVTCK
+3563 
-3568 QTDNL
+3568 
-3573 SGINASTKQ
+3573 
-3582 YAIYKDGAWS
+3582 
-3592 AWQTSN
+3592 
-3598 VFTGLKHNTTYKVK
+3598 
-3612 TKVSDNVGNTSESAE
+3612 
-3627 NTAAKTSNLVAG
+3627 
-3639 TLTLTHNTA
+3639 
-3648 SGSAYTANTWTKD
+3648 
-3661 SVYVAL
+3661 
-3667 VKAATGTTTYESI
+3667 
-3680 SGSAQ
+3680 
-3685 TIAANTTNASTIST
+3685 
-3699 TGTTTLRVKTTD
+3699 
-3711 GTNTVYSSNYI
+3711 
-3722 IKIDKAKP
+3722 
-3730 TAGTLTMK
+3730 
-3738 LGSSTGNAYTS
+3738 
-3749 GNWTN
+3749 
-3754 QNVWLH
+3754 
-3760 KNDGS
+3760 
-3765 DNQSGHKS
+3765 
-3773 TTYTVSG
+3773 
-3780 ANLTNQTADNTISA
+3780 
-3794 EGKYTAT
+3794 
-3801 VTTYDNVDNSN
+3801 
-3812 TNTYNIN
+3812 
-3819 IDKTAPTNV
+3819 
-3828 APTASSTT
+3828 
-3836 NSVTVTF
+3836 
-3843 AQTDSL
+3843 
-3849 SGINASTKQ
+3849 
-3858 YAIYKDGT
+3858 
-3866 WSAWQTSNTFTGLK
+3866 
-3880 HNTAYT
+3880 
-3886 VKTKVSDNA
+3886 
-3895 GNSAESNT
+3895 
-3903 TAISTKNLAAASL
+3903 
-3916 TFKVGNNDYT
+3916 
-3926 LNSWTSSNVSV
+3926 
-3937 TLNKAASGTSTYE
+3937 
-3950 SISGSA
+3950 
-3956 QTIAVGTTATTTI
+3956 
-3969 STSGTTTLRAKVTDG
+3969 
-3984 TNTIYSNNY
+3984 
-3993 VVKVDKNAPT
+3993 
-4003 TTAPTVASTTNSITV
+4003 
-4018 TCKQTD
+4018 
-4024 NLSGINASTT
+4024 
-4034 QYAIYKGSSWS
+4034 
-4045 AWQTSNT
+4045 
-4052 FTGLTH
+4052 
-4058 NTAYKVK
+4058 
-4065 TKISDNV
+4065 
-4072 GNTSESTELSISTKQ
+4072 
-4087 LTAGGLTLK
+4087 
-4096 HTNSSGSAYTAN
+4096 
-4108 TWTKDNVYVTLNKA
+4108 
-4122 ASGTST
+4122 
-4128 YESVSGSAQTVAVG
+4128 
-4142 TTADT
+4142 
-4147 TINTNGTTTLRVKT
+4147 
-4161 TDGTNT
+4161 
-4167 VYSSNYIIKKDA
+4167 
-4179 QKPTAGTLT
+4179 
-4188 MKLRSSTGSA
+4188 
-4198 YTSGAWTNQN
+4198 
-4208 VWLHKNDG
+4208 
-4216 SDTLSGHKSTTYT
+4216 
-4229 VTAASLTNQTAD
+4229 
-4241 NTISAEGKYTAV
+4241 
-4253 VTTYDNV
+4253 
-4260 SNSSTRNYTINIDKT
+4260 
-4275 APTTVAPTAS
+4275 
-4285 TTTNSITVSNKQT
+4285 TTTNSITISSKQT

-4333 VYKVKT
+4333 VKT

-4354 SATTTNLTVGTL
+4354 SATTTNLTAGTL

-4375 STYTSGAWTNQNVYV
+4375 GAYTSGTWTNQNVYV

-4407 SVQAVAETAS
+4407 SAQTVAETAS

-4430 VKTTDGTNTAYSSE
+4430 VKTTDGINTAYSSE

-4467 ITVTCNQTDGLSGI
+4467 ITITCKQTDGLSGI

-4493 GAWSAWQKSNVF
+4493 GAWSAWQTSNVF
-4505 NSLTAGKE
+4505 NNLTSGKE

-4573 GSAGSTT
+4573 GSAGTTT
-4580 YSSVSGSAQS
+4580 YASVSGSAQS
-4590 VASTTGATTITTAGT
+4590 VASTTGATTIEAAGT

-4612 TDGTNSASNTYV
+4612 TDGTNSVSNTYV

-4635 TLTMKLNSSAGAAY
+4635 TLTMKLNSSTGAAY
-4649 TENTWTAN
+4649 TANTWTAN
-4657 SVYVHLNNGSDETNG
+4657 SIHVHLNNGSDETNG

-4694 TLTTTGTYTV
+4694 TLTTTGTYTA

-4726 ENPATPTITN
+4726 EKPATPTITN

-4787 TVNRNETVRFR
+4787 TANRNETVRFR

-4831 AQSIIVTCKQTDSLS
+4831 AQSITVTCKQTDSLS

-4858 TGTTWSAWQTSNT
+4858 TGDTWSAWQTSNT

-4899 TTVSTSKLT
+4899 TTVYTSKLA

-4915 HTNASGAAY
+4915 YTDASGATY

-4936 TLNKGSAGTTTY
+4936 TLNNGSAGTTTY
-4948 ASESGSAQTVA
+4948 ASVSGSAQSVA
-4959 VGTTA
+4959 STTG
-4964 ATTITTAGTTT
+4964 ATTIEAAGTTT

-4988 NTYTIKIDKTAPT
+4988 NSYIIKIDKTAPT
-5001 AGTLTMKLGSSTGTT
+5001 VGTLTMKLGSSTGTT
-5016 YTSGAWTN
+5016 YTSGNWTN

-5175 TSNLKAGSL
+5175 TSNLTAGSL

-5192 GAAYTAN
+5192 GTAYTAN

-5205 VYVTLNNGSAGTTT
+5205 VYATLNNGSAGTTT
-5219 YASVSGSAQTVAATS
+5219 YTSVSGSAQTVAVTS

-5245 TLVVTTTDGTNTV
+5245 KLVVTTTDGTNTA

-5272 TTAAPKT
+5272 TNTAPTT
-5279 SVTTNSVTVTCKQTD
+5279 SATTNSVTVTCKQTD

-5354 TSKLTAGNL
+5354 TSKLAAGSL

-5371 GAAYTSGSWSTTNI
+5371 GAAYTSGSWSTTDI
-5385 YVALTSASTGTT
+5385 YVTLTRASTGTT

-5412 TTTATTITTAGT
+5412 TTAATTVTTAGT

-5471 GTWTNQSVYIALKN
+5471 GTWTNQSVYIALNN

-5536 STRTQYVYIDKT
+5536 STRTQYIYIDKT

-5560 SSTGSSYTNNT
+5560 SSTGSSYSNNT

-5619 TYNITVTTKDKT
+5619 TYNITVTTKDKA

-5644 KTAPNVG
+5644 KKAPNVG

-5699 ITVSNSSEAR
+5699 ITVTNSSEAR
-5709 TLTEEGTYTVVLTTK
+5709 TLTAEGTYTVVLTTK

-5733 TYTIKVDKTPPIVSF
+5733 TYTIKTRYPKVGEYVK
-5748 DTNGCDSIALGQEI
+5748 
-5762 KTLIHINDEL
+5762 
-5772 SGNNIQYGRWMQS
+5772 Y
-5785 LEETTFP
+5785 
-5792 ILTQLSDFTG
+5792 
-5802 AGSWNAINNS
+5802 
-5812 YSGSVSADLLGYWK
+5812 
-5826 LWIYAEDVAGNYSI
+5826 
-5840 IHSNDFKTEKNNL
+5840 
-5853 DWWSFKN
+5853 N
-5860 PNTFNRS
+5860 PNTPSSS
-5867 YNAADGM
+5867 YS
-5874 NTINF
+5874 
-5879 CGINGYEIIYIPL
+5879 L
-5892 KTIPGQKYY
+5892 
-5901 FRCAFQNLSTYT
+5901 T
-5913 TGLYSG
+5913 TNYSG
-5919 IMLQVLNNV
+5919 HTIRQLISSSYDPVAWRVMEVDSTGRITKIFGVPTSNRRYKVYFGGSVGYNNGVYLLNDICKERYSNSS
-5928 TDGFN
+5928 FN
-5933 NENKIVENSY
+5933 AIARSINENDIISQMTEEGLQSLINSTENYGTTTVCATHLYPKIYSQEQYSGVNVSGISDGTQIITSNADLNAREKMNPNGKKASDSIYSYPTTEKYNSNATSLTIVDTILYGENGLLSSY
-5943 FPKTAGS
+5943 FKDSNFYDIICGTGTNYWIASRYTKAIDKTANFGILGMS
-5950 EQYNGVE
+5950 GNQQTGALFYYSTGNTMLSCYHLAPVIDITNGIHASGGQG
-5957 FTATQSITYIAFNFS
+5957 TATNPYTLEAE
-5972 TVDDWQNISLKLGK
+5972 
-5986 FILTTR
+5986 

>member
-52 AQKQEDKI
+52 AQKQEDKL

-85 KQTTCSFEISNVQL
+85 KQTTCSFEISKVQL

-114 EKDSSSYREL
+114 EKDSSSYREI
-124 SNTKD
+124 SSTKD

-143 DIKIEVYNQSGKR
+143 DIKIEVYNQSGKK

-222 GTSGEIIVSK
+222 GTSGETIVSK

-245 TNKVNGKDYV
+245 TNTVNGKDYV

-269 MQLDNSNGAEYKNDT
+269 MQLDNNNGAEYKNDT
-284 WTNHDI
+284 WTKHDV

-299 NLSGIKSTIYNVTGA
+299 NLSGIKSTVYNVTGT
-314 ETHTNQTQPLTLKT
+314 ESHTNQTQPLTLKT

-529 GNISDEA
+529 GNISDEV
-536 TTTIKLDTSAPD
+536 TTTIKLDTSTPD

-559 TIKLTFKQTDNLSGI
+559 TIKVTFKQTDNLSGI

-701 LRVKTIDGPNTVYS
+701 LRVKTVDGPNTVYS
-715 QNYIVKVDNQK
+715 QNYIVKVDNQN

-833 TNSITATFK
+833 TNRITVTFK

-865 SAWQTSKT
+865 SSWQTSKT

-895 TQESKELS
+895 TRESKELS
-903 IKTTELKAGTLTL
+903 ITTTELKAGTLTL

-958 LVSAGTKVDTTVS
+958 LVSAGTTVDTTVS

-984 GNNTTY
+984 GNNTAY

-1044 WSAWQTSNKFTNL
+1044 WSSWQTSNKFTNL

-1132 VTGSAQTVAATDSAT
+1132 VTGSAQTVTPTDSAT
-1147 TISADGTTTLRVK
+1147 KISADGTTTVRVK
-1160 TTDGINTVYSQ
+1160 TTDGINTVYSKE
-1171 DYVIKIDTVA
+1171 YVIKIDTVA

-1193 GSGGDYTE
+1193 SSGGDYTE

-1213 TNGSDILS
+1213 TNGSDTLS

-1243 TLNDTNTYTIKVT
+1243 TLATTNTYTIKVT
-1256 TIDNAGNSATRT
+1256 TVDNAGNSATRT

-1368 SPSDTAPTVVS
+1368 SPSDIAPTVVS

-1451 STKELQAGSLTLT
+1451 VTKKLQAGSLTLT
-1464 IGTSSGS
+1464 IGTNSGS

-1521 TTTLKVKTTDGK
+1521 TTTLKVKTTDGS

-1593 TVYSVTGK
+1593 TVYSITGK
-1601 TTLNNQTGSNTL
+1601 ATLNNQTGSNTL

-1628 ALNSSTRSYTIKIDK
+1628 ALNSSTKSYTIKIDK

-1654 VTTKSITVT
+1654 VTTNSITVT
-1663 NKQTDALSGIAS
+1663 NKQTDALSGMAS

-1721 ELSVT
+1721 ELSIT
-1726 TNNLT
+1726 TNELT

-1743 GDAYTVNT
+1743 GDVYTVNT

-1765 AGTTTYESILG
+1765 AGTTTYESISG

-1782 AGTTATTTVNT
+1782 AGTTAATTVTT

-1800 VKTTDGTNT
+1800 VKTTDGMNT

-1820 KETPTNAAPTVNAT
+1820 KEAPTNAAPTVNAT

-1872 FTGLTHNTTYKVK
+1872 FTGLIHNTTYKVK

-1933 DSVYVALAKASTGT
+1933 DSVYVALVKASTGT

-1979 VKTTDGTNTVYSSN
+1979 VKTTDGTNTVYNSN
-1993 YVIKVDKVKPTAGT
+1993 YVIKVDKAKPTAGT

-2025 TNQSVWI
+2025 TNQNVWL

-2054 NLTNQTADNTISTEG
+2054 NLTNQTADNTISVEG
-2069 TYTVT
+2069 KYTAT

-2149 TGLTYNTSYKVK
+2149 TGVTYNTSYKVK

-2214 LNKAAS
+2214 LNKATS

-2237 GTTAAA
+2237 TTAAT

-2278 TNVAPTAS
+2278 TNVAPTATS
-2286 TTTNS
+2286 TTNS

-2310 QYAIYKGSSWSAWQT
+2310 QYAIYKGNSWSAWQA
-2325 SNAFTGLTHNTAY
+2325 SNTFTGLTHNTAY

-2352 ESKELSISTKQLTA
+2352 ESTELSISTKQLTA

-2372 HTNSSGADYTSNT
+2372 HTNSSGAAYTANT

-2390 VFVTLKAG
+2390 VYVTLNKAA
-2398 SAGTTTYESITGS
+2398 SGTSTYESVSGS

-2438 DGTNTVYSSNYI
+2438 DGTNTVYSGNYI
-2450 IKKDTQKPTAGTLTM
+2450 IKKDAQNPTAGTLTM
-2465 KLGSSTGSTY
+2465 KLNNSSGGAY
-2475 TSGAWT
+2475 TSGKWT

-2502 TYTVTGASLTNQTAD
+2502 TYTVASTSITNQTAD

-2558 TVTQTTNSVTIANKQ
+2558 
-2573 TDALSG
+2573 G
-2579 IASVQ
+2579 
-2584 YALYNGSSWSSWQT
+2584 
-2598 TNTFTGLTT
+2598 
-2607 NKVYKVKTKTKDK
+2607 VK
-2620 AGNSSESAETS
+2620 
-2631 VTTTT
+2631 
-2636 LTAGTLTMKLGNSS
+2636 
-2650 GSTYTSGA
+2650 
-2658 WTNQNVYV
+2658 
-2666 TLNKATTG
+2666 
-2674 TTTYESVTG
+2674 
-2683 SAQTIASGTTAAS
+2683 
-2696 TVSTEGTTTL
+2696 
-2706 KVKTTD
+2706 
-2712 GTNTVYSSEYVIKV
+2712 
-2726 DKTAPDTTAP
+2726 
-2736 TISKTTKSIT
+2736 
-2746 VTCKQSDSLSG
+2746 
-2757 INASTK
+2757 
-2763 QYAIYKN
+2763 
-2770 GTWSAWQTSNV
+2770 
-2781 FNGLAAGKEYQVKTK
+2781 
-2796 VSDNAG
+2796 
-2802 NSAESAATKVT
+2802 
-2813 TTTLTAG
+2813 
-2820 TLTMKLGSSTG
+2820 
-2831 NNYTSGTWTNQKV
+2831 
-2844 YVSLNN
+2844 
-2850 GSAGTTTYESI
+2850 
-2861 SGSAQTVAAGTT
+2861 
-2873 AATTI
+2873 
-2878 SSEGTTTLRVTTTD
+2878 
-2892 GTNTVYSQNYVI
+2892 
-2904 KIDTVAPTAGKM
+2904 
-2916 TLKLDNNSGADYTEN
+2916 
-2931 TWTNHSVYAALTN
+2931 
-2944 GSDALSGH
+2944 
-2952 KSTTYSITGG
+2952 
-2962 ATVSNATAAT
+2962 
-2972 TLEGTNTYTIKVTT
+2972 
-2986 VDNAGN
+2986 
-2992 SATRTQI
+2992 
-2999 VKIDK
+2999 
-3004 EVPTAPTI
+3004 
-3012 TNPSNGAW
+3012 
-3020 KNANI
+3020 
-3025 IITAKSTDAHSGINR
+3025 
-3040 IEWYENGAWTTR
+3040 
-3052 ALTTTNGT
+3052 
-3060 GVITYTADRNE
+3060 
-3071 TIRFRAV
+3071 
-3078 DNVGNASTESTATV
+3078 
-3092 KIDKTAPTKDAP
+3092 
-3104 TATSTAQ
+3104 
-3111 SITVK
+3111 
-3116 CKQADVLSG
+3116 
-3125 INSSKTQY
+3125 
-3133 ALKTGDTWSAWQ
+3133 
-3145 TSNTFTKLTQS
+3145 
-3156 TSYVVKTKVT
+3156 
-3166 DNAGNSTESNETT
+3166 
-3179 ISTAKLAAGTLTLK
+3179 
-3193 LTNSSGNAY
+3193 
-3202 TSGSW
+3202 
-3207 TKTNVYVKLN
+3207 
-3217 AASVGTTTYAS
+3217 
-3228 ESGSAQTVASTTNDT
+3228 
-3243 TITTTGTT
+3243 
-3251 TLKVTTTDGT
+3251 
-3261 NTSTNTYT
+3261 
-3269 IKIDKVAPT
+3269 
-3278 AGTLTMKLG
+3278 
-3287 SSTGT
+3287 
-3292 AYTSG
+3292 
-3297 NWTNKNVWI
+3297 
-3306 HKNDGS
+3306 
-3312 DGQSGH
+3312 
-3318 KSTTYTI
+3318 
-3325 SAASLTNQTTDNTLT
+3325 
-3340 DEGKYTAVVT
+3340 
-3350 TTDNVS
+3350 
-3356 NSSTKNYNIN
+3356 
-3366 IDKTAP
+3366 
-3372 TTVAPTA
+3372 
-3379 SQTTNSITVTNKQTD
+3379 
-3394 SLSGVSSTQY
+3394 
-3404 AIYNGSSWSNWQS
+3404 
-3417 SNVFSGLTANK
+3417 
-3428 AYKVKTK
+3428 
-3435 STDKAGN
+3435 
-3442 SSESAALSITTSNL
+3442 
-3456 TAGSLTLK
+3456 
-3464 HTNASGA
+3464 
-3471 AYTANTWTKD
+3471 
-3481 SVYVTLNS
+3481 
-3489 GSSGTTTYASVSGSA
+3489 
-3504 QTVAATSSAT
+3504 
-3514 TISISG
+3514 
-3520 TTTLVVT
+3520 
-3527 TTDGSNTVKSGE
+3527 
-3539 YIIKVD
+3539 
-3545 KNAPTNTAPTIS
+3545 
-3557 ATTNSV
+3557 
-3563 TVTCK
+3563 
-3568 QTDNL
+3568 
-3573 SGINASTKQ
+3573 
-3582 YAIYKDGAWS
+3582 
-3592 AWQTSN
+3592 
-3598 VFTGLKHNTTYKVK
+3598 
-3612 TKVSDNVGNTSESAE
+3612 
-3627 NTAAKTSNLVAG
+3627 
-3639 TLTLTHNTA
+3639 
-3648 SGSAYTANTWTKD
+3648 
-3661 SVYVAL
+3661 
-3667 VKAATGTTTYESI
+3667 
-3680 SGSAQ
+3680 
-3685 TIAANTTNASTIST
+3685 
-3699 TGTTTLRVKTTD
+3699 
-3711 GTNTVYSSNYI
+3711 
-3722 IKIDKAKP
+3722 
-3730 TAGTLTMK
+3730 
-3738 LGSSTGNAYTS
+3738 
-3749 GNWTN
+3749 
-3754 QNVWLH
+3754 
-3760 KNDGS
+3760 
-3765 DNQSGHKS
+3765 
-3773 TTYTVSG
+3773 
-3780 ANLTNQTADNTISA
+3780 
-3794 EGKYTAT
+3794 
-3801 VTTYDNVDNSN
+3801 
-3812 TNTYNIN
+3812 
-3819 IDKTAPTNV
+3819 
-3828 APTASSTT
+3828 
-3836 NSVTVTF
+3836 
-3843 AQTDSL
+3843 
-3849 SGINASTKQ
+3849 
-3858 YAIYKDGT
+3858 
-3866 WSAWQTSNTFTGLK
+3866 
-3880 HNTAYT
+3880 
-3886 VKTKVSDNA
+3886 
-3895 GNSAESNT
+3895 
-3903 TAISTKNLAAASL
+3903 
-3916 TFKVGNNDYT
+3916 
-3926 LNSWTSSNVSV
+3926 
-3937 TLNKAASGTSTYE
+3937 
-3950 SISGSA
+3950 
-3956 QTIAVGTTATTTI
+3956 
-3969 STSGTTTLRAKVTDG
+3969 
-3984 TNTIYSNNY
+3984 
-3993 VVKVDKNAPT
+3993 
-4003 TTAPTVASTTNSITV
+4003 
-4018 TCKQTD
+4018 
-4024 NLSGINASTT
+4024 
-4034 QYAIYKGSSWS
+4034 
-4045 AWQTSNT
+4045 
-4052 FTGLTH
+4052 
-4058 NTAYKVK
+4058 
-4065 TKISDNV
+4065 
-4072 GNTSESTELSISTKQ
+4072 
-4087 LTAGGLTLK
+4087 
-4096 HTNSSGSAYTAN
+4096 
-4108 TWTKDNVYVTLNKA
+4108 
-4122 ASGTST
+4122 
-4128 YESVSGSAQTVAVG
+4128 
-4142 TTADT
+4142 
-4147 TINTNGTTTLRVKT
+4147 
-4161 TDGTNT
+4161 
-4167 VYSSNYIIKKDA
+4167 
-4179 QKPTAGTLT
+4179 
-4188 MKLRSSTGSA
+4188 
-4198 YTSGAWTNQN
+4198 
-4208 VWLHKNDG
+4208 
-4216 SDTLSGHKSTTYT
+4216 
-4229 VTAASLTNQTAD
+4229 
-4241 NTISAEGKYTAV
+4241 
-4253 VTTYDNV
+4253 
-4260 SNSSTRNYTINIDKT
+4260 
-4275 APTTVAPTAS
+4275 
-4285 TTTNSITVSNKQT
+4285 TTTNSITISSKQT

-4354 SATTTNLTVGTL
+4354 SATTTNLTAGTL

-4375 STYTSGAWTNQNVYV
+4375 GAYTSGTWTNQNVYV

-4407 SVQAVAETAS
+4407 SAQTVAETAS

-4430 VKTTDGTNTAYSSE
+4430 VKTTDGINTAYSSE

-4467 ITVTCNQTDGLSGI
+4467 ITITCKQTDGLSGI

-4493 GAWSAWQKSNVF
+4493 GAWSAWQTSNVF
-4505 NSLTAGKE
+4505 NNLTSGKE

-4573 GSAGSTT
+4573 GSAGTTT
-4580 YSSVSGSAQS
+4580 YASVSGSAQS
-4590 VASTTGATTITTAGT
+4590 VASTTGATTIEAAGT

-4612 TDGTNSASNTYV
+4612 TDGTNSVSNTYV

-4635 TLTMKLNSSAGAAY
+4635 TLTMKLNSSTGAAY
-4649 TENTWTAN
+4649 TANTWTAN
-4657 SVYVHLNNGSDETNG
+4657 SIHVHLNNGSDETNG

-4694 TLTTTGTYTV
+4694 TLTTTGTYTA

-4726 ENPATPTITN
+4726 EKPATPTITN

-4787 TVNRNETVRFR
+4787 TANRNETVRFR

-4831 AQSIIVTCKQTDSLS
+4831 AQSITVTCKQTDSLS

-4858 TGTTWSAWQTSNT
+4858 TGDTWSAWQTSNT

-4899 TTVSTSKLT
+4899 TTVYTSKLA

-4915 HTNASGAAY
+4915 YTDASGATY

-4936 TLNKGSAGTTTY
+4936 TLNNGSAGTTTY
-4948 ASESGSAQTVA
+4948 ASVSGSAQSVA
-4959 VGTTA
+4959 STTG
-4964 ATTITTAGTTT
+4964 ATTIEAAGTTT

-4988 NTYTIKIDKTAPT
+4988 NSYIIKIDKTAPT
-5001 AGTLTMKLGSSTGTT
+5001 VGTLTMKLGSSTGTT
-5016 YTSGAWTN
+5016 YTSGNWTN

-5092 TAPTTV
+5092 TAPPTV

-5175 TSNLKAGSL
+5175 TSNLTAGSL

-5192 GAAYTAN
+5192 GTAYTAN

-5205 VYVTLNNGSAGTTT
+5205 VYATLNNGSAGTTT
-5219 YASVSGSAQTVAATS
+5219 YTSVSGSAQTVAVTS

-5245 TLVVTTTDGTNTV
+5245 KLVVTTTDGTNTA

-5272 TTAAPKT
+5272 TNTAPTT
-5279 SVTTNSVTVTCKQTD
+5279 SATTNSVTVTCKQTD

-5354 TSKLTAGNL
+5354 TSKLAAGSL

-5371 GAAYTSGSWSTTNI
+5371 GAAYTSGSWSTTDI
-5385 YVALTSASTGTT
+5385 YVTLTRASTGTT

-5412 TTTATTITTAGT
+5412 TTAATTVTTAGT

-5471 GTWTNQSVYIALKN
+5471 GTWTNQSVYIALNN

-5536 STRTQYVYIDKT
+5536 STRTQYIYIDKT

-5560 SSTGSSYTNNT
+5560 SSTGSSYSNNT

-5619 TYNITVTTKDKT
+5619 TYNITVTTKDKA

-5644 KTAPNVG
+5644 KKAPNVG

-5699 ITVSNSSEAR
+5699 ITVTNSSEAR
-5709 TLTEEGTYTVVLTTK
+5709 TLTAEGTYTVVLTTK
-5724 DMAGNTATR
+5724 DNVGNSSSR
-5733 TYTIKVDKTPPIVSF
+5733 TYVLKIDKTPPSVSF
-5748 DTNGCDSIALGQEI
+5748 ETNGCTSIALGQDV

-5785 LEETTFP
+5785 LEKDTFP
-5792 ILTQLSDFTG
+5792 VLTQLSDFTG
-5802 AGSWNAINNS
+5802 AGGWKFINNS
-5812 YSGSVSADLLGYWK
+5812 YSESVSADFLGYWK
-5826 LWIYAEDVAGNYSI
+5826 LWIYVEDTAGNYSI
-5840 IHSNDFKTEKNNL
+5840 IHSNDFQTEKNNL

-5867 YNAADGM
+5867 YNPSDGM
-5874 NTINF
+5874 NTISF

-5892 KTIPGQKYY
+5892 KTIPGQRYY
-5901 FRCAFQNLSTYT
+5901 FRCAYQNLSTYT

-5919 IMLQVLNNV
+5919 IMMQILKNV
-5928 TDGFN
+5928 SDGFN
-5933 NENKIVENSY
+5933 DENKIVENSY
-5943 FPKTAGS
+5943 FAKTAGS

-5957 FTATQSITYIAFNFS
+5957 FTATQSVTYIAFNFS

>member
-1 MKKIFGYGK
+1 M
-10 KNEKG
+10 
-15 ITLTALVITVVVLS
+15 
-29 AIAAVGLKA
+29 
-38 ADSEIKSV
+38 
-46 NEIQNE
+46 
-52 AQKQEDKI
+52 
-60 ENTGKQINK
+60 
-69 MYDDL
+69 
-74 DIKDV
+74 
-79 DLTAEI
+79 
-85 KQTTCSFEISNVQL
+85 
-99 QNSSEIIGRYKYFIK
+99 
-114 EKDSSSYREL
+114 
-124 SNTKD
+124 
-129 NFMTMDKLRHNTQY
+129 
-143 DIKIEVYNQSGKR
+143 
-156 IKTSVKTAKTNE
+156 
-168 LTAGS
+168 
-173 LILKLKDNAGAEY
+173 
-186 TPGTWTASDVYVRQV
+186 
-201 EGNAGKTT
+201 
-209 YQTVGSSAQTIAQ
+209 
-222 GTSGEIIVSK
+222 
-232 SGVTTIRVITTDG
+232 
-245 TNKVNGKDYV
+245 
-255 IKIDK
+255 
-260 EAPISGALK
+260 
-269 MQLDNSNGAEYKNDT
+269 
-284 WTNHDI
+284 
-290 YVSLQQGNS
+290 
-299 NLSGIKSTIYNVTGA
+299 
-314 ETHTNQTQPLTLKT
+314 
-328 TGTYTINVITTN
+328 
-340 NVGTTSTKTYTVKI
+340 
-354 DKDAPEA
+354 
-361 GKLIMKLGDNKGND
+361 
-375 YADGT
+375 
-380 WTNQNVYIAKQD
+380 
-392 GTDALSGHKSTVYN
+392 
-406 VTGKSNI
+406 
-413 SNTQDAITLT
+413 
-423 ETGEYTLTVITTD
+423 
-436 NAENTSTRIYKVKI
+436 
-450 DKVNPTTPEVT
+450 
-461 NPSNGEWTKGQVKIT
+461 
-476 IKSTDA
+476 
-482 NSGIDR
+482 
-488 IEWFENG
+488 
-495 AWTTRQLTTTNG
+495 
-507 VGTITYTVDRNTVI
+507 
-521 RFRAVDKA
+521 
-529 GNISDEA
+529 
-536 TTTIKLDTSAPD
+536 
-548 KQAPEATSTPS
+548 
-559 TIKLTFKQTDNLSGI
+559 
-574 NGSTI
+574 
-579 RYAIY
+579 
-584 KDGKWS
+584 
-590 AWQTSDTFTG
+590 
-600 LIHNAEYKVKT
+600 
-611 QVSDNVGNTSESN
+611 
-624 ETTISTKKL
+624 
-633 EAGTLKLNL
+633 
-642 INASGNSYVSGQ
+642 
-654 WTKSNV
+654 
-660 YVSLSQAQY
+660 
-669 GTSNY
+669 
-674 ESISGSAQTV
+674 

-701 LRVKTIDGPNTVYS
+701 LRVKTVDGPNTVYS
-715 QNYIVKVDNQK
+715 QNYIVKVDNQN

-833 TNSITATFK
+833 TNRITVTFK

-865 SAWQTSKT
+865 SSWQTSKT

-895 TQESKELS
+895 TRESKELS
-903 IKTTELKAGTLTL
+903 ITTTELKAGTLTL

-958 LVSAGTKVDTTVS
+958 LVSAGTTVDTTVS

-984 GNNTTY
+984 GNNTAY

-1044 WSAWQTSNKFTNL
+1044 WSSWQTSNKFTNL

-1132 VTGSAQTVAATDSAT
+1132 VTGSAQTITSTDSAT
-1147 TISADGTTTLRVK
+1147 KISADGTTTVRVK
-1160 TTDGINTVYSQ
+1160 TTDGINTVYSKE
-1171 DYVIKIDTVA
+1171 YVIKIDTVA

-1193 GSGGDYTE
+1193 SSGGDYTE

-1213 TNGSDILS
+1213 TNGSDTLS

-1243 TLNDTNTYTIKVT
+1243 TLATTNTYTIKVT
-1256 TIDNAGNSATRT
+1256 TVDNAGNSATRT

-1349 DKAGNASSEST
+1349 DRAGNASSEST

-1368 SPSDTAPTVVS
+1368 SPSDIAPTVVS

-1451 STKELQAGSLTLT
+1451 VTKKLQAGSLTLT
-1464 IGTSSGS
+1464 IGTNSGS

-1521 TTTLKVKTTDGK
+1521 TTTLKVKTTDGS

-1593 TVYSVTGK
+1593 TVYSITGK
-1601 TTLNNQTGSNTL
+1601 ATLNNQTGSNTL

-1654 VTTKSITVT
+1654 VTTNSITVT

-1721 ELSVT
+1721 ELSIT

-1765 AGTTTYESILG
+1765 AGTTTYESISG

-1782 AGTTATTTVNT
+1782 AGTTAATTVTT

-1800 VKTTDGTNT
+1800 VKTTDGMNT

-1820 KETPTNAAPTVNAT
+1820 KEAPTNAAPTVNAT

-1872 FTGLTHNTTYKVK
+1872 FTGLIHNTTYKVK

-1933 DSVYVALAKASTGT
+1933 DNVYVALVKASTGT

-1979 VKTTDGTNTVYSSN
+1979 VKTTDGTNTVYNSN
-1993 YVIKVDKVKPTAGT
+1993 YVIKVDKAKPTAGT

-2025 TNQSVWI
+2025 TNQNVWL

-2054 NLTNQTADNTISTEG
+2054 NLTNQTADNTISVEG
-2069 TYTVT
+2069 KYTAT

-2149 TGLTYNTSYKVK
+2149 TGVTYNTSYKVK

-2214 LNKAAS
+2214 LNKATS

-2237 GTTAAA
+2237 TTAAT

-2278 TNVAPTAS
+2278 TNVAPTATS
-2286 TTTNS
+2286 TTNS

-2310 QYAIYKGSSWSAWQT
+2310 QYAIYKGNSWSAWQA
-2325 SNAFTGLTHNTAY
+2325 SNTFTGLTHNTAY

-2352 ESKELSISTKQLTA
+2352 ESTELSISTKQLTA

-2372 HTNSSGADYTSNT
+2372 HTNSSGAAYTANT

-2390 VFVTLKAG
+2390 VYVTLNKAA
-2398 SAGTTTYESITGS
+2398 SGTSTYESVSGS

-2438 DGTNTVYSSNYI
+2438 DGTNTVYSGNYI
-2450 IKKDTQKPTAGTLTM
+2450 IKKDAQNPTAGTLTM
-2465 KLGSSTGSTY
+2465 KLNNSSGGAY
-2475 TSGAWT
+2475 TSGKWT

-2502 TYTVTGASLTNQTAD
+2502 TYTVASTSITNQTAD

-2558 TVTQTTNSVTIANKQ
+2558 
-2573 TDALSG
+2573 G
-2579 IASVQ
+2579 
-2584 YALYNGSSWSSWQT
+2584 
-2598 TNTFTGLTT
+2598 
-2607 NKVYKVKTKTKDK
+2607 VK
-2620 AGNSSESAETS
+2620 
-2631 VTTTT
+2631 
-2636 LTAGTLTMKLGNSS
+2636 
-2650 GSTYTSGA
+2650 
-2658 WTNQNVYV
+2658 
-2666 TLNKATTG
+2666 
-2674 TTTYESVTG
+2674 
-2683 SAQTIASGTTAAS
+2683 
-2696 TVSTEGTTTL
+2696 
-2706 KVKTTD
+2706 
-2712 GTNTVYSSEYVIKV
+2712 
-2726 DKTAPDTTAP
+2726 
-2736 TISKTTKSIT
+2736 
-2746 VTCKQSDSLSG
+2746 
-2757 INASTK
+2757 
-2763 QYAIYKN
+2763 
-2770 GTWSAWQTSNV
+2770 
-2781 FNGLAAGKEYQVKTK
+2781 
-2796 VSDNAG
+2796 
-2802 NSAESAATKVT
+2802 
-2813 TTTLTAG
+2813 
-2820 TLTMKLGSSTG
+2820 
-2831 NNYTSGTWTNQKV
+2831 
-2844 YVSLNN
+2844 
-2850 GSAGTTTYESI
+2850 
-2861 SGSAQTVAAGTT
+2861 
-2873 AATTI
+2873 
-2878 SSEGTTTLRVTTTD
+2878 
-2892 GTNTVYSQNYVI
+2892 
-2904 KIDTVAPTAGKM
+2904 
-2916 TLKLDNNSGADYTEN
+2916 
-2931 TWTNHSVYAALTN
+2931 
-2944 GSDALSGH
+2944 
-2952 KSTTYSITGG
+2952 
-2962 ATVSNATAAT
+2962 
-2972 TLEGTNTYTIKVTT
+2972 
-2986 VDNAGN
+2986 
-2992 SATRTQI
+2992 
-2999 VKIDK
+2999 
-3004 EVPTAPTI
+3004 
-3012 TNPSNGAW
+3012 
-3020 KNANI
+3020 
-3025 IITAKSTDAHSGINR
+3025 
-3040 IEWYENGAWTTR
+3040 
-3052 ALTTTNGT
+3052 
-3060 GVITYTADRNE
+3060 
-3071 TIRFRAV
+3071 
-3078 DNVGNASTESTATV
+3078 
-3092 KIDKTAPTKDAP
+3092 
-3104 TATSTAQ
+3104 
-3111 SITVK
+3111 
-3116 CKQADVLSG
+3116 
-3125 INSSKTQY
+3125 
-3133 ALKTGDTWSAWQ
+3133 
-3145 TSNTFTKLTQS
+3145 
-3156 TSYVVKTKVT
+3156 
-3166 DNAGNSTESNETT
+3166 
-3179 ISTAKLAAGTLTLK
+3179 
-3193 LTNSSGNAY
+3193 
-3202 TSGSW
+3202 
-3207 TKTNVYVKLN
+3207 
-3217 AASVGTTTYAS
+3217 
-3228 ESGSAQTVASTTNDT
+3228 
-3243 TITTTGTT
+3243 
-3251 TLKVTTTDGT
+3251 
-3261 NTSTNTYT
+3261 
-3269 IKIDKVAPT
+3269 
-3278 AGTLTMKLG
+3278 
-3287 SSTGT
+3287 
-3292 AYTSG
+3292 
-3297 NWTNKNVWI
+3297 
-3306 HKNDGS
+3306 
-3312 DGQSGH
+3312 
-3318 KSTTYTI
+3318 
-3325 SAASLTNQTTDNTLT
+3325 
-3340 DEGKYTAVVT
+3340 
-3350 TTDNVS
+3350 
-3356 NSSTKNYNIN
+3356 
-3366 IDKTAP
+3366 
-3372 TTVAPTA
+3372 
-3379 SQTTNSITVTNKQTD
+3379 
-3394 SLSGVSSTQY
+3394 
-3404 AIYNGSSWSNWQS
+3404 
-3417 SNVFSGLTANK
+3417 
-3428 AYKVKTK
+3428 
-3435 STDKAGN
+3435 
-3442 SSESAALSITTSNL
+3442 
-3456 TAGSLTLK
+3456 
-3464 HTNASGA
+3464 
-3471 AYTANTWTKD
+3471 
-3481 SVYVTLNS
+3481 
-3489 GSSGTTTYASVSGSA
+3489 
-3504 QTVAATSSAT
+3504 
-3514 TISISG
+3514 
-3520 TTTLVVT
+3520 
-3527 TTDGSNTVKSGE
+3527 
-3539 YIIKVD
+3539 
-3545 KNAPTNTAPTIS
+3545 
-3557 ATTNSV
+3557 
-3563 TVTCK
+3563 
-3568 QTDNL
+3568 
-3573 SGINASTKQ
+3573 
-3582 YAIYKDGAWS
+3582 
-3592 AWQTSN
+3592 
-3598 VFTGLKHNTTYKVK
+3598 
-3612 TKVSDNVGNTSESAE
+3612 
-3627 NTAAKTSNLVAG
+3627 
-3639 TLTLTHNTA
+3639 
-3648 SGSAYTANTWTKD
+3648 
-3661 SVYVAL
+3661 
-3667 VKAATGTTTYESI
+3667 
-3680 SGSAQ
+3680 
-3685 TIAANTTNASTIST
+3685 
-3699 TGTTTLRVKTTD
+3699 
-3711 GTNTVYSSNYI
+3711 
-3722 IKIDKAKP
+3722 
-3730 TAGTLTMK
+3730 
-3738 LGSSTGNAYTS
+3738 
-3749 GNWTN
+3749 
-3754 QNVWLH
+3754 
-3760 KNDGS
+3760 
-3765 DNQSGHKS
+3765 
-3773 TTYTVSG
+3773 
-3780 ANLTNQTADNTISA
+3780 
-3794 EGKYTAT
+3794 
-3801 VTTYDNVDNSN
+3801 
-3812 TNTYNIN
+3812 
-3819 IDKTAPTNV
+3819 
-3828 APTASSTT
+3828 
-3836 NSVTVTF
+3836 
-3843 AQTDSL
+3843 
-3849 SGINASTKQ
+3849 
-3858 YAIYKDGT
+3858 
-3866 WSAWQTSNTFTGLK
+3866 
-3880 HNTAYT
+3880 
-3886 VKTKVSDNA
+3886 
-3895 GNSAESNT
+3895 
-3903 TAISTKNLAAASL
+3903 
-3916 TFKVGNNDYT
+3916 
-3926 LNSWTSSNVSV
+3926 
-3937 TLNKAASGTSTYE
+3937 
-3950 SISGSA
+3950 
-3956 QTIAVGTTATTTI
+3956 
-3969 STSGTTTLRAKVTDG
+3969 
-3984 TNTIYSNNY
+3984 
-3993 VVKVDKNAPT
+3993 
-4003 TTAPTVASTTNSITV
+4003 
-4018 TCKQTD
+4018 
-4024 NLSGINASTT
+4024 
-4034 QYAIYKGSSWS
+4034 
-4045 AWQTSNT
+4045 
-4052 FTGLTH
+4052 
-4058 NTAYKVK
+4058 
-4065 TKISDNV
+4065 
-4072 GNTSESTELSISTKQ
+4072 
-4087 LTAGGLTLK
+4087 
-4096 HTNSSGSAYTAN
+4096 
-4108 TWTKDNVYVTLNKA
+4108 
-4122 ASGTST
+4122 
-4128 YESVSGSAQTVAVG
+4128 
-4142 TTADT
+4142 
-4147 TINTNGTTTLRVKT
+4147 
-4161 TDGTNT
+4161 
-4167 VYSSNYIIKKDA
+4167 
-4179 QKPTAGTLT
+4179 
-4188 MKLRSSTGSA
+4188 
-4198 YTSGAWTNQN
+4198 
-4208 VWLHKNDG
+4208 
-4216 SDTLSGHKSTTYT
+4216 
-4229 VTAASLTNQTAD
+4229 
-4241 NTISAEGKYTAV
+4241 
-4253 VTTYDNV
+4253 
-4260 SNSSTRNYTINIDKT
+4260 
-4275 APTTVAPTAS
+4275 
-4285 TTTNSITVSNKQT
+4285 TTTNSITISSKQT

-4354 SATTTNLTVGTL
+4354 SATTTNLTAGTL

-4375 STYTSGAWTNQNVYV
+4375 GAYTSGTWTNQNVYV

-4407 SVQAVAETAS
+4407 SAQTVAETAS

-4430 VKTTDGTNTAYSSE
+4430 VKTTDGINTAYSSE

-4467 ITVTCNQTDGLSGI
+4467 ITITCKQTDGLSGI

-4493 GAWSAWQKSNVF
+4493 GAWSAWQTSNVF
-4505 NSLTAGKE
+4505 NNLTSGKE

-4573 GSAGSTT
+4573 GSAGTTT
-4580 YSSVSGSAQS
+4580 YASVSGSAQS
-4590 VASTTGATTITTAGT
+4590 VASTTGATTIEAAGT

-4612 TDGTNSASNTYV
+4612 TDGTNSVSNTYV

-4635 TLTMKLNSSAGAAY
+4635 TLTMKLNSSTGAAY
-4649 TENTWTAN
+4649 TANTWTAN
-4657 SVYVHLNNGSDETNG
+4657 SIHVHLNNGSDETNG

-4694 TLTTTGTYTV
+4694 TLTTTGTYTA

-4726 ENPATPTITN
+4726 EKPATPTITN

-4787 TVNRNETVRFR
+4787 TANRNETVRFR

-4831 AQSIIVTCKQTDSLS
+4831 AQSITVTCKQTDSLS

-4858 TGTTWSAWQTSNT
+4858 TGDTWSAWQTSNT

-4899 TTVSTSKLT
+4899 TTVYTSKLA

-4915 HTNASGAAY
+4915 YTDASGATY

-4936 TLNKGSAGTTTY
+4936 TLNNGSAGTTTY
-4948 ASESGSAQTVA
+4948 ASVSGSAQSVA
-4959 VGTTA
+4959 STTG
-4964 ATTITTAGTTT
+4964 ATTIEAAGTTT

-4988 NTYTIKIDKTAPT
+4988 NSYIIKIDKTAPT
-5001 AGTLTMKLGSSTGTT
+5001 VGTLTMKLGSSTGTT
-5016 YTSGAWTN
+5016 YTSGNWTN

-5175 TSNLKAGSL
+5175 TSNLTAGSL

-5192 GAAYTAN
+5192 GTAYTAN

-5205 VYVTLNNGSAGTTT
+5205 VYATLNNGSAGTTT
-5219 YASVSGSAQTVAATS
+5219 YTSVSGSAQTVAVTS

-5245 TLVVTTTDGTNTV
+5245 KLVVTTTDGTNTA

-5272 TTAAPKT
+5272 TNTAPTT
-5279 SVTTNSVTVTCKQTD
+5279 SATTNSVTVTCKQTD

-5354 TSKLTAGNL
+5354 TSKLAAGSL

-5371 GAAYTSGSWSTTNI
+5371 GAAYTSGSWSTTDI
-5385 YVALTSASTGTT
+5385 YVTLTRASTGTT

-5412 TTTATTITTAGT
+5412 TTAAITITTAGT

-5471 GTWTNQSVYIALKN
+5471 GTWTNQSVYIALNN

-5522 YTITITTKDVAGNS
+5522 YTITITTKDIAGNS

-5560 SSTGSSYTNNT
+5560 SSTGSSYLNNT

-5605 QSNQTAAQTLSATG
+5605 QSNQTAAQTLLATG
-5619 TYNITVTTKDKT
+5619 TYNITVTTKDKA

-5644 KTAPNVG
+5644 KKAPNVG
-5651 TLTMKLDSASGE
+5651 TLTMKLDSTSGE

-5699 ITVSNSSEAR
+5699 ITVTNSSEAR
-5709 TLTEEGTYTVVLTTK
+5709 TLTAEGTYTVVLTTK
-5724 DMAGNTATR
+5724 DNVGNSSSR
-5733 TYTIKVDKTPPIVSF
+5733 TYVLKIDKTPPSVSF
-5748 DTNGCDSIALGQEI
+5748 ETNGCTSIALGQDI

-5785 LEETTFP
+5785 LEKDTFP
-5792 ILTQLSDFTG
+5792 VLTQLSDFTG
-5802 AGSWNAINNS
+5802 AGGWKFINNS
-5812 YSGSVSADLLGYWK
+5812 YSEGVSADFLGYWK
-5826 LWIYAEDVAGNYSI
+5826 LWIYVEDTAGNYSI
-5840 IHSNDFKTEKNNL
+5840 IHSNDFQTEKNNL

-5867 YNAADGM
+5867 YNPSDGM
-5874 NTINF
+5874 NTISF

-5892 KTIPGQKYY
+5892 KTIPGQRYY
-5901 FRCAFQNLSTYT
+5901 FRCAYQNLSTYT

-5919 IMLQVLNNV
+5919 IMMQILKNV
-5928 TDGFN
+5928 SDGFN
-5933 NENKIVENSY
+5933 DENKIVENSY
-5943 FPKTAGS
+5943 FAKTAGS

-5957 FTATQSITYIAFNFS
+5957 FTATQSVTYIAFNFS

>member
-52 AQKQEDKI
+52 AQKQEDKL

-79 DLTAEI
+79 NLTAEI

-114 EKDSSSYREL
+114 EKDSSSYREI
-124 SNTKD
+124 SSTKD

-143 DIKIEVYNQSGKR
+143 DIKIEVYNQSGKK

-222 GTSGEIIVSK
+222 GTSGETIVSK

-245 TNKVNGKDYV
+245 TNTVNGKDYV

-284 WTNHDI
+284 WTKHDV

-299 NLSGIKSTIYNVTGA
+299 NLSGIKSPVYNVTGA

-375 YADGT
+375 YTDGT
-380 WTNQNVYIAKQD
+380 WTNQNVYIAKQN

-476 IKSTDA
+476 IKSTDT

-536 TTTIKLDTSAPD
+536 TTTIKLDTSAPN

-674 ESISGSAQTV
+674 ESISESAQTV

-701 LRVKTIDGPNTVYS
+701 LRVKTVDGPNTVYS
-715 QNYIVKVDNQK
+715 QNYIVKVDNQN

-734 KLNSSTGS
+734 KLNSTTGS

-821 APTDAA
+821 APTDVA
-827 PTATAT
+827 PIATAT

-873 FTGLKT
+873 FTGLKI
-879 NQTYII
+879 NQTYTI

-903 IKTTELKAGTLTL
+903 ITTTELKAGTLTL

-958 LVSAGTKVDTTVS
+958 LVSAGTTVDTTVS

-1004 TISPTVSST
+1004 TTSPTVSST

-1044 WSAWQTSNKFTNL
+1044 WSSWQTSNKFTNL

-1074 NTSESVEATAKTTTL
+1074 NTSDSVEATAKTTTL

-1132 VTGSAQTVAATDSAT
+1132 VTGSAQTVTSTDSTT
-1147 TISADGTTTLRVK
+1147 TIRADGTTTLRVK

-1193 GSGGDYTE
+1193 SSGGDYTE

-1213 TNGSDILS
+1213 TNGSDTLS

-1243 TLNDTNTYTIKVT
+1243 TLATTNTYTIKAT
-1256 TIDNAGNSATRT
+1256 TVDNAGNSATRT

-1335 YTADRNETIRFRAV
+1335 YTVDRNETIRFRAV

-1451 STKELQAGSLTLT
+1451 STKKLQAGSLTLT
-1464 IGTSSGS
+1464 IGTNSGS

-1521 TTTLKVKTTDGK
+1521 TTTLKVKTTDGS

-1593 TVYSVTGK
+1593 TVYSIIGK
-1601 TTLNNQTGSNTL
+1601 ATLNNQTGSNTL
-1613 TDEGTYTAKVTTTDN
+1613 TDEGIYTAKVTTTDN

-1696 NLTTNKTYSVK
+1696 NLITNKTYSVK

-1765 AGTTTYESILG
+1765 AGTTTYESISG

-1782 AGTTATTTVNT
+1782 AGTTAATTVTT

-1800 VKTTDGTNT
+1800 VKTTEGTNT

-1820 KETPTNAAPTVNAT
+1820 KEAPTNAAPTVNAT

-1933 DSVYVALAKASTGT
+1933 DSVYVALVKASTGT

-1968 TVNTNGTTTLR
+1968 TVTTNGTTTLR

-1993 YVIKVDKVKPTAGT
+1993 YVIKVDKAKPTAGT
-2007 LTMKLGSSTGNA
+2007 LTMKVGSSTGNA

-2025 TNQSVWI
+2025 TNQNVWL

-2054 NLTNQTADNTISTEG
+2054 NLTNQTADNTISVEG
-2069 TYTVT
+2069 KYTAT

-2093 DKTAPTTTAPTA
+2093 DKTAPTTTTPTA
-2105 TSTTNGIT
+2105 TSTTNEIT

-2149 TGLTYNTSYKVK
+2149 TGLTYNTPYKVK

-2194 NNSGSD
+2194 NNTGSD

-2220 GTSTYESL
+2220 GTSTYESIT
-2228 QGSAQTVAA
+2228 GSAQTVAA
-2237 GTTAAA
+2237 GTTAAT

-2325 SNAFTGLTHNTAY
+2325 SN
-2338 KVKTKVSDNVGNTS
+2338 
-2352 ESKELSISTKQLTA
+2352 
-2366 GGLTLK
+2366 
-2372 HTNSSGADYTSNT
+2372 
-2385 WTKDN
+2385 
-2390 VFVTLKAG
+2390 
-2398 SAGTTTYESITGS
+2398 
-2411 AQTVAVGTTADTTVN
+2411 
-2426 TNGTTTLRVKTT
+2426 
-2438 DGTNTVYSSNYI
+2438 
-2450 IKKDTQKPTAGTLTM
+2450 
-2465 KLGSSTGSTY
+2465 
-2475 TSGAWT
+2475 
-2481 NQSVWLHKN
+2481 
-2490 DGSDTLSGHKST
+2490 
-2502 TYTVTGASLTNQTAD
+2502 
-2517 NTISTE
+2517 
-2523 GKYTATVTTYDNVSN
+2523 
-2538 SSTRNYTINIDKT
+2538 
-2551 APTTIAP
+2551 
-2558 TVTQTTNSVTIANKQ
+2558 
-2573 TDALSG
+2573 
-2579 IASVQ
+2579 
-2584 YALYNGSSWSSWQT
+2584 
-2598 TNTFTGLTT
+2598 
-2607 NKVYKVKTKTKDK
+2607 
-2620 AGNSSESAETS
+2620 
-2631 VTTTT
+2631 
-2636 LTAGTLTMKLGNSS
+2636 
-2650 GSTYTSGA
+2650 
-2658 WTNQNVYV
+2658 
-2666 TLNKATTG
+2666 
-2674 TTTYESVTG
+2674 
-2683 SAQTIASGTTAAS
+2683 
-2696 TVSTEGTTTL
+2696 
-2706 KVKTTD
+2706 
-2712 GTNTVYSSEYVIKV
+2712 
-2726 DKTAPDTTAP
+2726 
-2736 TISKTTKSIT
+2736 
-2746 VTCKQSDSLSG
+2746 
-2757 INASTK
+2757 
-2763 QYAIYKN
+2763 
-2770 GTWSAWQTSNV
+2770 
-2781 FNGLAAGKEYQVKTK
+2781 
-2796 VSDNAG
+2796 
-2802 NSAESAATKVT
+2802 
-2813 TTTLTAG
+2813 
-2820 TLTMKLGSSTG
+2820 
-2831 NNYTSGTWTNQKV
+2831 
-2844 YVSLNN
+2844 
-2850 GSAGTTTYESI
+2850 
-2861 SGSAQTVAAGTT
+2861 
-2873 AATTI
+2873 
-2878 SSEGTTTLRVTTTD
+2878 
-2892 GTNTVYSQNYVI
+2892 
-2904 KIDTVAPTAGKM
+2904 
-2916 TLKLDNNSGADYTEN
+2916 
-2931 TWTNHSVYAALTN
+2931 
-2944 GSDALSGH
+2944 
-2952 KSTTYSITGG
+2952 
-2962 ATVSNATAAT
+2962 
-2972 TLEGTNTYTIKVTT
+2972 
-2986 VDNAGN
+2986 
-2992 SATRTQI
+2992 
-2999 VKIDK
+2999 
-3004 EVPTAPTI
+3004 
-3012 TNPSNGAW
+3012 
-3020 KNANI
+3020 
-3025 IITAKSTDAHSGINR
+3025 
-3040 IEWYENGAWTTR
+3040 
-3052 ALTTTNGT
+3052 
-3060 GVITYTADRNE
+3060 
-3071 TIRFRAV
+3071 
-3078 DNVGNASTESTATV
+3078 
-3092 KIDKTAPTKDAP
+3092 
-3104 TATSTAQ
+3104 
-3111 SITVK
+3111 
-3116 CKQADVLSG
+3116 
-3125 INSSKTQY
+3125 
-3133 ALKTGDTWSAWQ
+3133 
-3145 TSNTFTKLTQS
+3145 
-3156 TSYVVKTKVT
+3156 
-3166 DNAGNSTESNETT
+3166 
-3179 ISTAKLAAGTLTLK
+3179 
-3193 LTNSSGNAY
+3193 
-3202 TSGSW
+3202 
-3207 TKTNVYVKLN
+3207 
-3217 AASVGTTTYAS
+3217 
-3228 ESGSAQTVASTTNDT
+3228 
-3243 TITTTGTT
+3243 
-3251 TLKVTTTDGT
+3251 
-3261 NTSTNTYT
+3261 
-3269 IKIDKVAPT
+3269 
-3278 AGTLTMKLG
+3278 
-3287 SSTGT
+3287 
-3292 AYTSG
+3292 
-3297 NWTNKNVWI
+3297 
-3306 HKNDGS
+3306 
-3312 DGQSGH
+3312 
-3318 KSTTYTI
+3318 
-3325 SAASLTNQTTDNTLT
+3325 
-3340 DEGKYTAVVT
+3340 
-3350 TTDNVS
+3350 
-3356 NSSTKNYNIN
+3356 
-3366 IDKTAP
+3366 
-3372 TTVAPTA
+3372 
-3379 SQTTNSITVTNKQTD
+3379 
-3394 SLSGVSSTQY
+3394 
-3404 AIYNGSSWSNWQS
+3404 
-3417 SNVFSGLTANK
+3417 
-3428 AYKVKTK
+3428 
-3435 STDKAGN
+3435 
-3442 SSESAALSITTSNL
+3442 
-3456 TAGSLTLK
+3456 
-3464 HTNASGA
+3464 
-3471 AYTANTWTKD
+3471 
-3481 SVYVTLNS
+3481 
-3489 GSSGTTTYASVSGSA
+3489 
-3504 QTVAATSSAT
+3504 
-3514 TISISG
+3514 
-3520 TTTLVVT
+3520 
-3527 TTDGSNTVKSGE
+3527 
-3539 YIIKVD
+3539 
-3545 KNAPTNTAPTIS
+3545 
-3557 ATTNSV
+3557 
-3563 TVTCK
+3563 
-3568 QTDNL
+3568 
-3573 SGINASTKQ
+3573 
-3582 YAIYKDGAWS
+3582 
-3592 AWQTSN
+3592 
-3598 VFTGLKHNTTYKVK
+3598 
-3612 TKVSDNVGNTSESAE
+3612 
-3627 NTAAKTSNLVAG
+3627 
-3639 TLTLTHNTA
+3639 
-3648 SGSAYTANTWTKD
+3648 
-3661 SVYVAL
+3661 
-3667 VKAATGTTTYESI
+3667 
-3680 SGSAQ
+3680 
-3685 TIAANTTNASTIST
+3685 
-3699 TGTTTLRVKTTD
+3699 
-3711 GTNTVYSSNYI
+3711 
-3722 IKIDKAKP
+3722 
-3730 TAGTLTMK
+3730 
-3738 LGSSTGNAYTS
+3738 
-3749 GNWTN
+3749 
-3754 QNVWLH
+3754 
-3760 KNDGS
+3760 
-3765 DNQSGHKS
+3765 
-3773 TTYTVSG
+3773 
-3780 ANLTNQTADNTISA
+3780 
-3794 EGKYTAT
+3794 
-3801 VTTYDNVDNSN
+3801 
-3812 TNTYNIN
+3812 
-3819 IDKTAPTNV
+3819 
-3828 APTASSTT
+3828 
-3836 NSVTVTF
+3836 
-3843 AQTDSL
+3843 
-3849 SGINASTKQ
+3849 
-3858 YAIYKDGT
+3858 
-3866 WSAWQTSNTFTGLK
+3866 
-3880 HNTAYT
+3880 
-3886 VKTKVSDNA
+3886 
-3895 GNSAESNT
+3895 
-3903 TAISTKNLAAASL
+3903 
-3916 TFKVGNNDYT
+3916 
-3926 LNSWTSSNVSV
+3926 
-3937 TLNKAASGTSTYE
+3937 
-3950 SISGSA
+3950 
-3956 QTIAVGTTATTTI
+3956 
-3969 STSGTTTLRAKVTDG
+3969 
-3984 TNTIYSNNY
+3984 
-3993 VVKVDKNAPT
+3993 
-4003 TTAPTVASTTNSITV
+4003 
-4018 TCKQTD
+4018 
-4024 NLSGINASTT
+4024 
-4034 QYAIYKGSSWS
+4034 
-4045 AWQTSNT
+4045 T

-4096 HTNSSGSAYTAN
+4096 HTNSSGAAYTAN

-4147 TINTNGTTTLRVKT
+4147 TVNTNGTTTLRVKT

-4167 VYSSNYIIKKDA
+4167 VYSGNYIIKKDA
-4179 QKPTAGTLT
+4179 QNPTAGTLT
-4188 MKLRSSTGSA
+4188 MKLNNSSGGA
-4198 YTSGAWTNQN
+4198 YTSGNWTNQS

-4229 VTAASLTNQTAD
+4229 VASTSITNQTAD
-4241 NTISAEGKYTAV
+4241 NTISTEGKYTAT

-4275 APTTVAPTAS
+4275 APTTIAPGVK
-4285 TTTNSITVSNKQT
+4285 TTTNSITVSSKQT

-4375 STYTSGAWTNQNVYV
+4375 STYTSGVWTNQNVYV

-4407 SVQAVAETAS
+4407 SAQAVAETAS

-4456 AAPTASKTTKS
+4456 VAPTASKTTKS

-4487 YAIYKD
+4487 YAIYKN
-4493 GAWSAWQKSNVF
+4493 GAWSAWQTSNVF
-4505 NSLTAGKE
+4505 NNLTSGKE

-4573 GSAGSTT
+4573 GSAGTTT
-4580 YSSVSGSAQS
+4580 YASVSGSAQS
-4590 VASTTGATTITTAGT
+4590 VASTTGATTIEAAGT

-4612 TDGTNSASNTYV
+4612 TDGTNSVSNTYV

-4635 TLTMKLNSSAGAAY
+4635 TLTMKLNSSTGAAY
-4649 TENTWTAN
+4649 TANTWTAN

-4688 SGTNDV
+4688 SGTNDA
-4694 TLTTTGTYTV
+4694 TLTTTGTYTD

-4726 ENPATPTITN
+4726 EKPATPTVTN

-4787 TVNRNETVRFR
+4787 TANRNETVRFR

-4831 AQSIIVTCKQTDSLS
+4831 AQSITVTCKQTDSLS

-4858 TGTTWSAWQTSNT
+4858 TGDTWSAWQTSNT

-4899 TTVSTSKLT
+4899 TTVYTSKLA

-4915 HTNASGAAY
+4915 HTDASGATY

-4936 TLNKGSAGTTTY
+4936 TLNNGSAGTTTY
-4948 ASESGSAQTVA
+4948 ASVSGSAQTVA
-4959 VGTTA
+4959 AGTTG

-4988 NTYTIKIDKTAPT
+4988 NSYIIKIDKTAPT
-5001 AGTLTMKLGSSTGTT
+5001 VGTLTMKLGSSTGTT
-5016 YTSGAWTN
+5016 YTSGNWTN

-5106 NSITVTNKQT
+5106 NLITVTNKQT

-5175 TSNLKAGSL
+5175 TSNLTAGSL

-5245 TLVVTTTDGTNTV
+5245 KLVVTTTDGTNTV

-5272 TTAAPKT
+5272 TTAAPTT

-5354 TSKLTAGNL
+5354 TSKLAAGSL
-5363 TLKHTNAS
+5363 TLKHTNTS
-5371 GAAYTSGSWSTTNI
+5371 GAAYTSGSWSTTDI
-5385 YVALTSASTGTT
+5385 YVTLTRASTGTT

-5412 TTTATTITTAGT
+5412 TTAAITITTAGT
-5424 TTLRVKTT
+5424 TKLRVKTT

-5471 GTWTNQSVYIALKN
+5471 GTWTNQSVYIALNN

-5522 YTITITTKDVAGNS
+5522 YTITITTKDIAGNS

-5560 SSTGSSYTNNT
+5560 SSTGSSYLNNT

-5605 QSNQTAAQTLSATG
+5605 QSNQTAAQTLLATG
-5619 TYNITVTTKDKT
+5619 TYNITVTTKDKA

-5644 KTAPNVG
+5644 KKAPNVG

-5699 ITVSNSSEAR
+5699 ITVTNSSEAR
-5709 TLTEEGTYTVVLTTK
+5709 TLTAEGTYTVVLTTK
-5724 DMAGNTATR
+5724 DNAQNTATR
-5733 TYTIKVDKTPPIVSF
+5733 TYTIKVDKTPPQVQLSNNGGDFNIKSREELLNYSDYNKISSEWTTRITYGSASHDATDVENSNFYGNFPSVALNLNVSYKNSVSIFSKQKLDVTNIDKIVLKAFLYENGPNNDMINTTRFGLATSDAEADKNWLTYVQKEYKGSPETCENGTVAQTVNYETF
-5748 DTNGCDSIALGQEI
+5748 EIDTTSIVGEYYVQLNVSHNFLGGYTANTHIETMYYEYNSSTVGNMSSKISCSDNNGISNVRYSWSTSSTQEPANWTNITNNSVVNQKLKKGSYYLWVKATDNVGNEKIFVSSPYNVNYEISYDTNGSSQPPKTQTKIPGKQLTLTEEI
-5762 KTLIHINDEL
+5762 PTRRGYTFKCWNTKEDGTGTNYYPGGIYQNDESITL
-5772 SGNNIQYGRWMQS
+5772 CAIWNRNIVPDLRKPNVTFTLTPSELTSGNVTVNVSIS
-5785 LEETTFP
+5785 
-5792 ILTQLSDFTG
+5792 SDLISRGYTLQTSKNYNTG
-5802 AGSWNAINNS
+5802 WTDASSQIATAN
-5812 YSGSVSADLLGYWK
+5812 YDR
-5826 LWIYAEDVAGNYSI
+5826 IYARLRDNNGNFGDYVTYI
-5840 IHSNDFKTEKNNL
+5840 VQNIDKDPPVIQQITVVSN
-5853 DWWSFKN
+5853 
-5860 PNTFNRS
+5860 
-5867 YNAADGM
+5867 
-5874 NTINF
+5874 
-5879 CGINGYEIIYIPL
+5879 GIKLTVIDP
-5892 KTIPGQKYY
+5892 
-5901 FRCAFQNLSTYT
+5901 
-5913 TGLYSG
+5913 
-5919 IMLQVLNNV
+5919 
-5928 TDGFN
+5928 
-5933 NENKIVENSY
+5933 
-5943 FPKTAGS
+5943 
-5950 EQYNGVE
+5950 YNGVITGYAITE
-5957 FTATQSITYIAFNFS
+5957 NNVQPSTFIDCYVGTLDTTITNIALTKGKTYYIWVRDRMNFITYKTI
-5972 TVDDWQNISLKLGK
+5972 TI
-5986 FILTTR
+5986 

>member
-1 MKKIFGYGK
+1 MKKIFCYGK

-114 EKDSSSYREL
+114 EKDSSSYREI
-124 SNTKD
+124 SSTKD

-143 DIKIEVYNQSGKR
+143 DIKIEVYNQSGKK

-222 GTSGEIIVSK
+222 GTSGETIVSK

-245 TNKVNGKDYV
+245 TNTVNGKDYV

-284 WTNHDI
+284 WTKHDV

-299 NLSGIKSTIYNVTGA
+299 NLSGIKSTVYNVTGT
-314 ETHTNQTQPLTLKT
+314 ESHTNQTQPLTLKT

-701 LRVKTIDGPNTVYS
+701 LRVKTVDGPNTVYS

-787 NTLQTEGTY
+787 NTIQTEGTY

-821 APTDAA
+821 APTDVA
-827 PTATAT
+827 PIATAT

-865 SAWQTSKT
+865 SSWQTSKT

-895 TQESKELS
+895 TRESKELS
-903 IKTTELKAGTLTL
+903 ITTTELKAGTLTL

-958 LVSAGTKVDTTVS
+958 LVSAGTTVDTTVS

-984 GNNTTY
+984 GNNTAY

-1074 NTSESVEATAKTTTL
+1074 NKSESVEATAKTTTL

-1132 VTGSAQTVAATDSAT
+1132 VTGSAQTITSTDSAT
-1147 TISADGTTTLRVK
+1147 TISANGTTTVRVK
-1160 TTDGINTVYSQ
+1160 TTDGINTVYSKE
-1171 DYVIKIDTVA
+1171 YVIKIDTVA

-1193 GSGGDYTE
+1193 SSGGDYTE

-1213 TNGSDILS
+1213 TNGSDTLS

-1273 DKEAPTAPEITNPS
+1273 DKGAPTAPEITNSS

-1428 EYKVKTKVTDNAGNT
+1428 EYKLKTKVTDNAGNT

-1451 STKELQAGSLTLT
+1451 STKKLQAGSLTLT
-1464 IGTSSGS
+1464 IGTNSGS

-1508 AGTASNVKINTTG
+1508 SGTASNVKINTTG
-1521 TTTLKVKTTDGK
+1521 TTTLKVKTTDGS

-1578 IEKINGTDKESGHKS
+1578 IEKINGIDKESGHKS
-1593 TVYSVTGK
+1593 TVYSITGK
-1601 TTLNNQTGSNTL
+1601 ATLNNQTGSNTL

-1654 VTTKSITVT
+1654 VTTNSITIT

-1765 AGTTTYESILG
+1765 AGTTTYESISG

-1782 AGTTATTTVNT
+1782 AGTTAATTVTT

-1800 VKTTDGTNT
+1800 VKTTDGMNT

-1820 KETPTNAAPTVNAT
+1820 KEAPTNAAPTVNAT

-1872 FTGLTHNTTYKVK
+1872 FTGLIHNTTYKVK

-1933 DSVYVALAKASTGT
+1933 DSVYVALVKASTGT

-1993 YVIKVDKVKPTAGT
+1993 YVIKVDKAKPTAGT

-2025 TNQSVWI
+2025 TNQNVWL

-2054 NLTNQTADNTISTEG
+2054 NLTNQTADNTISVEG
-2069 TYTVT
+2069 KYTAT

-2149 TGLTYNTSYKVK
+2149 TGVTYNTSYKVK

-2214 LNKAAS
+2214 LNKATS

-2237 GTTAAA
+2237 TTAAT

-2278 TNVAPTAS
+2278 TNVAPTATS
-2286 TTTNS
+2286 TTNS

-2310 QYAIYKGSSWSAWQT
+2310 QYAIYKGNSWSAWQA
-2325 SNAFTGLTHNTAY
+2325 SNTFTGLTHNTAY

-2352 ESKELSISTKQLTA
+2352 ESTELSISTKQLTA

-2372 HTNSSGADYTSNT
+2372 HTNSSGAAYTANT

-2390 VFVTLKAG
+2390 VYVTLNKAA
-2398 SAGTTTYESITGS
+2398 SGTSTYESVSGS

-2438 DGTNTVYSSNYI
+2438 DGTNTVYSGNYI
-2450 IKKDTQKPTAGTLTM
+2450 IKKDAQNPTAGTLTM
-2465 KLGSSTGSTY
+2465 KLNNSSGGAY
-2475 TSGAWT
+2475 TSGKWT

-2502 TYTVTGASLTNQTAD
+2502 TYTVASTSITNQTAD

-2558 TVTQTTNSVTIANKQ
+2558 
-2573 TDALSG
+2573 G
-2579 IASVQ
+2579 
-2584 YALYNGSSWSSWQT
+2584 
-2598 TNTFTGLTT
+2598 
-2607 NKVYKVKTKTKDK
+2607 VK
-2620 AGNSSESAETS
+2620 
-2631 VTTTT
+2631 
-2636 LTAGTLTMKLGNSS
+2636 
-2650 GSTYTSGA
+2650 
-2658 WTNQNVYV
+2658 
-2666 TLNKATTG
+2666 
-2674 TTTYESVTG
+2674 
-2683 SAQTIASGTTAAS
+2683 
-2696 TVSTEGTTTL
+2696 
-2706 KVKTTD
+2706 
-2712 GTNTVYSSEYVIKV
+2712 
-2726 DKTAPDTTAP
+2726 
-2736 TISKTTKSIT
+2736 
-2746 VTCKQSDSLSG
+2746 
-2757 INASTK
+2757 
-2763 QYAIYKN
+2763 
-2770 GTWSAWQTSNV
+2770 
-2781 FNGLAAGKEYQVKTK
+2781 
-2796 VSDNAG
+2796 
-2802 NSAESAATKVT
+2802 
-2813 TTTLTAG
+2813 
-2820 TLTMKLGSSTG
+2820 
-2831 NNYTSGTWTNQKV
+2831 
-2844 YVSLNN
+2844 
-2850 GSAGTTTYESI
+2850 
-2861 SGSAQTVAAGTT
+2861 
-2873 AATTI
+2873 
-2878 SSEGTTTLRVTTTD
+2878 
-2892 GTNTVYSQNYVI
+2892 
-2904 KIDTVAPTAGKM
+2904 
-2916 TLKLDNNSGADYTEN
+2916 
-2931 TWTNHSVYAALTN
+2931 
-2944 GSDALSGH
+2944 
-2952 KSTTYSITGG
+2952 
-2962 ATVSNATAAT
+2962 
-2972 TLEGTNTYTIKVTT
+2972 
-2986 VDNAGN
+2986 
-2992 SATRTQI
+2992 
-2999 VKIDK
+2999 
-3004 EVPTAPTI
+3004 
-3012 TNPSNGAW
+3012 
-3020 KNANI
+3020 
-3025 IITAKSTDAHSGINR
+3025 
-3040 IEWYENGAWTTR
+3040 
-3052 ALTTTNGT
+3052 
-3060 GVITYTADRNE
+3060 
-3071 TIRFRAV
+3071 
-3078 DNVGNASTESTATV
+3078 
-3092 KIDKTAPTKDAP
+3092 
-3104 TATSTAQ
+3104 
-3111 SITVK
+3111 
-3116 CKQADVLSG
+3116 
-3125 INSSKTQY
+3125 
-3133 ALKTGDTWSAWQ
+3133 
-3145 TSNTFTKLTQS
+3145 
-3156 TSYVVKTKVT
+3156 
-3166 DNAGNSTESNETT
+3166 
-3179 ISTAKLAAGTLTLK
+3179 
-3193 LTNSSGNAY
+3193 
-3202 TSGSW
+3202 
-3207 TKTNVYVKLN
+3207 
-3217 AASVGTTTYAS
+3217 
-3228 ESGSAQTVASTTNDT
+3228 
-3243 TITTTGTT
+3243 
-3251 TLKVTTTDGT
+3251 
-3261 NTSTNTYT
+3261 
-3269 IKIDKVAPT
+3269 
-3278 AGTLTMKLG
+3278 
-3287 SSTGT
+3287 
-3292 AYTSG
+3292 
-3297 NWTNKNVWI
+3297 
-3306 HKNDGS
+3306 
-3312 DGQSGH
+3312 
-3318 KSTTYTI
+3318 
-3325 SAASLTNQTTDNTLT
+3325 
-3340 DEGKYTAVVT
+3340 
-3350 TTDNVS
+3350 
-3356 NSSTKNYNIN
+3356 
-3366 IDKTAP
+3366 
-3372 TTVAPTA
+3372 
-3379 SQTTNSITVTNKQTD
+3379 
-3394 SLSGVSSTQY
+3394 
-3404 AIYNGSSWSNWQS
+3404 
-3417 SNVFSGLTANK
+3417 
-3428 AYKVKTK
+3428 
-3435 STDKAGN
+3435 
-3442 SSESAALSITTSNL
+3442 
-3456 TAGSLTLK
+3456 
-3464 HTNASGA
+3464 
-3471 AYTANTWTKD
+3471 
-3481 SVYVTLNS
+3481 
-3489 GSSGTTTYASVSGSA
+3489 
-3504 QTVAATSSAT
+3504 
-3514 TISISG
+3514 
-3520 TTTLVVT
+3520 
-3527 TTDGSNTVKSGE
+3527 
-3539 YIIKVD
+3539 
-3545 KNAPTNTAPTIS
+3545 
-3557 ATTNSV
+3557 
-3563 TVTCK
+3563 
-3568 QTDNL
+3568 
-3573 SGINASTKQ
+3573 
-3582 YAIYKDGAWS
+3582 
-3592 AWQTSN
+3592 
-3598 VFTGLKHNTTYKVK
+3598 
-3612 TKVSDNVGNTSESAE
+3612 
-3627 NTAAKTSNLVAG
+3627 
-3639 TLTLTHNTA
+3639 
-3648 SGSAYTANTWTKD
+3648 
-3661 SVYVAL
+3661 
-3667 VKAATGTTTYESI
+3667 
-3680 SGSAQ
+3680 
-3685 TIAANTTNASTIST
+3685 
-3699 TGTTTLRVKTTD
+3699 
-3711 GTNTVYSSNYI
+3711 
-3722 IKIDKAKP
+3722 
-3730 TAGTLTMK
+3730 
-3738 LGSSTGNAYTS
+3738 
-3749 GNWTN
+3749 
-3754 QNVWLH
+3754 
-3760 KNDGS
+3760 
-3765 DNQSGHKS
+3765 
-3773 TTYTVSG
+3773 
-3780 ANLTNQTADNTISA
+3780 
-3794 EGKYTAT
+3794 
-3801 VTTYDNVDNSN
+3801 
-3812 TNTYNIN
+3812 
-3819 IDKTAPTNV
+3819 
-3828 APTASSTT
+3828 
-3836 NSVTVTF
+3836 
-3843 AQTDSL
+3843 
-3849 SGINASTKQ
+3849 
-3858 YAIYKDGT
+3858 
-3866 WSAWQTSNTFTGLK
+3866 
-3880 HNTAYT
+3880 
-3886 VKTKVSDNA
+3886 
-3895 GNSAESNT
+3895 
-3903 TAISTKNLAAASL
+3903 
-3916 TFKVGNNDYT
+3916 
-3926 LNSWTSSNVSV
+3926 
-3937 TLNKAASGTSTYE
+3937 
-3950 SISGSA
+3950 
-3956 QTIAVGTTATTTI
+3956 
-3969 STSGTTTLRAKVTDG
+3969 
-3984 TNTIYSNNY
+3984 
-3993 VVKVDKNAPT
+3993 
-4003 TTAPTVASTTNSITV
+4003 
-4018 TCKQTD
+4018 
-4024 NLSGINASTT
+4024 
-4034 QYAIYKGSSWS
+4034 
-4045 AWQTSNT
+4045 
-4052 FTGLTH
+4052 
-4058 NTAYKVK
+4058 
-4065 TKISDNV
+4065 
-4072 GNTSESTELSISTKQ
+4072 
-4087 LTAGGLTLK
+4087 
-4096 HTNSSGSAYTAN
+4096 
-4108 TWTKDNVYVTLNKA
+4108 
-4122 ASGTST
+4122 
-4128 YESVSGSAQTVAVG
+4128 
-4142 TTADT
+4142 
-4147 TINTNGTTTLRVKT
+4147 
-4161 TDGTNT
+4161 
-4167 VYSSNYIIKKDA
+4167 
-4179 QKPTAGTLT
+4179 
-4188 MKLRSSTGSA
+4188 
-4198 YTSGAWTNQN
+4198 
-4208 VWLHKNDG
+4208 
-4216 SDTLSGHKSTTYT
+4216 
-4229 VTAASLTNQTAD
+4229 
-4241 NTISAEGKYTAV
+4241 
-4253 VTTYDNV
+4253 
-4260 SNSSTRNYTINIDKT
+4260 
-4275 APTTVAPTAS
+4275 
-4285 TTTNSITVSNKQT
+4285 TTTNSITISSKQT

-4354 SATTTNLTVGTL
+4354 SATTTNLTAGTL

-4375 STYTSGAWTNQNVYV
+4375 GAYTSGTWTNQNVYV

-4407 SVQAVAETAS
+4407 SAQTVAETAS

-4430 VKTTDGTNTAYSSE
+4430 VKTTDGINTAYSSE

-4467 ITVTCNQTDGLSGI
+4467 ITITCKQTDGLSGI

-4493 GAWSAWQKSNVF
+4493 GAWSAWQTSNVF
-4505 NSLTAGKE
+4505 NNLTSGKE

-4573 GSAGSTT
+4573 GSAGTTT
-4580 YSSVSGSAQS
+4580 YASVSGSAQS
-4590 VASTTGATTITTAGT
+4590 VASTTGATTIEAAGT

-4612 TDGTNSASNTYV
+4612 TDGTNSVSNTYV

-4635 TLTMKLNSSAGAAY
+4635 TLTMKLNSSTGAAY
-4649 TENTWTAN
+4649 TANTWTAN
-4657 SVYVHLNNGSDETNG
+4657 SIHVHLNNGSDETNG

-4694 TLTTTGTYTV
+4694 TLTTTGTYTA

-4726 ENPATPTITN
+4726 EKPATPTITN

-4787 TVNRNETVRFR
+4787 TANRNETVRFR

-4831 AQSIIVTCKQTDSLS
+4831 AQSITVTCKQTDSLS

-4858 TGTTWSAWQTSNT
+4858 TGDTWSAWQTSNT

-4899 TTVSTSKLT
+4899 TTVYTSKLA

-4915 HTNASGAAY
+4915 HTDASGAAY

-4936 TLNKGSAGTTTY
+4936 TLNNGSAGTTTY
-4948 ASESGSAQTVA
+4948 ASVSGSAQTVA
-4959 VGTTA
+4959 AGTTG
-4964 ATTITTAGTTT
+4964 ATTIEAAGTTT

-4988 NTYTIKIDKTAPT
+4988 NSYIIKIDKTAPT
-5001 AGTLTMKLGSSTGTT
+5001 VGTLTMKLGSSTGTT
-5016 YTSGAWTN
+5016 YTSGNWTN

-5122 SSTQYAIYNGSSWSS
+5122 SSTQYAIYNGNSWSS

-5175 TSNLKAGSL
+5175 TSNLTAGSL

-5205 VYVTLNNGSAGTTT
+5205 VYVILNNGSAGTTT

-5245 TLVVTTTDGTNTV
+5245 KLVVTTTDGTNTA

-5272 TTAAPKT
+5272 TNTAPTT

-5349 ETTVS
+5349 ATTVS
-5354 TSKLTAGNL
+5354 TSKLAAGSL

-5371 GAAYTSGSWSTTNI
+5371 GAAYTSGSWSTTDI
-5385 YVALTSASTGTT
+5385 YVTLTRASTGTT

-5412 TTTATTITTAGT
+5412 TTAATTITTAGT

-5471 GTWTNQSVYIALKN
+5471 GTWTNQSVYIALNN

-5522 YTITITTKDVAGNS
+5522 YTITITTKDIAGNS

-5560 SSTGSSYTNNT
+5560 SSTGSSYLNNT

-5605 QSNQTAAQTLSATG
+5605 QSNQTAAQTLLATG
-5619 TYNITVTTKDKT
+5619 TYNITVTTKDKA

-5644 KTAPNVG
+5644 KKAPNVG
-5651 TLTMKLDSASGE
+5651 TLTMKLDSTSGE

-5699 ITVSNSSEAR
+5699 ITVTNSSEAR
-5709 TLTEEGTYTVVLTTK
+5709 TLTAEGTYTVVLTTK
-5724 DMAGNTATR
+5724 DNVGNSSSR
-5733 TYTIKVDKTPPIVSF
+5733 TYVLKIDKTPPSVSF
-5748 DTNGCDSIALGQEI
+5748 ETNGCTSIALGQDI

-5785 LEETTFP
+5785 LEKDTFP
-5792 ILTQLSDFTG
+5792 VLTQLSDFTG
-5802 AGSWNAINNS
+5802 AGGWKFINNS
-5812 YSGSVSADLLGYWK
+5812 YSEGVSADFLGYWK
-5826 LWIYAEDVAGNYSI
+5826 LWIYVEDTAGNYSI
-5840 IHSNDFKTEKNNL
+5840 IHSNDFQTEKNNL

-5867 YNAADGM
+5867 YNPSDGM
-5874 NTINF
+5874 NTISF

-5892 KTIPGQKYY
+5892 KTIPGQRYY
-5901 FRCAFQNLSTYT
+5901 FRCAYQNLSTYT

-5919 IMLQVLNNV
+5919 IMMQILKNV
-5928 TDGFN
+5928 SDGFN
-5933 NENKIVENSY
+5933 DENKIVENSY
-5943 FPKTAGS
+5943 FAKTAGS

-5957 FTATQSITYIAFNFS
+5957 FTATQSVTYIAFNFS

>member
-1 MKKIFGYGK
+1 
-10 KNEKG
+10 
-15 ITLTALVITVVVLS
+15 
-29 AIAAVGLKA
+29 
-38 ADSEIKSV
+38 
-46 NEIQNE
+46 
-52 AQKQEDKI
+52 
-60 ENTGKQINK
+60 
-69 MYDDL
+69 
-74 DIKDV
+74 
-79 DLTAEI
+79 
-85 KQTTCSFEISNVQL
+85 
-99 QNSSEIIGRYKYFIK
+99 
-114 EKDSSSYREL
+114 
-124 SNTKD
+124 
-129 NFMTMDKLRHNTQY
+129 
-143 DIKIEVYNQSGKR
+143 
-156 IKTSVKTAKTNE
+156 
-168 LTAGS
+168 
-173 LILKLKDNAGAEY
+173 
-186 TPGTWTASDVYVRQV
+186 
-201 EGNAGKTT
+201 
-209 YQTVGSSAQTIAQ
+209 
-222 GTSGEIIVSK
+222 
-232 SGVTTIRVITTDG
+232 
-245 TNKVNGKDYV
+245 
-255 IKIDK
+255 
-260 EAPISGALK
+260 
-269 MQLDNSNGAEYKNDT
+269 MQLDNNNGAEYKNDT
-284 WTNHDI
+284 WTKHDV

-299 NLSGIKSTIYNVTGA
+299 NLSGIKSTVYNVTGA
-314 ETHTNQTQPLTLKT
+314 ESHTNQTQPLTLKT

-375 YADGT
+375 YTDGT

-529 GNISDEA
+529 GNISDEV
-536 TTTIKLDTSAPD
+536 TTTIKLDTSTPD

-559 TIKLTFKQTDNLSGI
+559 TIKVTFKQTDHLSGI

-701 LRVKTIDGPNTVYS
+701 LRVKTVDGPNTVYS
-715 QNYIVKVDNQK
+715 QNYIVKVDNQN

-787 NTLQTEGTY
+787 NTIQTEGTY

-821 APTDAA
+821 APTDVA
-827 PTATAT
+827 PIATAT

-865 SAWQTSKT
+865 SSWQTSKT

-895 TQESKELS
+895 TRESKELS
-903 IKTTELKAGTLTL
+903 ITTTELKAGTLTL

-958 LVSAGTKVDTTVS
+958 LVSAGTTVDTTVS

-984 GNNTTY
+984 GNNTAY

-1004 TISPTVSST
+1004 TTSPTVSST

-1132 VTGSAQTVAATDSAT
+1132 VTGSAQTVTPTDSAT
-1147 TISADGTTTLRVK
+1147 KISADGTTTVRVK
-1160 TTDGINTVYSQ
+1160 TTDGINTVYSKE
-1171 DYVIKIDTVA
+1171 YVIKIDTVA

-1193 GSGGDYTE
+1193 SSGGDYTE

-1213 TNGSDILS
+1213 TNGSDTLS

-1243 TLNDTNTYTIKVT
+1243 TLATTNTYTIKVT
-1256 TIDNAGNSATRT
+1256 TVDNAGNSATRT

-1368 SPSDTAPTVVS
+1368 SPSDIAPTVVS

-1451 STKELQAGSLTLT
+1451 VTKKLQAGSLTLT
-1464 IGTSSGS
+1464 IGTNSGS

-1521 TTTLKVKTTDGK
+1521 TTTLKVKTTDGS

-1593 TVYSVTGK
+1593 TVYSITGK
-1601 TTLNNQTGSNTL
+1601 ATLNNQTGSNTL

-1654 VTTKSITVT
+1654 VTTNSITVT
-1663 NKQTDALSGIAS
+1663 NKQTDALSGMAS

-1721 ELSVT
+1721 ELSIT
-1726 TNNLT
+1726 TNELT

-1743 GDAYTVNT
+1743 GDVYTVNT

-1765 AGTTTYESILG
+1765 AGTTTYESISG

-1782 AGTTATTTVNT
+1782 AGTTAATTVTT

-1800 VKTTDGTNT
+1800 VKTTDGMNT

-1820 KETPTNAAPTVNAT
+1820 KEAPTNAAPTVNAT

-1872 FTGLTHNTTYKVK
+1872 FTGLIHNTTYKVK

-1933 DSVYVALAKASTGT
+1933 DSVYVALVKASTGT

-1979 VKTTDGTNTVYSSN
+1979 VKTTDGTNTVYNSN
-1993 YVIKVDKVKPTAGT
+1993 YVIKVDKAKPTAGT

-2025 TNQSVWI
+2025 TNQNVWL

-2054 NLTNQTADNTISTEG
+2054 NLTNQTADNTISVEG
-2069 TYTVT
+2069 KYTAT

-2149 TGLTYNTSYKVK
+2149 TGVTYNTSYKVK

-2214 LNKAAS
+2214 LNKATS

-2237 GTTAAA
+2237 TTAAT

-2278 TNVAPTAS
+2278 TNVAPTATS
-2286 TTTNS
+2286 TTNS

-2310 QYAIYKGSSWSAWQT
+2310 QYAIYKGNSWSAWQA
-2325 SNAFTGLTHNTAY
+2325 SNTFTGLTHNTAY

-2352 ESKELSISTKQLTA
+2352 ESTELSISTKQLTA

-2372 HTNSSGADYTSNT
+2372 HTNSSGAAYTANT

-2390 VFVTLKAG
+2390 VYVTLNKAA
-2398 SAGTTTYESITGS
+2398 SGTSTYESVSGS

-2438 DGTNTVYSSNYI
+2438 DGTNTVYSGNYI
-2450 IKKDTQKPTAGTLTM
+2450 IKKDAQNPTAGTLTM
-2465 KLGSSTGSTY
+2465 KLNNSSGGAY
-2475 TSGAWT
+2475 TSGKWT

-2502 TYTVTGASLTNQTAD
+2502 TYTVASTSITNQTAD

-2558 TVTQTTNSVTIANKQ
+2558 
-2573 TDALSG
+2573 G
-2579 IASVQ
+2579 
-2584 YALYNGSSWSSWQT
+2584 
-2598 TNTFTGLTT
+2598 
-2607 NKVYKVKTKTKDK
+2607 VK
-2620 AGNSSESAETS
+2620 
-2631 VTTTT
+2631 
-2636 LTAGTLTMKLGNSS
+2636 
-2650 GSTYTSGA
+2650 
-2658 WTNQNVYV
+2658 
-2666 TLNKATTG
+2666 
-2674 TTTYESVTG
+2674 
-2683 SAQTIASGTTAAS
+2683 
-2696 TVSTEGTTTL
+2696 
-2706 KVKTTD
+2706 
-2712 GTNTVYSSEYVIKV
+2712 
-2726 DKTAPDTTAP
+2726 
-2736 TISKTTKSIT
+2736 
-2746 VTCKQSDSLSG
+2746 
-2757 INASTK
+2757 
-2763 QYAIYKN
+2763 
-2770 GTWSAWQTSNV
+2770 
-2781 FNGLAAGKEYQVKTK
+2781 
-2796 VSDNAG
+2796 
-2802 NSAESAATKVT
+2802 
-2813 TTTLTAG
+2813 
-2820 TLTMKLGSSTG
+2820 
-2831 NNYTSGTWTNQKV
+2831 
-2844 YVSLNN
+2844 
-2850 GSAGTTTYESI
+2850 
-2861 SGSAQTVAAGTT
+2861 
-2873 AATTI
+2873 
-2878 SSEGTTTLRVTTTD
+2878 
-2892 GTNTVYSQNYVI
+2892 
-2904 KIDTVAPTAGKM
+2904 
-2916 TLKLDNNSGADYTEN
+2916 
-2931 TWTNHSVYAALTN
+2931 
-2944 GSDALSGH
+2944 
-2952 KSTTYSITGG
+2952 
-2962 ATVSNATAAT
+2962 
-2972 TLEGTNTYTIKVTT
+2972 
-2986 VDNAGN
+2986 
-2992 SATRTQI
+2992 
-2999 VKIDK
+2999 
-3004 EVPTAPTI
+3004 
-3012 TNPSNGAW
+3012 
-3020 KNANI
+3020 
-3025 IITAKSTDAHSGINR
+3025 
-3040 IEWYENGAWTTR
+3040 
-3052 ALTTTNGT
+3052 
-3060 GVITYTADRNE
+3060 
-3071 TIRFRAV
+3071 
-3078 DNVGNASTESTATV
+3078 
-3092 KIDKTAPTKDAP
+3092 
-3104 TATSTAQ
+3104 
-3111 SITVK
+3111 
-3116 CKQADVLSG
+3116 
-3125 INSSKTQY
+3125 
-3133 ALKTGDTWSAWQ
+3133 
-3145 TSNTFTKLTQS
+3145 
-3156 TSYVVKTKVT
+3156 
-3166 DNAGNSTESNETT
+3166 
-3179 ISTAKLAAGTLTLK
+3179 
-3193 LTNSSGNAY
+3193 
-3202 TSGSW
+3202 
-3207 TKTNVYVKLN
+3207 
-3217 AASVGTTTYAS
+3217 
-3228 ESGSAQTVASTTNDT
+3228 
-3243 TITTTGTT
+3243 
-3251 TLKVTTTDGT
+3251 
-3261 NTSTNTYT
+3261 
-3269 IKIDKVAPT
+3269 
-3278 AGTLTMKLG
+3278 
-3287 SSTGT
+3287 
-3292 AYTSG
+3292 
-3297 NWTNKNVWI
+3297 
-3306 HKNDGS
+3306 
-3312 DGQSGH
+3312 
-3318 KSTTYTI
+3318 
-3325 SAASLTNQTTDNTLT
+3325 
-3340 DEGKYTAVVT
+3340 
-3350 TTDNVS
+3350 
-3356 NSSTKNYNIN
+3356 
-3366 IDKTAP
+3366 
-3372 TTVAPTA
+3372 
-3379 SQTTNSITVTNKQTD
+3379 
-3394 SLSGVSSTQY
+3394 
-3404 AIYNGSSWSNWQS
+3404 
-3417 SNVFSGLTANK
+3417 
-3428 AYKVKTK
+3428 
-3435 STDKAGN
+3435 
-3442 SSESAALSITTSNL
+3442 
-3456 TAGSLTLK
+3456 
-3464 HTNASGA
+3464 
-3471 AYTANTWTKD
+3471 
-3481 SVYVTLNS
+3481 
-3489 GSSGTTTYASVSGSA
+3489 
-3504 QTVAATSSAT
+3504 
-3514 TISISG
+3514 
-3520 TTTLVVT
+3520 
-3527 TTDGSNTVKSGE
+3527 
-3539 YIIKVD
+3539 
-3545 KNAPTNTAPTIS
+3545 
-3557 ATTNSV
+3557 
-3563 TVTCK
+3563 
-3568 QTDNL
+3568 
-3573 SGINASTKQ
+3573 
-3582 YAIYKDGAWS
+3582 
-3592 AWQTSN
+3592 
-3598 VFTGLKHNTTYKVK
+3598 
-3612 TKVSDNVGNTSESAE
+3612 
-3627 NTAAKTSNLVAG
+3627 
-3639 TLTLTHNTA
+3639 
-3648 SGSAYTANTWTKD
+3648 
-3661 SVYVAL
+3661 
-3667 VKAATGTTTYESI
+3667 
-3680 SGSAQ
+3680 
-3685 TIAANTTNASTIST
+3685 
-3699 TGTTTLRVKTTD
+3699 
-3711 GTNTVYSSNYI
+3711 
-3722 IKIDKAKP
+3722 
-3730 TAGTLTMK
+3730 
-3738 LGSSTGNAYTS
+3738 
-3749 GNWTN
+3749 
-3754 QNVWLH
+3754 
-3760 KNDGS
+3760 
-3765 DNQSGHKS
+3765 
-3773 TTYTVSG
+3773 
-3780 ANLTNQTADNTISA
+3780 
-3794 EGKYTAT
+3794 
-3801 VTTYDNVDNSN
+3801 
-3812 TNTYNIN
+3812 
-3819 IDKTAPTNV
+3819 
-3828 APTASSTT
+3828 
-3836 NSVTVTF
+3836 
-3843 AQTDSL
+3843 
-3849 SGINASTKQ
+3849 
-3858 YAIYKDGT
+3858 
-3866 WSAWQTSNTFTGLK
+3866 
-3880 HNTAYT
+3880 
-3886 VKTKVSDNA
+3886 
-3895 GNSAESNT
+3895 
-3903 TAISTKNLAAASL
+3903 
-3916 TFKVGNNDYT
+3916 
-3926 LNSWTSSNVSV
+3926 
-3937 TLNKAASGTSTYE
+3937 
-3950 SISGSA
+3950 
-3956 QTIAVGTTATTTI
+3956 
-3969 STSGTTTLRAKVTDG
+3969 
-3984 TNTIYSNNY
+3984 
-3993 VVKVDKNAPT
+3993 
-4003 TTAPTVASTTNSITV
+4003 
-4018 TCKQTD
+4018 
-4024 NLSGINASTT
+4024 
-4034 QYAIYKGSSWS
+4034 
-4045 AWQTSNT
+4045 
-4052 FTGLTH
+4052 
-4058 NTAYKVK
+4058 
-4065 TKISDNV
+4065 
-4072 GNTSESTELSISTKQ
+4072 
-4087 LTAGGLTLK
+4087 
-4096 HTNSSGSAYTAN
+4096 
-4108 TWTKDNVYVTLNKA
+4108 
-4122 ASGTST
+4122 
-4128 YESVSGSAQTVAVG
+4128 
-4142 TTADT
+4142 
-4147 TINTNGTTTLRVKT
+4147 
-4161 TDGTNT
+4161 
-4167 VYSSNYIIKKDA
+4167 
-4179 QKPTAGTLT
+4179 
-4188 MKLRSSTGSA
+4188 
-4198 YTSGAWTNQN
+4198 
-4208 VWLHKNDG
+4208 
-4216 SDTLSGHKSTTYT
+4216 
-4229 VTAASLTNQTAD
+4229 
-4241 NTISAEGKYTAV
+4241 
-4253 VTTYDNV
+4253 
-4260 SNSSTRNYTINIDKT
+4260 
-4275 APTTVAPTAS
+4275 
-4285 TTTNSITVSNKQT
+4285 TTTNSITISSKQT

-4354 SATTTNLTVGTL
+4354 SATTTNLTAGTL

-4375 STYTSGAWTNQNVYV
+4375 GAYTSGTWTNQNVYV

-4407 SVQAVAETAS
+4407 SAQTVAETAS

-4430 VKTTDGTNTAYSSE
+4430 VKTTDGINTAYSSE

-4467 ITVTCNQTDGLSGI
+4467 ITITCKQTDGLSGI

-4493 GAWSAWQKSNVF
+4493 GAWSAWQTSNVF
-4505 NSLTAGKE
+4505 NNLTSGKE

-4573 GSAGSTT
+4573 GSAGTTT
-4580 YSSVSGSAQS
+4580 YASVSGSAQS
-4590 VASTTGATTITTAGT
+4590 VASTTGATTIEAAGT

-4612 TDGTNSASNTYV
+4612 TDGTNSVSNTYV

-4635 TLTMKLNSSAGAAY
+4635 TLTMKLNSSTGAAY
-4649 TENTWTAN
+4649 TANTWTAN
-4657 SVYVHLNNGSDETNG
+4657 SIHVHLNNGSDETNG

-4694 TLTTTGTYTV
+4694 TLTTTGTYTA

-4726 ENPATPTITN
+4726 EKPATPTITN

-4787 TVNRNETVRFR
+4787 TANRNETVRFR

-4831 AQSIIVTCKQTDSLS
+4831 AQSITVTCKQTDSLS

-4858 TGTTWSAWQTSNT
+4858 TGDTWSAWQTSNT

-4899 TTVSTSKLT
+4899 TTVYTSKLA

-4915 HTNASGAAY
+4915 YTDASGATY

-4936 TLNKGSAGTTTY
+4936 TLNNGSAGTTTY
-4948 ASESGSAQTVA
+4948 ASVSGSAQSVA
-4959 VGTTA
+4959 STTG
-4964 ATTITTAGTTT
+4964 ATTIEAAGTTT

-4988 NTYTIKIDKTAPT
+4988 NSYIIKIDKTAPT
-5001 AGTLTMKLGSSTGTT
+5001 VGTLTMKLGSSTGTT
-5016 YTSGAWTN
+5016 YTSGNWTN

-5175 TSNLKAGSL
+5175 TSNLTAGSL

-5192 GAAYTAN
+5192 GTAYTAN

-5205 VYVTLNNGSAGTTT
+5205 VYATLNNGSAGTTT
-5219 YASVSGSAQTVAATS
+5219 YTSVSGSAQTVAVTS

-5245 TLVVTTTDGTNTV
+5245 KLVVTTTDGTNTA

-5272 TTAAPKT
+5272 TNTAPTT
-5279 SVTTNSVTVTCKQTD
+5279 SATTNSVTVTCKQTD

-5354 TSKLTAGNL
+5354 TSKLAAGSL

-5371 GAAYTSGSWSTTNI
+5371 GAAYTSGSWSTTDI
-5385 YVALTSASTGTT
+5385 YVTLTRASTGTT

-5412 TTTATTITTAGT
+5412 TTAATTVTTAGT

-5471 GTWTNQSVYIALKN
+5471 GTWTNQSVYIALNN

-5536 STRTQYVYIDKT
+5536 STRTQYIYIDKT

-5560 SSTGSSYTNNT
+5560 SSTGSSYSNNT

-5619 TYNITVTTKDKT
+5619 TYNITVTTKDKA

-5644 KTAPNVG
+5644 KKAPNVG

-5699 ITVSNSSEAR
+5699 ITVTNSSEAR
-5709 TLTEEGTYTVVLTTK
+5709 TLTAEGTYTVVLTTK

-5733 TYTIKVDKTPPIVSF
+5733 TYTIKTRYPKVGEYVK
-5748 DTNGCDSIALGQEI
+5748 
-5762 KTLIHINDEL
+5762 
-5772 SGNNIQYGRWMQS
+5772 Y
-5785 LEETTFP
+5785 
-5792 ILTQLSDFTG
+5792 
-5802 AGSWNAINNS
+5802 
-5812 YSGSVSADLLGYWK
+5812 
-5826 LWIYAEDVAGNYSI
+5826 
-5840 IHSNDFKTEKNNL
+5840 
-5853 DWWSFKN
+5853 N
-5860 PNTFNRS
+5860 PNTPSSS
-5867 YNAADGM
+5867 YS
-5874 NTINF
+5874 
-5879 CGINGYEIIYIPL
+5879 L
-5892 KTIPGQKYY
+5892 
-5901 FRCAFQNLSTYT
+5901 T
-5913 TGLYSG
+5913 TNYSG
-5919 IMLQVLNNV
+5919 HTIRQLISSSYDPVAWRVMEVDSTGRITKIFGVPTSNRRYKVYFGGSVGYNNGVYLLNDICKERYSNSS
-5928 TDGFN
+5928 FN
-5933 NENKIVENSY
+5933 AIARSINENDIISQMTEEGLQSLINSTENYGTTTVCATHLYPKIYSQEQYSGVNVSGISDGTQIITSNADLNAREKMNPNGKKASDSIYSYPTTEKYNSNATSLTIVDTILYGENGLLSSY
-5943 FPKTAGS
+5943 FKDSNFYDIICGTGTNYWIASRYTKAIDKTANFGILGMS
-5950 EQYNGVE
+5950 GNQQTGALFYYSTGNTMLSCYHLAPVIDITNGIHASGGQG
-5957 FTATQSITYIAFNFS
+5957 TATNPYTLEAE
-5972 TVDDWQNISLKLGK
+5972 
-5986 FILTTR
+5986 